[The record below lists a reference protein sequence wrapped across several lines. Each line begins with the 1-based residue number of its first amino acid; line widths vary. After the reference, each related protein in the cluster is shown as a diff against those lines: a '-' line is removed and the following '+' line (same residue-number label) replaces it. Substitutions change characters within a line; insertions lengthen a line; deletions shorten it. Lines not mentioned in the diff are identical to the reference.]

1 MEQRLRALEEL
12 ARGEAGGGP
21 GLDGLLDLLLGL
33 HHELSSAPLR
43 RERSVAQFLSWAS
56 PFVTKVKELRL
67 QRDDFEILK
76 VIGRGAFG
84 EVAVVR
90 QRDSGQIFAM
100 KMLHKWEMLKRAETA
115 CFREERDVLVKG
127 DSRWVT
133 ALHYAFQDEEYL
145 YLVMDYYAGGDLL
158 TLLSRFEDR
167 LPPELAQFYLA
178 EMVLAIHSLH
188 QLGYVHR
195 DVKPDNVLLDMNG
208 HIRLA
213 DFGSCLRLNNSGM
226 VDSSVA
232 VGTPDYISPEIL
244 QAMEEGKG
252 HYGPQCDWW
261 SLGVCAYELLFGE
274 TPFYAESLVETYGK
288 IMNHEDHL
296 QFPSDVPDV
305 PASARDLIRQLLC
318 HQEERL
324 GRGGLD
330 DFRNHP
336 FFEGVDWERL
346 ATSTAPYIPELR
358 GPMDT
363 SNFDVDDDTLNHPGT
378 LLPPSHGT
386 FSGHHLPFVG
396 FTYTSGSPGPE
407 SSSEQVA
414 ALEQRLHCLEQEKR
428 ELSRKLQEAL
438 QIPSDHRELEQLR
451 KEVQTL
457 QDRLSDHSPG
467 QDSDLQQERDRL
479 LQELAEARAQ
489 LQTQEQELR
498 RAQGRQEELLQ
509 GRQEAQ
515 DREAA
520 TASQA
525 QALSSQ
531 LEEAR
536 DARRELQAQVA
547 TLTREVTRLQREQER
562 SLEKEPSQVKTVHS
576 TSETNGMGSPEG
588 GPQEAQLRK
597 EVAALR
603 VQLEQAHS
611 HGPSGKEEALCR
623 LQEENQRLSQE
634 QERLVEELEREL
646 QSKQQLEGERRETES
661 NWEAQLADI
670 LSWVNDE
677 KVSRGYLQAL
687 ATKLAE
693 ELESLR
699 NVGTQTLPTRPLVSP
714 GDTLGGGGASLTPQ
728 VGTLSS
734 RKISDLP
741 KLTADQWQSW
751 GFEPGQD
758 HQWKA
763 RRLQKMEAS
772 ARLELQSALEA
783 EIRAKQSLQER
794 LTQAQEAQL
803 QAESRLQEAEKQ
815 NQSLKQELAAL
826 REELRA
832 RGPGD
837 TKPSNSLIPFLS
849 FRSSEKDSAKD
860 PGISGEA
867 PRPGVEPELR
877 PEGRRSLRLG
887 AVFPRA
893 PATTAA
899 ADGPPAKPGSHT
911 LRPRSFP
918 SPTKCL
924 RCTSLMLGLGRQGLG
939 CDACGY
945 FCHSTCAPQAPP
957 CPVPPELLHVALGV
971 HPETGTGT
979 AYEGF
984 LSVPRPS
991 GVRRGWQRVFAALSD
1006 SRLLLFDAPDP
1017 RLSPASGALLQA
1029 LDLRDPQF
1037 SATPVLASDVI
1048 HAQSRDL
1055 PRIFRVTASQL
1066 TVPPATCTVL
1076 LLAESEGE
1084 RERWLQVLGE
1094 LQRLLLDT
1102 RPRPR
1107 PVYTLKEA
1115 YDNGLPLLPH
1125 ALCAAIIASQQ
1136 LCEKDQER
1144 LALGTEE
1151 GLFVIHLHSNDIFQV
1166 GECRR
1171 VQRLAMSPTAGL
1183 LVVLCGRG
1191 PSVRL
1196 FALAELESAE
1206 AAGAKIPESRGCQVL
1221 AAGRIL
1227 QARTPVLCVAVKRQ
1241 VLCYQLGPGPGPW
1254 QRRIRELQAPAPV
1267 QSLGLLGDRLC
1278 VGAAGAFMLYP
1289 LLNEAAPLAL
1299 GADLVSE
1306 ELPPS
1311 RGGLGEA
1318 LGAVELS
1325 LSEFLLL
1332 FTTAGVYVDSAGRKS
1347 RIHELLWPAV
1357 PTGWVSHPAGYA
1369 APYLTVFSENSI
1381 DVFDVRK
1388 AEWVQTVPLKKVRPL
1403 NPEGSLFLYGT
1414 EKVRLTYLRNRL
1426 AEKDEFDIP
1435 DLTDNSRRQL
1445 FRTKSKRR
1453 FSFRVSEEQRQQQR
1467 REMLKDPFVRSKLIS
1482 SPTNFN
1488 HLVHVGPTD
1497 GRPRARDL
1505 PRAPE
1510 EKGRGARSSGPQRP
1524 HSFSEASRR
1533 PASVGSDDLAG
1544 DADPLKRKPW
1554 TSLSSESVSC
1564 PQGSLSPAASL
1575 LQVSQWGLFP
1585 PAFKDRQFCSVL
1597 RPSLGP
1603 ETREQAEPI
1612 PALAPKRCALLP
1624 VSPHCGLAWV
1634 GIFTLIVSAVW
1645 PRARC
1650 PASLSLSRL

>member
-1 MEQRLRALEEL
+1 S
-12 ARGEAGGGP
+12 G
-21 GLDGLLDLLLGL
+21 
-33 HHELSSAPLR
+33 PLR

-56 PFVTKVKELRL
+56 PFVSKVKELRL

-90 QRDSGQIFAM
+90 QRDTGQIFAM

-133 ALHYAFQDEEYL
+133 TLHYAFQDEEYL

-188 QLGYVHR
+188 QLGYIHR
-195 DVKPDNVLLDMNG
+195 DVKPDNVLLDVNG

-213 DFGSCLRLNNSGM
+213 DFGSCLRLNTNGM

-296 QFPSDVPDV
+296 QFPPDTPDV
-305 PASARDLIRQLLC
+305 PASAQDLIRQLLC
-318 HQEERL
+318 RQEERL

-346 ATSTAPYIPELR
+346 ASSMAPYIPELR

-378 LLPPSHGT
+378 LPPPSHGA
-386 FSGHHLPFVG
+386 FCGHHLPFVG
-396 FTYTSGSPGPE
+396 FTYTSGSHSPE
-407 SSSEQVA
+407 SSSEAWA
-414 ALEQRLHCLEQEKR
+414 ALERKLRCLEQEKV
-428 ELSRKLQEAL
+428 ELSRKHQEAL
-438 QIPSDHRELEQLR
+438 HAPTDHRELEQLR

-457 QDRLSDHSPG
+457 QERLSEMLRDKASLSQLDGPTPGSPS
-467 QDSDLQQERDRL
+467 QDSDLRQELDRL
-479 LQELAEARAQ
+479 HQELVEGRAG
-489 LQTQEQELR
+489 LQAQEQELC
-498 RAQGRQEELLQ
+498 RAQGQQEELLQ
-509 GRQEAQ
+509 RLQEAQ
-515 DREAA
+515 EREAA
-520 TASQA
+520 TAIQT

-536 DARRELQAQVA
+536 AAQRELEAQVSS
-547 TLTREVTRLQREQER
+547 LSRQVMQLQGQWEQRLEESSRA
-562 SLEKEPSQVKTVHS
+562 KTIH
-576 TSETNGMGSPEG
+576 TASETNGMGPPEG

-603 VQLEQAHS
+603 EQLEQAHS
-611 HGPSGKEEALCR
+611 HRPSGKEEALCQ
-623 LQEENQRLSQE
+623 LQEENRRLSRE
-634 QERLVEELEREL
+634 QERLEAELAQEQE
-646 QSKQQLEGERRETES
+646 SKQRLEGERRETES

-687 ATKLAE
+687 ATKMAE

-699 NVGTQTLPTRPLVSP
+699 NVGTQTLPARPL
-714 GDTLGGGGASLTPQ
+714 
-728 VGTLSS
+728 
-734 RKISDLP
+734 
-741 KLTADQWQSW
+741 
-751 GFEPGQD
+751 D

-783 EIRAKQSLQER
+783 EIRAKQGLQER
-794 LTQAQEAQL
+794 LTQVQEAQL
-803 QAESRLQEAEKQ
+803 QAERRLQETEKQ
-815 NQSLKQELAAL
+815 SQALQQELAML

-837 TKPSNSLIPFLS
+837 TKPLNSLIPFLS
-849 FRSSEKDSAKD
+849 FRSSEKDSVKD

-867 PRPGVEPELR
+867 TRHGGEPELR
-877 PEGRRSLRLG
+877 PEGRRSLRMG

-893 PATTAA
+893 PTANTA
-899 ADGPPAKPGSHT
+899 STAGLPAKPGSHT

-945 FCHSTCAPQAPP
+945 FCHTTCAPQAPP
-957 CPVPPELLHVALGV
+957 CPVPPDLLHTALGV

-1017 RLSPASGALLQA
+1017 RLSPPSGALLQV

-1055 PRIFRVTASQL
+1055 PRIFRVTTSQL
-1066 TVPPATCTVL
+1066 AVPPTMCTVL

-1094 LQRLLLDT
+1094 LQRLLLDA

-1125 ALCAAIIASQQ
+1125 TLCAAI
-1136 LCEKDQER
+1136 LDQDR

-1171 VQRLAMSPTAGL
+1171 VQQLALSPSAGL

-1196 FALAELESAE
+1196 FALAELENIE
-1206 AAGAKIPESRGCQVL
+1206 VAGAKIPESRGCQAL
-1221 AAGRIL
+1221 AAGSIL

-1254 QRRIRELQAPAPV
+1254 QRRIRELQAPATV
-1267 QSLGLLGDRLC
+1267 QSLELLGDRLC
-1278 VGAAGAFMLYP
+1278 VGAAGGFALYP

-1299 GADLVSE
+1299 GAGLVPE

-1332 FTTAGVYVDSAGRKS
+1332 FTTAGIYVDGAGRKS
-1347 RIHELLWPAV
+1347 RGHELLWPAA
-1357 PTGWVSHPAGYA
+1357 PMGWGYA

-1381 DVFDVRK
+1381 DVFDVRR

-1414 EKVRLTYLRNRL
+1414 EKVRLTYLRNQL

-1453 FSFRVSEEQRQQQR
+1453 FFFRVSEEQQKQQR

-1482 SPTNFN
+1482 PPTNFN
-1488 HLVHVGPTD
+1488 HLVHVGPAN
-1497 GRPRARDL
+1497 GRPGARDTS
-1505 PRAPE
+1505 RALE
-1510 EKGRGARSSGPQRP
+1510 EKGRVSRGSGPQRP
-1524 HSFSEASRR
+1524 HSFSEALRR
-1533 PASVGSDDLAG
+1533 PASMGSEGLGG
-1544 DADPLKRKPW
+1544 DADPMKKKPW

-1564 PQGSLSPAASL
+1564 PQGSLSRATSL
-1575 LQVSQWGLFP
+1575 MQVSE
-1585 PAFKDRQFCSVL
+1585 
-1597 RPSLGP
+1597 RPRSLPLSP
-1603 ETREQAEPI
+1603 ELES
-1612 PALAPKRCALLP
+1612 
-1624 VSPHCGLAWV
+1624 SP
-1634 GIFTLIVSAVW
+1634 
-1645 PRARC
+1645 
-1650 PASLSLSRL
+1650 

>member
-1 MEQRLRALEEL
+1 SAMERRLRALERL

-43 RERSVAQFLSWAS
+43 RERNVAQFLSWAS
-56 PFVTKVKELRL
+56 PFVAKVKELRL

-133 ALHYAFQDEEYL
+133 ALHYAFQDEEFL

-305 PASARDLIRQLLC
+305 PATAQDLIRRLLC
-318 HQEERL
+318 RQEERL

-363 SNFDVDDDTLNHPGT
+363 SNFDVDDDTLNEPVSSGFHCTRKTALT
-378 LLPPSHGT
+378 LAGQ
-386 FSGHHLPFVG
+386 GK
-396 FTYTSGSPGPE
+396 PE
-407 SSSEQVA
+407 VLQSSCWVEDE
-414 ALEQRLHCLEQEKR
+414 ALAF
-428 ELSRKLQEAL
+428 RKL
-438 QIPSDHRELEQLR
+438 
-451 KEVQTL
+451 T
-457 QDRLSDHSPG
+457 G
-467 QDSDLQQERDRL
+467 
-479 LQELAEARAQ
+479 
-489 LQTQEQELR
+489 
-498 RAQGRQEELLQ
+498 
-509 GRQEAQ
+509 
-515 DREAA
+515 
-520 TASQA
+520 
-525 QALSSQ
+525 
-531 LEEAR
+531 
-536 DARRELQAQVA
+536 
-547 TLTREVTRLQREQER
+547 REQ
-562 SLEKEPSQVKTVHS
+562 
-576 TSETNGMGSPEG
+576 
-588 GPQEAQLRK
+588 
-597 EVAALR
+597 
-603 VQLEQAHS
+603 
-611 HGPSGKEEALCR
+611 
-623 LQEENQRLSQE
+623 
-634 QERLVEELEREL
+634 

-661 NWEAQLADI
+661 NWEAQIADI

-687 ATKLAE
+687 ATKMAE
-693 ELESLR
+693 ELESIR
-699 NVGTQTLPTRPLVSP
+699 NVGTQTLP
-714 GDTLGGGGASLTPQ
+714 
-728 VGTLSS
+728 
-734 RKISDLP
+734 
-741 KLTADQWQSW
+741 
-751 GFEPGQD
+751 
-758 HQWKA
+758 WKA

-783 EIRAKQSLQER
+783 EIRAKQSLQEQ
-794 LTQAQEAQL
+794 LTHMQEAQL
-803 QAESRLQEAEKQ
+803 QAESRLQEAQKQ
-815 NQSLKQELAAL
+815 SQGLQQELAAL
-826 REELRA
+826 REELAA
-832 RGPGD
+832 RGPGGRC
-837 TKPSNSLIPFLS
+837 SLACLS
-849 FRSSEKDSAKD
+849 LSKHLTVA
-860 PGISGEA
+860 SGV
-867 PRPGVEPELR
+867 GH
-877 PEGRRSLRLG
+877 
-887 AVFPRA
+887 RA
-893 PATTAA
+893 PGGRGQAWVMRVL
-899 ADGPPAKPGSHT
+899 PPQPGSHA

-924 RCTSLMLGLGRQGLG
+924 LCTSLMLGLGRQGLG

-945 FCHSTCAPQAPP
+945 FCHSACVPQAPP
-957 CPVPPELLHVALGV
+957 CPVPPDHLRTALGV

-1006 SRLLLFDAPDP
+1006 SRLLLFDAMWS
-1017 RLSPASGALLQA
+1017 LTSPM
-1029 LDLRDPQF
+1029 DLPRDPQF

-1048 HAQSRDL
+1048 HAQTRDL
-1055 PRIFRVTASQL
+1055 PRIFRVSARAGGLGHRRQLLALHLATHVGVTASQL
-1066 TVPPATCTVL
+1066 MVPPAVCTVL
-1076 LLAESEGE
+1076 LLAESEAE

-1094 LQRLLLDT
+1094 LQRLLLDS

-1125 ALCAAIIASQQ
+1125 ALCAAII
-1136 LCEKDQER
+1136 DQER

-1171 VQRLAMSPTAGL
+1171 VQRLAVSPMAGL

-1196 FALAELESAE
+1196 FALAKLESAE
-1206 AAGAKIPESRGCQVL
+1206 VVGAKIPESRGCQAL

-1278 VGAAGAFMLYP
+1278 VGAAGAFALYP
-1289 LLNEAAPLAL
+1289 LLNEAAPLPL
-1299 GADLVSE
+1299 GASLVPE

-1347 RIHELLWPAV
+1347 RVHELLWPAV
-1357 PTGWVSHPAGYA
+1357 PTGWGYA

-1388 AEWVQTVPLKKVRPL
+1388 TEWVQTVPLKKVRPL
-1403 NPEGSLFLYGT
+1403 NPEGSLFLFGT

-1445 FRTKSKRR
+1445 FRTKSKRH
-1453 FSFRVSEEQRQQQR
+1453 FSFRVSEEQRQQRR

-1482 SPTNFN
+1482 PPTNFN

-1497 GRPRARDL
+1497 GKPGARTQPPVSSPRPITSLPGGAQPISGPSGALEPLAARCLPRGLRPRHPRLAR
-1505 PRAPE
+1505 PRSQPCRAVPPT
-1510 EKGRGARSSGPQRP
+1510 G
-1524 HSFSEASRR
+1524 SRR
-1533 PASVGSDDLAG
+1533 
-1544 DADPLKRKPW
+1544 
-1554 TSLSSESVSC
+1554 E
-1564 PQGSLSPAASL
+1564 
-1575 LQVSQWGLFP
+1575 
-1585 PAFKDRQFCSVL
+1585 
-1597 RPSLGP
+1597 GP
-1603 ETREQAEPI
+1603 R
-1612 PALAPKRCALLP
+1612 
-1624 VSPHCGLAWV
+1624 
-1634 GIFTLIVSAVW
+1634 
-1645 PRARC
+1645 
-1650 PASLSLSRL
+1650 

>member
-1 MEQRLRALEEL
+1 MERRLRALERL

-43 RERSVAQFLSWAS
+43 RERNVAQFLSWVS
-56 PFVTKVKELRL
+56 PFVAKVKELRL

-195 DVKPDNVLLDMNG
+195 DVKPDNILLDMNG

-296 QFPSDVPDV
+296 QFPDVPDV
-305 PASARDLIRQLLC
+305 PASAQDLIRQLLC
-318 HQEERL
+318 RQEERL
-324 GRGGLD
+324 GRRGLD

-378 LLPPSHGT
+378 LPPPSHGT
-386 FSGHHLPFVG
+386 FLGHHLPFVG

-407 SSSEQVA
+407 SSSEQLA
-414 ALEQRLHCLEQEKR
+414 PLERKLRCLEQEKL

-438 QIPSDHRELEQLR
+438 QTPSDHRELEQLR
-451 KEVQTL
+451 KEMQTL
-457 QDRLSDHSPG
+457 QDRLSETLGDSKADGCPAGSLG
-467 QDSDLQQERDRL
+467 QDSDLRQERDQL
-479 LQELAEARAQ
+479 LQELAEARAGQ
-489 LQTQEQELR
+489 QAQARELR
-498 RAQGRQEELLQ
+498 EAKGRQEELL
-509 GRQEAQ
+509 RKLQEAQ
-515 DREAA
+515 EREAA
-520 TASQA
+520 MANQT
-525 QALSSQ
+525 QALNSQ
-531 LEEAR
+531 LEEAH
-536 DARRELQAQVA
+536 DAQSRLQAQVA
-547 TLTREVTRLQREQER
+547 ALKREVTQLQRQRER
-562 SLEKEPSQVKTVHS
+562 SPEKASPQVKVTFH
-576 TSETNGMGSPEG
+576 TASETNGTGSPEG
-588 GPQEAQLRK
+588 GRPQETQLK
-597 EVAALR
+597 QEVAALR
-603 VQLEQAHS
+603 PQLEQAHGQGLS
-611 HGPSGKEEALCR
+611 SKEEVLCR
-623 LQEENQRLSQE
+623 LQEENRRLSQE
-634 QERLVEELEREL
+634 QERLMEELEREQ
-646 QSKQQLEGERRETES
+646 QSKQRLEGERRETES
-661 NWEAQLADI
+661 NWEAQIADI

-687 ATKLAE
+687 ATKMAE

-699 NVGTQTLPTRPLVSP
+699 NVGTQTLPSRPL
-714 GDTLGGGGASLTPQ
+714 
-728 VGTLSS
+728 
-734 RKISDLP
+734 
-741 KLTADQWQSW
+741 
-751 GFEPGQD
+751 D

-783 EIRAKQSLQER
+783 EIRAKQGLQER

-803 QAESRLQEAEKQ
+803 RAESRLQEAEKRHQ
-815 NQSLKQELAAL
+815 ALQQELATL

-832 RGPGD
+832 RGPPD

-849 FRSSEKDSAKD
+849 FRGSEVRTGAGLAREDPREGHRQRPGFRPRAIPQKDSAKD
-860 PGISGEA
+860 AGTSGEA
-867 PRPGVEPELR
+867 LELR

-887 AVFPRA
+887 AVFPRTPA
-893 PATTAA
+893 ATTPPAES
-899 ADGPPAKPGSHT
+899 PPAK
-911 LRPRSFP
+911 
-918 SPTKCL
+918 
-924 RCTSLMLGLGRQGLG
+924 
-939 CDACGY
+939 
-945 FCHSTCAPQAPP
+945 APP
-957 CPVPPELLHVALGV
+957 CPVPPTLLHTALGV

-1017 RLSPASGALLQA
+1017 KLSPASGALLQA

-1037 SATPVLASDVI
+1037 SAAPVLAPDVI
-1048 HAQSRDL
+1048 HAQSKDL

-1084 RERWLQVLGE
+1084 RERWLQVLSE
-1094 LQRLLLDT
+1094 LQRLLLDA
-1102 RPRPR
+1102 RPWPR

-1125 ALCAAIIASQQ
+1125 TLCAAIV
-1136 LCEKDQER
+1136 DQER

-1171 VQRLAMSPTAGL
+1171 VQRLAVSPAAGL
-1183 LVVLCGRG
+1183 LVALCGRG

-1196 FALAELESAE
+1196 FALAELENVE
-1206 AAGAKIPESRGCQVL
+1206 AASTKIPESRGCQAL

-1278 VGAAGAFMLYP
+1278 VGAAGTFALYP

-1299 GADLVSE
+1299 GAGLVPE

-1347 RIHELLWPAV
+1347 RMQELLWPAV
-1357 PTGWVSHPAGYA
+1357 PTGWGYA
-1369 APYLTVFSENSI
+1369 APYLTVFSENAI
-1381 DVFDVRK
+1381 DVFDVRR

-1403 NPEGSLFLYGT
+1403 NPEGSLFLFGT
-1414 EKVRLTYLRNRL
+1414 EKVRLTYLRNPL

-1435 DLTDNSRRQL
+1435 NLTDNSRRQL

-1453 FSFRVSEEQRQQQR
+1453 FFFRVSEEQLQQQR
-1467 REMLKDPFVRSKLIS
+1467 REMLRDPFVRSKLIS
-1482 SPTNFN
+1482 TPTNFN
-1488 HLVHVGPTD
+1488 HLVHVGPAD
-1497 GRPRARDL
+1497 GRPSARDL
-1505 PRAPE
+1505 PPVAAE
-1510 EKGRGARSSGPQRP
+1510 VKGRGARGSGPQRP

-1533 PASVGSDDLAG
+1533 PVSMGSDGLAK
-1544 DADPLKRKPW
+1544 DADPSKDSLTAST
-1554 TSLSSESVSC
+1554 TSASLPHVSTPFGRFKSDPGFSSPRSSCSWSSEEEALDISVQRVCVLPPGISEPC
-1564 PQGSLSPAASL
+1564 SLPDTGLRTTPEPPPSP
-1575 LQVSQWGLFP
+1575 
-1585 PAFKDRQFCSVL
+1585 
-1597 RPSLGP
+1597 
-1603 ETREQAEPI
+1603 
-1612 PALAPKRCALLP
+1612 
-1624 VSPHCGLAWV
+1624 
-1634 GIFTLIVSAVW
+1634 
-1645 PRARC
+1645 
-1650 PASLSLSRL
+1650 

>member
-1 MEQRLRALEEL
+1 MERRLRALERL
-12 ARGEAGGGP
+12 ALGEAGGGS
-21 GLDGLLDLLLGL
+21 GST
-33 HHELSSAPLR
+33 LSSGPLR

-56 PFVTKVKELRL
+56 PFVAKVKELRL

-90 QRDSGQIFAM
+90 QRDTGQVFAM

-133 ALHYAFQDEEYL
+133 TLHYAFQDEEYL

-195 DVKPDNVLLDMNG
+195 DVKPDNVLLDVNG

-213 DFGSCLRLNNSGM
+213 DFGSCLRLNTKGM

-261 SLGVCAYELLFGE
+261 SLGVCAYELLFGV

-296 QFPSDVPDV
+296 QFPLDVPDV
-305 PASARDLIRQLLC
+305 PASAQDLIRQLLC
-318 HQEERL
+318 RQEERL

-346 ATSTAPYIPELR
+346 VSSTAPYIPELR

-378 LLPPSHGT
+378 LPPPSHGA

-396 FTYTSGSPGPE
+396 FTYTSGSHSPE
-407 SSSEQVA
+407 SSSEAWA
-414 ALEQRLHCLEQEKR
+414 AMERKLRCLEQEKV
-428 ELSRKLQEAL
+428 ELSRRCQEA
-438 QIPSDHRELEQLR
+438 PHAPADHRELEQLR

-457 QDRLSDHSPG
+457 RERLSEMLRDKAPSSQMDGPPAGSPG
-467 QDSDLQQERDRL
+467 QASDLQQELDQL
-479 LQELAEARAQ
+479 HQELAEGRAG
-489 LQTQEQELR
+489 LQAQEQELC
-498 RAQGRQEELLQ
+498 RAQRRQEELLQ
-509 GRQEAQ
+509 RLQEAQ
-515 DREAA
+515 EREAA
-520 TASQA
+520 TASQS

-536 DARRELQAQVA
+536 AAQRELEAQVSS
-547 TLTREVTRLQREQER
+547 LSRQVMQLQRQWEQH
-562 SLEKEPSQVKTVHS
+562 LEESSQVKTVH
-576 TSETNGMGSPEG
+576 TASETNGMGPPEG

-603 VQLEQAHS
+603 EQLEQAHS
-611 HGPSGKEEALCR
+611 HGPSGKEEALCQ
-623 LQEENQRLSQE
+623 LQEENRRLSQE
-634 QERLVEELEREL
+634 QERLEAELAQEQE
-646 QSKQQLEGERRETES
+646 SKQRLEGERQETES

-687 ATKLAE
+687 ATKMAE

-699 NVGTQTLPTRPLVSP
+699 NVGTQTLPARPL
-714 GDTLGGGGASLTPQ
+714 
-728 VGTLSS
+728 
-734 RKISDLP
+734 
-741 KLTADQWQSW
+741 
-751 GFEPGQD
+751 D

-783 EIRAKQSLQER
+783 EIRAKQGLQER
-794 LTQAQEAQL
+794 LTQVQEAQL
-803 QAESRLQEAEKQ
+803 QAERRLQEAEKQ
-815 NQSLKQELAAL
+815 RQALQQELAML

-832 RGPGD
+832 RGPAD

-867 PRPGVEPELR
+867 PRHGGEPELR
-877 PEGRRSLRLG
+877 PEGRRSLRMG

-893 PATTAA
+893 PAANTAPME
-899 ADGPPAKPGSHT
+899 GLPAKPGSHT
-911 LRPRSFP
+911 LRSRSFP

-924 RCTSLMLGLGRQGLG
+924 HCTSLMLGLGRQGLG

-945 FCHSTCAPQAPP
+945 FCHATCAPQAPP
-957 CPVPPELLHVALGV
+957 CPVPPDLLRTALGV

-1017 RLSPASGALLQA
+1017 RLSPTSGALLQA
-1029 LDLRDPQF
+1029 LDLRDPHF

-1055 PRIFRVTASQL
+1055 PRIFRVTTSQL
-1066 TVPPATCTVL
+1066 AVPPTTCTVL

-1084 RERWLQVLGE
+1084 RKRWLQVLGE
-1094 LQRLLLDT
+1094 LQRLLLDAH
-1102 RPRPR
+1102 PRPR

-1125 ALCAAIIASQQ
+1125 TLCAAI
-1136 LCEKDQER
+1136 LDQDR
-1144 LALGTEE
+1144 LALGTDE

-1171 VQRLAMSPTAGL
+1171 VQQLALSPSAGL

-1191 PSVRL
+1191 PNVRL
-1196 FALAELESAE
+1196 FALAELENVE
-1206 AAGAKIPESRGCQVL
+1206 VAGAKIPESRGCQVL
-1221 AAGRIL
+1221 AAGSIL
-1227 QARTPVLCVAVKRQ
+1227 QARTPVLCVAIKRQ

-1254 QRRIRELQAPAPV
+1254 QHRIRELQAPAPV

-1278 VGAAGAFMLYP
+1278 VGTTSGFALYP
-1289 LLNEAAPLAL
+1289 LLNEAAPLVL
-1299 GADLVSE
+1299 GAGLVPE
-1306 ELPPS
+1306 ELPLS

-1332 FTTAGVYVDSAGRKS
+1332 FTTAGIYVDSAGRKS
-1347 RIHELLWPAV
+1347 RGHELLWPAA
-1357 PTGWVSHPAGYA
+1357 PTGWGYA

-1381 DVFDVRK
+1381 DVFDVRR

-1414 EKVRLTYLRNRL
+1414 EKVRLTYLRNQL

-1453 FSFRVSEEQRQQQR
+1453 FFFRVSEEQQKQQR

-1482 SPTNFN
+1482 PPTNFN
-1488 HLVHVGPTD
+1488 HLVHVGPAN
-1497 GRPRARDL
+1497 GRPGARDT

-1510 EKGRGARSSGPQRP
+1510 EKSRGARGSGPQRP
-1524 HSFSEASRR
+1524 HSFSEALRR
-1533 PASVGSDDLAG
+1533 PASMGSEGLAG
-1544 DADPLKRKPW
+1544 DADPVKRKPW

-1575 LQVSQWGLFP
+1575 MQVSE
-1585 PAFKDRQFCSVL
+1585 
-1597 RPSLGP
+1597 RPRSLPLSP
-1603 ETREQAEPI
+1603 ESKT
-1612 PALAPKRCALLP
+1612 
-1624 VSPHCGLAWV
+1624 SP
-1634 GIFTLIVSAVW
+1634 
-1645 PRARC
+1645 
-1650 PASLSLSRL
+1650 

>member
-1 MEQRLRALEEL
+1 
-12 ARGEAGGGP
+12 GEAGGGP

-43 RERSVAQFLSWAS
+43 RERHVAQFLSWAS
-56 PFVTKVKELRL
+56 PFVMKVKELRL

-90 QRDSGQIFAM
+90 QRDSGQVFAM

-213 DFGSCLRLNNSGM
+213 DFGSCLRLTSSGM
-226 VDSSVA
+226 VDSTVA

-288 IMNHEDHL
+288 IMSHEDHL
-296 QFPSDVPDV
+296 QFPPDVPDV
-305 PASARDLIRQLLC
+305 PASAQDLIRQLLC
-318 HQEERL
+318 RQEERL

-330 DFRNHP
+330 DFRKHP

-358 GPMDT
+358 GPVDT

-378 LLPPSHGT
+378 LPPPSHGT

-396 FTYTSGSPGPE
+396 FTFTSTSPRPEGSME
-407 SSSEQVA
+407 RLAAWEQK
-414 ALEQRLHCLEQEKR
+414 LTCLEQEKA
-428 ELSRKLQEAL
+428 ELTRKLSEVQL
-438 QIPSDHRELEQLR
+438 TPSDHQELEQLR
-451 KEVQTL
+451 KDVRTL
-457 QDRLSDHSPG
+457 QERLSETLRDGKAPLSQTDGPPAGSPG
-467 QDSDLQQERDRL
+467 QASDLQRERDQL
-479 LQELAEARAQ
+479 CQELAEAQ
-489 LQTQEQELR
+489 TGLQVLAQELGQ
-498 RAQGRQEELLQ
+498 AHGRQEELLQ
-509 GRQEAQ
+509 RLQEAQ
-515 DREAA
+515 EREAA
-520 TASQA
+520 TASQT

-531 LEEAR
+531 LEAAQAAR
-536 DARRELQAQVA
+536 SALEVQLT
-547 TLTREVTRLQREQER
+547 TLSQEVTRLQSQCQQ
-562 SLEKEPSQVKTVHS
+562 SLEKASSQVKVIHTP
-576 TSETNGMGSPEG
+576 SETNGTGPPGG
-588 GPQEAQLRK
+588 GPREAELRK

-603 VQLEQAHS
+603 VQLEQACS
-611 HGPSGKEEALCR
+611 QGLNGKQEALSR
-623 LQEENQRLSQE
+623 LQEENQWLSRE
-634 QERLVEELEREL
+634 QERLAAELQREQ
-646 QSKQQLEGERRETES
+646 QSKQRLEGERRETEN
-661 NWEAQLADI
+661 NWEAQIADI

-687 ATKLAE
+687 ATKMAE

-699 NVGTQTLPTRPLVSP
+699 NVGTQTLPARPL
-714 GDTLGGGGASLTPQ
+714 
-728 VGTLSS
+728 
-734 RKISDLP
+734 
-741 KLTADQWQSW
+741 
-751 GFEPGQD
+751 D

-763 RRLQKMEAS
+763 RRLQKTEAS

-783 EIRAKQSLQER
+783 EIRAKQGLQEQ
-794 LTQAQEAQL
+794 LTQVQEAQL
-803 QAESRLQEAEKQ
+803 RAERRLQEAEKQ
-815 NQSLKQELAAL
+815 NQDLQQELVML
-826 REELRA
+826 REELQA

-837 TKPSNSLIPFLS
+837 TKPSSSLLPFLS
-849 FRSSEKDSAKD
+849 FWSSEKDSAKD
-860 PGISGEA
+860 SGISGEA
-867 PRPGVEPELR
+867 PRPGLEPELR
-877 PEGRRSLRLG
+877 PEGRRSLHMG
-887 AVFPRA
+887 AVFPRVPPATAA
-893 PATTAA
+893 PA
-899 ADGPPAKPGSHT
+899 DSPPAKPGSHL
-911 LRPRSFP
+911 LRPRTFP

-945 FCHSTCAPQAPP
+945 FCHSTCAPQAPL
-957 CPVPPELLHVALGV
+957 CPVPPDLLRTALGV

-979 AYEGF
+979 AYEGY

-1037 SATPVLASDVI
+1037 SATPVLPSDVI

-1066 TVPPATCTVL
+1066 AVPPTTCTVL

-1094 LQRLLLDT
+1094 LQRLLQDM

-1125 ALCAAIIASQQ
+1125 TLCAAIV
-1136 LCEKDQER
+1136 DQER

-1171 VQRLAMSPTAGL
+1171 VQQLAVSPTAGL

-1196 FALAELESAE
+1196 FPLAELESAE
-1206 AAGAKIPESRGCQVL
+1206 ATGAKIPESRGCQAL
-1221 AAGRIL
+1221 AAGNIL

-1254 QRRIRELQAPAPV
+1254 QHRIRELQALAPV

-1278 VGAAGAFMLYP
+1278 VGTAGAFTLYP

-1299 GADLVSE
+1299 GAGLVPE

-1347 RIHELLWPAV
+1347 RGHELLWPAA
-1357 PTGWVSHPAGYA
+1357 PTGWGYA
-1369 APYLTVFSENSI
+1369 APYLTVFSENSL

-1388 AEWVQTVPLKKVRPL
+1388 AEWVQTVPFKKVRPL

-1445 FRTKSKRR
+1445 VRTKSKRR
-1453 FSFRVSEEQRQQQR
+1453 FFFRVSEEQRQQQR
-1467 REMLKDPFVRSKLIS
+1467 RELLKDPFVRSKLIS

-1497 GRPRARDL
+1497 GRPSARDL

-1510 EKGRGARSSGPQRP
+1510 EKSRGARKSGPQRP

-1533 PASVGSDDLAG
+1533 PASMGSDALAG
-1544 DADPLKRKPW
+1544 TVDPMKRKPR

-1575 LQVSQWGLFP
+1575 MQVSERPRSLP
-1585 PAFKDRQFCSVL
+1585 PAPDSEST
-1597 RPSLGP
+1597 P
-1603 ETREQAEPI
+1603 
-1612 PALAPKRCALLP
+1612 
-1624 VSPHCGLAWV
+1624 
-1634 GIFTLIVSAVW
+1634 
-1645 PRARC
+1645 
-1650 PASLSLSRL
+1650 

>member
-1 MEQRLRALEEL
+1 MERRLRALERL

-33 HHELSSAPLR
+33 HHELSSTPLR
-43 RERSVAQFLSWAS
+43 RERNVAQFLSWAS

-90 QRDSGQIFAM
+90 QRDSGKIFAM

-133 ALHYAFQDEEYL
+133 TLHYAFQDEEYL

-195 DVKPDNVLLDMNG
+195 DVKPDNILLDMNG

-213 DFGSCLRLNNSGM
+213 DFGSCLRLNNNGM

-296 QFPSDVPDV
+296 QFPPDMPDV
-305 PASARDLIRQLLC
+305 PASAQDLIRHLLC
-318 HQEERL
+318 RQEERL

-346 ATSTAPYIPELR
+346 ATSTAPYVPELQ

-378 LLPPSHGT
+378 LPPPSHGT

-396 FTYTSGSPGPE
+396 FTYTSGSPSPE
-407 SSSEQVA
+407 SISKPLA
-414 ALEQRLHCLEQEKR
+414 ALEQKLHCLEQGKV
-428 ELSRKLQEAL
+428 ELSQKHQEAPHTPLDHWEL
-438 QIPSDHRELEQLR
+438 QQLR

-457 QDRLSDHSPG
+457 RERLSETLRDSNAPLSQTDGPPASSPT
-467 QDSDLQQERDRL
+467 QDSDPQLERDQL
-479 LQELAEARAQ
+479 HQDLAEARAG
-489 LQTQEQELR
+489 LQVQEQELC

-509 GRQEAQ
+509 RLQEAQ
-515 DREAA
+515 KREAA
-520 TASQA
+520 LASQT
-525 QALSSQ
+525 QTLSSQ
-531 LEEAR
+531 LEEAQT
-536 DARRELQAQVA
+536 AQRELEAQVA
-547 TLTREVTRLQREQER
+547 TLSQEITQLQGQQEQ
-562 SLEKEPSQVKTVHS
+562 SLEECSQVKTVH
-576 TSETNGMGSPEG
+576 TASETNGMGLLKS

-597 EVAALR
+597 EVATLR
-603 VQLEQAHS
+603 EQLEQVHS
-611 HGPSGKEEALCR
+611 QGLSGKEEALCR
-623 LQEENQRLSQE
+623 LQEENQRLSLE
-634 QERLVEELEREL
+634 QERLAEELAQEQ
-646 QSKQQLEGERRETES
+646 QSKQRLEGERRETES
-661 NWEAQLADI
+661 NWEVQIADM
-670 LSWVNDE
+670 LRWVNDE

-687 ATKLAE
+687 ATKMAE

-699 NVGTQTLPTRPLVSP
+699 NVGTQTLPARPL
-714 GDTLGGGGASLTPQ
+714 
-728 VGTLSS
+728 
-734 RKISDLP
+734 
-741 KLTADQWQSW
+741 
-751 GFEPGQD
+751 D

-783 EIRAKQSLQER
+783 EIRAKQGLQER
-794 LTQAQEAQL
+794 LTQVQEAQL
-803 QAESRLQEAEKQ
+803 QAERRLQEAEKQ
-815 NQSLKQELAAL
+815 SQTLQQELAAL

-837 TKPSNSLIPFLS
+837 PKPSNSLIPFLS
-849 FRSSEKDSAKD
+849 FWSSEKDPAKEA
-860 PGISGEA
+860 GISGEA

-877 PEGRRSLRLG
+877 PEGRRSLRSG
-887 AVFPRA
+887 AVFPRVPA
-893 PATTAA
+893 ATTAPA
-899 ADGPPAKPGSHT
+899 EGPPAKLGSHM

-939 CDACGY
+939 CDVCGY
-945 FCHSTCAPQAPP
+945 FCHSTCALKAPP
-957 CPVPPELLHVALGV
+957 CPVPPDLLHTALGV

-1037 SATPVLASDVI
+1037 LATPVLASDVI
-1048 HAQSRDL
+1048 HAQTKDL
-1055 PRIFRVTASQL
+1055 PRIFRPGPSPQVTASQL
-1066 TVPPATCTVL
+1066 TVPPTTCTVL

-1084 RERWLQVLGE
+1084 RERWLHMLGE

-1115 YDNGLPLLPH
+1115 YDNGLPLLSH
-1125 ALCAAIIASQQ
+1125 TLCAAI
-1136 LCEKDQER
+1136 LDQER

-1183 LVVLCGRG
+1183 LIVLCGRG

-1196 FALAELESAE
+1196 FALPELESSE

-1221 AAGRIL
+1221 VAGSIL

-1254 QRRIRELQAPAPV
+1254 QHRIRELQAPAPV

-1278 VGAAGAFMLYP
+1278 VGAAGGFTLYP
-1289 LLNEAAPLAL
+1289 LLNEAAPLVL
-1299 GADLVSE
+1299 GSSLVPE

-1332 FTTAGVYVDSAGRKS
+1332 FTTAGVYVDGTGRKS
-1347 RIHELLWPAV
+1347 RGHELLWPAA
-1357 PTGWVSHPAGYA
+1357 PTGWGYA
-1369 APYLTVFSENSI
+1369 APYLTVFSESAI
-1381 DVFDVRK
+1381 DVFELRR

-1403 NPEGSLFLYGT
+1403 NPEGSLFLYGA
-1414 EKVRLTYLRNRL
+1414 EKVRLTYLRNQL

-1445 FRTKSKRR
+1445 FRTKSKRH
-1453 FSFRVSEEQRQQQR
+1453 FLFQVSEEQQKQQR
-1467 REMLKDPFVRSKLIS
+1467 REMLKDPVVRSKLIS
-1482 SPTNFN
+1482 PPTNFN
-1488 HLVHVGPTD
+1488 HLVHVGPTN
-1497 GRPRARDL
+1497 GRPSSRDP

-1510 EKGRGARSSGPQRP
+1510 VKGRGARTSGPHRP
-1524 HSFSEASRR
+1524 HSFSEAFRR
-1533 PASVGSDDLAG
+1533 PASVGSDGLAG
-1544 DADPLKRKPW
+1544 DADPMKRKPW

-1564 PQGSLSPAASL
+1564 PQGSLNPAASL
-1575 LQVSQWGLFP
+1575 IQVSERPRSLP
-1585 PAFKDRQFCSVL
+1585 PA
-1597 RPSLGP
+1597 P
-1603 ETREQAEPI
+1603 ESESTP
-1612 PALAPKRCALLP
+1612 
-1624 VSPHCGLAWV
+1624 
-1634 GIFTLIVSAVW
+1634 
-1645 PRARC
+1645 
-1650 PASLSLSRL
+1650 

>member
-1 MEQRLRALEEL
+1 MEQRLRALEQL
-12 ARGEAGGGP
+12 VRGEAGGSP

-43 RERSVAQFLSWAS
+43 RERNVAQFLSWAS

-305 PASARDLIRQLLC
+305 PASAQDLIRQLLC
-318 HQEERL
+318 RQEERL

-358 GPMDT
+358 GPVDT
-363 SNFDVDDDTLNHPGT
+363 SNFDVDDDTLNHPET
-378 LLPPSHGT
+378 LPPSSHGA

-396 FTYTSGSPGPE
+396 FTYTSGSPGGE
-407 SSSEQVA
+407 KSTDLVA
-414 ALEQRLHCLEQEKR
+414 APEWKHHCVEREKVEVRQKCQET
-428 ELSRKLQEAL
+428 
-438 QIPSDHRELEQLR
+438 LR
-451 KEVQTL
+451 DSKASFSQTDGL
-457 QDRLSDHSPG
+457 PTRSPG
-467 QDSDLQQERDRL
+467 PDIQLQQEKDRL
-479 LQELAEARAQ
+479 QQELTDTQAVLRVQAAELCQAH
-489 LQTQEQELR
+489 E
-498 RAQGRQEELLQ
+498 RQEEFLQ
-509 GRQEAQ
+509 RLWEAQ
-515 DREAA
+515 ERETAA
-520 TASQA
+520 ASQIK
-525 QALSSQ
+525 ALSSQ
-531 LEEAR
+531 LEEAWVMQ
-536 DARRELQAQVA
+536 RELEGQVA
-547 TLTREVTRLQREQER
+547 TLSEEVTRLQGQYKQNH
-562 SLEKEPSQVKTVHS
+562 EKESSQAKTVRAAP
-576 TSETNGMGSPEG
+576 ETNGMGSPEG
-588 GPQEAQLRK
+588 QSQEAQLRK
-597 EVAALR
+597 EVVALR
-603 VQLEQAHS
+603 EQLEHACSQGIS
-611 HGPSGKEEALCR
+611 VGKEEALCR
-623 LQEENQRLSQE
+623 LQEENQRLSRE
-634 QERLVEELEREL
+634 QERLAEELELEL
-646 QSKQQLEGERRETES
+646 QSKKRLEGERRETES
-661 NWEAQLADI
+661 NWEAQIADI

-687 ATKLAE
+687 ATKMAE

-699 NVGTQTLPTRPLVSP
+699 NVGTQTLPPRPL
-714 GDTLGGGGASLTPQ
+714 
-728 VGTLSS
+728 
-734 RKISDLP
+734 
-741 KLTADQWQSW
+741 
-751 GFEPGQD
+751 D

-783 EIRAKQSLQER
+783 EIRAKQGLQER
-794 LTQAQEAQL
+794 LTQVQEAQL
-803 QAESRLQEAEKQ
+803 QAERRLQEAEKQ
-815 NQSLKQELAAL
+815 SQALRQEVAEL
-826 REELRA
+826 REELQGH
-832 RGPGD
+832 GPGD
-837 TKPSNSLIPFLS
+837 AKPSTSLIPLLS
-849 FRSSEKDSAKD
+849 FWSMEKDSAKD
-860 PGISGEA
+860 PGNSGEA
-867 PRPGVEPELR
+867 PRSGAEAELK
-877 PEGRRSLRLG
+877 PEGRRSLRMG
-887 AVFPRA
+887 TVFPRV
-893 PATTAA
+893 PATTTTPAE
-899 ADGPPAKPGSHT
+899 GPPAKPGSHT

-939 CDACGY
+939 CDTCGY
-945 FCHSTCAPQAPP
+945 FCHSACAPQAPP
-957 CPVPPELLHVALGV
+957 CPVPPEQLRTALGV

-991 GVRRGWQRVFAALSD
+991 GVRRGWQRVYAALSD

-1017 RLSPASGALLQA
+1017 RGSLASGVLLQA

-1048 HAQSRDL
+1048 HAQSKDL

-1066 TVPPATCTVL
+1066 TVPPTTCTVL

-1094 LQRLLLDT
+1094 LPRLLLDA

-1125 ALCAAIIASQQ
+1125 ALCAAII
-1136 LCEKDQER
+1136 DQER

-1166 GECRR
+1166 GDCRR
-1171 VQRLAMSPTAGL
+1171 VQRLTVSSAAGL
-1183 LVVLCGRG
+1183 LVILCGRG

-1196 FALAELESAE
+1196 FPLAELENAE
-1206 AAGAKIPESRGCQVL
+1206 VAGAKIPESRGCQALV
-1221 AAGRIL
+1221 AGRIL

-1278 VGAAGAFMLYP
+1278 VGAAGTFTLYP
-1289 LLNEAAPLAL
+1289 LLNEAVPLAL
-1299 GADLVSE
+1299 GTGLVAE
-1306 ELPPS
+1306 ELPAS

-1325 LSEFLLL
+1325 LSELLLL
-1332 FTTAGVYVDSAGRKS
+1332 FATAGVYVDSAGRKS
-1347 RIHELLWPAV
+1347 RSHELLWPAA
-1357 PTGWVSHPAGYA
+1357 PTGWGYT

-1381 DVFDVRK
+1381 DVFDVRR
-1388 AEWVQTVPLKKVRPL
+1388 AEWVQTVPFKKVRPL

-1414 EKVRLTYLRNRL
+1414 EKVRLTYLRNPL

-1453 FSFRVSEEQRQQQR
+1453 FFFRVSDELRQQQR

-1482 SPTNFN
+1482 PPTNFN

-1497 GRPRARDL
+1497 GRPRTRDRAR
-1505 PRAPE
+1505 AQE
-1510 EKGRGARSSGPQRP
+1510 QKSRGARSSGPQRP
-1524 HSFSEASRR
+1524 HSFSEALRR
-1533 PASVGSDDLAG
+1533 PASTGSDGLPG
-1544 DADPLKRKPW
+1544 ETDPLMKRKPW

-1564 PQGSLSPAASL
+1564 PQGSLSPAAPL
-1575 LQVSQWGLFP
+1575 IQVSERPRSLP
-1585 PAFKDRQFCSVL
+1585 PD
-1597 RPSLGP
+1597 P
-1603 ETREQAEPI
+1603 ESESTP
-1612 PALAPKRCALLP
+1612 
-1624 VSPHCGLAWV
+1624 
-1634 GIFTLIVSAVW
+1634 
-1645 PRARC
+1645 
-1650 PASLSLSRL
+1650 

>member
-1 MEQRLRALEEL
+1 MEWRLRALERL
-12 ARGEAGGGP
+12 ALDEAGGGP

-43 RERSVAQFLSWAS
+43 RERHVAQFLSWAS
-56 PFVTKVKELRL
+56 PFVSKVKDLQL
-67 QRDDFEILK
+67 QREDFEILK

-90 QRDSGQIFAM
+90 QKDSGQIFAM

-133 ALHYAFQDEEYL
+133 TLHYAFQDEEYL

-178 EMVLAIHSLH
+178 EMVLAIDSLH

-195 DVKPDNVLLDMNG
+195 DVKPDNILLDMNG

-288 IMNHEDHL
+288 IMNHEEHL
-296 QFPSDVPDV
+296 QFPLDVPDV
-305 PASARDLIRQLLC
+305 PTSAQDLIRQLLC
-318 HQEERL
+318 RQEDRL

-336 FFEGVDWERL
+336 FFEGVDWEQL

-363 SNFDVDDDTLNHPGT
+363 SNFDVDDDTLNHPRT
-378 LLPPSHGT
+378 LPPPSHGT

-396 FTYTSGSPGPE
+396 FTYTSASRGPMGP
-407 SSSEQVA
+407 SEQLA
-414 ALEQRLHCLEQEKR
+414 ALQQRIMCAEEEKA
-428 ELSRKLQEAL
+428 ELSRKLQEVQA
-438 QIPSDHRELEQLR
+438 PSDPQELEHLR
-451 KEVQTL
+451 KEVLTL
-457 QDRLSDHSPG
+457 QEKLSEVLRDKAPLCQTDGAPAGSAA
-467 QDSDLQQERDRL
+467 QASALQQERDQL
-479 LQELAEARAQ
+479 CQELAEAQAGFQ
-489 LQTQEQELR
+489 MLEEELCQAR
-498 RAQGRQEELLQ
+498 GRQEELVRKLQ
-509 GRQEAQ
+509 EAQEREVAMGSQVQALSTQLEDARDARSELEAQVVTLNREVTQLQVQWKQNLEEESARVKTAHTANGTGPPGRKRQEAQ
-515 DREAA
+515 
-520 TASQA
+520 
-525 QALSSQ
+525 
-531 LEEAR
+531 
-536 DARRELQAQVA
+536 LQ
-547 TLTREVTRLQREQER
+547 
-562 SLEKEPSQVKTVHS
+562 
-576 TSETNGMGSPEG
+576 
-588 GPQEAQLRK
+588 K
-597 EVAALR
+597 EVAALQ
-603 VQLEQAHS
+603 VQLDQACG
-611 HGPSGKEEALCR
+611 HGLSGKEEILSR
-623 LQEENQRLSQE
+623 LKEENHRLSLE
-634 QERLVEELEREL
+634 QERLAAELEREQ
-646 QSKQQLEGERRETES
+646 QSKQRLEGKQRETES
-661 NWEAQLADI
+661 NWEAQISDI

-687 ATKLAE
+687 ATKMAE

-699 NVGTQTLPTRPLVSP
+699 NVGTQTLPARPL
-714 GDTLGGGGASLTPQ
+714 
-728 VGTLSS
+728 
-734 RKISDLP
+734 
-741 KLTADQWQSW
+741 
-751 GFEPGQD
+751 D

-783 EIRAKQSLQER
+783 EIRAKQGLQER
-794 LTQAQEAQL
+794 LVQVQGAQL
-803 QAESRLQEAEKQ
+803 RLESRLQEAERQ
-815 NQSLKQELAAL
+815 NQNLRQEVAAL
-826 REELRA
+826 REELQA

-837 TKPSNSLIPFLS
+837 AKPSNSLLPFLS
-849 FRSSEKDSAKD
+849 FWSSEKDSTKD
-860 PGISGEA
+860 PGISGEV
-867 PRPGVEPELR
+867 PRPGPEPELR
-877 PEGRRSLRLG
+877 PEGRRSLRMG
-887 AVFPRA
+887 SVFPRVPFVA
-893 PATTAA
+893 PPLAES
-899 ADGPPAKPGSHT
+899 PPTKPGSHI
-911 LRPRSFP
+911 LRPRTFP

-924 RCTSLMLGLGRQGLG
+924 RCTSLMLGLSRQGLS
-939 CDACGY
+939 CEACGY
-945 FCHSTCAPQAPP
+945 FCHSACAPQAPL
-957 CPVPPELLHVALGV
+957 CPVPPDLLRTALGV

-1029 LDLRDPQF
+1029 LDLRDPHF

-1048 HAQSRDL
+1048 HAQTRDL

-1066 TVPPATCTVL
+1066 AVPPTMCNVL
-1076 LLAESEGE
+1076 LLAESPSE

-1094 LQRLLLDT
+1094 LQRLLQDM
-1102 RPRPR
+1102 RPRPL

-1125 ALCAAIIASQQ
+1125 ALCAAII
-1136 LCEKDQER
+1136 DQER

-1171 VQRLAMSPTAGL
+1171 VQQLAVSPTSGL
-1183 LVVLCGRG
+1183 LVALCGRG

-1196 FALAELESAE
+1196 FALAELENAE
-1206 AAGAKIPESRGCQVL
+1206 ATGAKIPESRGCQAL

-1267 QSLGLLGDRLC
+1267 QSMGLLGDRLC
-1278 VGAAGAFMLYP
+1278 VGAAGAFTLYP

-1299 GADLVSE
+1299 GAGLVPE
-1306 ELPPS
+1306 ELPPG

-1332 FTTAGVYVDSAGRKS
+1332 FTAAGVYVDGAGRKS
-1347 RIHELLWPAV
+1347 RGPELLWPAA
-1357 PTGWVSHPAGYA
+1357 PTGWGYT

-1381 DVFDVRK
+1381 DVFDVRR

-1403 NPEGSLFLYGT
+1403 NPEGSLFIYGT

-1435 DLTDNSRRQL
+1435 DLTDNSWRQL

-1453 FSFRVSEEQRQQQR
+1453 FFFRVSEEQRQQQR

-1482 SPTNFN
+1482 PPTNFN

-1497 GRPRARDL
+1497 GKPSAKDL
-1505 PRAPE
+1505 PTAPE
-1510 EKGRGARSSGPQRP
+1510 VKGRGSRSSSSQRP

-1533 PASVGSDDLAG
+1533 PASMGSDILSG
-1544 DADPLKRKPW
+1544 DMDPMKRKPR
-1554 TSLSSESVSC
+1554 TSLSSESVSS

-1575 LQVSQWGLFP
+1575 LQVSERPRSFP
-1585 PAFKDRQFCSVL
+1585 PAPDS
-1597 RPSLGP
+1597 
-1603 ETREQAEPI
+1603 E
-1612 PALAPKRCALLP
+1612 RCL
-1624 VSPHCGLAWV
+1624 
-1634 GIFTLIVSAVW
+1634 
-1645 PRARC
+1645 
-1650 PASLSLSRL
+1650 

>member
-1 MEQRLRALEEL
+1 MERRLRALEQL

-43 RERSVAQFLSWAS
+43 RERNVAQFLSWAG

-133 ALHYAFQDEEYL
+133 TLHYAFQDEEYL

-213 DFGSCLRLNNSGM
+213 DFGSCLRLNSNGM

-296 QFPSDVPDV
+296 QLPADAPDV
-305 PASARDLIRQLLC
+305 PASAQDLIRQLLC
-318 HQEERL
+318 RQEERL

-358 GPMDT
+358 GPVDT
-363 SNFDVDDDTLNHPGT
+363 SNFDVDDDALNHPGT
-378 LLPPSHGT
+378 LPPPSHGA

-407 SSSEQVA
+407 SSSEQLP
-414 ALEQRLHCLEQEKR
+414 ALERKLRCLEQEKT

-438 QIPSDHRELEQLR
+438 QVSSDHRELERLQ

-457 QDRLSDHSPG
+457 RHRLSETPRGSKASLSQTDGGSPG
-467 QDSDLQQERDRL
+467 RDSDLRQERDRL
-479 LQELAEARAQ
+479 LRELAEAQAGLQAQAGELCRAQ
-489 LQTQEQELR
+489 E
-498 RAQGRQEELLQ
+498 RQEELLQ
-509 GRQEAQ
+509 RLREAQ
-515 DREAA
+515 EREAA
-520 TASQA
+520 TASQT
-525 QALSSQ
+525 QALSSR
-531 LEEAR
+531 LEEAQ
-536 DARRELQAQVA
+536 DTSRRLQAQVA
-547 TLTREVTRLQREQER
+547 TLCREVTQLQRQRER
-562 SLEKEPSQVKTVHS
+562 SIEKESLRVKTIHAA
-576 TSETNGMGSPEG
+576 SETNGTGLPEG

-603 VQLEQAHS
+603 VQLEQARG
-611 HGPSGKEEALCR
+611 HGLSGKEEALCR
-623 LQEENQRLSQE
+623 LQEENQRLSLE
-634 QERLVEELEREL
+634 QERLAEELEREQ

-661 NWEAQLADI
+661 NWEAQIADI

-687 ATKLAE
+687 ATKMAE

-699 NVGTQTLPTRPLVSP
+699 NVGTQTPPTRPL
-714 GDTLGGGGASLTPQ
+714 
-728 VGTLSS
+728 
-734 RKISDLP
+734 
-741 KLTADQWQSW
+741 
-751 GFEPGQD
+751 D

-783 EIRAKQSLQER
+783 EIRAKQSLQEQ
-794 LTQAQEAQL
+794 LTQVQEAQR
-803 QAESRLQEAEKQ
+803 QADSRLQEAEQ
-815 NQSLKQELAAL
+815 QSRGLRQELAAL
-826 REELRA
+826 REELQA
-832 RGPGD
+832 RGPAD

-849 FRSSEKDSAKD
+849 LRSSEKDSTKD

-867 PRPGVEPELR
+867 LRPGMEPELK

-887 AVFPRA
+887 
-893 PATTAA
+893 
-899 ADGPPAKPGSHT
+899 PGSHS

-945 FCHSTCAPQAPP
+945 FCHSACAPQAPP
-957 CPVPPELLHVALGV
+957 CPVPPDLLRTALGV

-1066 TVPPATCTVL
+1066 TVPPAMCTVL
-1076 LLAESEGE
+1076 LLAESEAE

-1125 ALCAAIIASQQ
+1125 ALCAAII
-1136 LCEKDQER
+1136 DQER

-1171 VQRLAMSPTAGL
+1171 VQRLAVSPTAGL

-1196 FALAELESAE
+1196 FALAKLESAE
-1206 AAGAKIPESRGCQVL
+1206 VAGAKIPESRGCQAL
-1221 AAGRIL
+1221 AAGCIL

-1278 VGAAGAFMLYP
+1278 VGAAGTFALYP

-1299 GADLVSE
+1299 GASLVPE

-1332 FTTAGVYVDSAGRKS
+1332 FATAGVYVDSAGRKS
-1347 RIHELLWPAV
+1347 RVHELLWPAV
-1357 PTGWVSHPAGYA
+1357 PTGWGCFRDTEEETSPRRCLTCQGLHSTVSCPAGYA

-1403 NPEGSLFLYGT
+1403 NPEGSLFLFGT

-1445 FRTKSKRR
+1445 FRTKSKRH
-1453 FSFRVSEEQRQQQR
+1453 FFFRVSEEQRQQRR
-1467 REMLKDPFVRSKLIS
+1467 RELLKDPFVRSKLIS
-1482 SPTNFN
+1482 PPSNFN

-1497 GRPRARDL
+1497 GKPGARDL
-1505 PRAPE
+1505 PPQAPGG
-1510 EKGRGARSSGPQRP
+1510 KGRGTRGSGPQRP

-1533 PASVGSDDLAG
+1533 PASVGSDGLTG
-1544 DADPLKRKPW
+1544 DADAMKRKPW

-1564 PQGSLSPAASL
+1564 SQGSLSPADSL
-1575 LQVSQWGLFP
+1575 IQVSERPRSLP
-1585 PAFKDRQFCSVL
+1585 PA
-1597 RPSLGP
+1597 P
-1603 ETREQAEPI
+1603 ESEG
-1612 PALAPKRCALLP
+1612 
-1624 VSPHCGLAWV
+1624 SP
-1634 GIFTLIVSAVW
+1634 
-1645 PRARC
+1645 
-1650 PASLSLSRL
+1650 

>member
-1 MEQRLRALEEL
+1 MERRMRALERL

-43 RERSVAQFLSWAS
+43 RERNVAQFLSWAS

-90 QRDSGQIFAM
+90 QKDSGQIFAM

-305 PASARDLIRQLLC
+305 PASAQDLIRQLLC
-318 HQEERL
+318 RQEERL

-336 FFEGVDWERL
+336 FFEGVDWEQL

-378 LLPPSHGT
+378 LPPPSHGT
-386 FSGHHLPFVG
+386 FAGHHLPFVG

-407 SSSEQVA
+407 SSSEQEA
-414 ALEQRLHCLEQEKR
+414 ALERKLHYLEQEKM
-428 ELSRKLQEAL
+428 ELSWKLQEAL
-438 QIPSDHRELEQLR
+438 QAPADHRELEQLR

-457 QDRLSDHSPG
+457 QDRLSDTLRDSKAPLCQTDGPPAGSPD
-467 QDSDLQQERDRL
+467 QDSDLRQERDQL
-479 LQELAEARAQ
+479 LQELAAAQAGLRAQ
-489 LQTQEQELR
+489 EKELC
-498 RAQGRQEELLQ
+498 RAQGQQGELLH
-509 GRQEAQ
+509 RLQEAQ
-515 DREAA
+515 ERETAM
-520 TASQA
+520 ASQT

-531 LEEAR
+531 LDEAR
-536 DARRELQAQVA
+536 AAQRELQAQVA
-547 TLTREVTRLQREQER
+547 TLSQEVTRLQRLQEQG
-562 SLEKEPSQVKTVHS
+562 LEKESSQVQTIH
-576 TSETNGMGSPEG
+576 TASETNGTGLPEG

-603 VQLEQAHS
+603 IQLEQALG
-611 HGPSGKEEALCR
+611 HGPSGKEEALCQLR
-623 LQEENQRLSQE
+623 EENRWLSRE
-634 QERLVEELEREL
+634 QERLAEELEREQ
-646 QSKQQLEGERRETES
+646 QSRQRLEGERRETEG
-661 NWEAQLADI
+661 NWEAQIADI

-687 ATKLAE
+687 ATKMAE

-699 NVGTQTLPTRPLVSP
+699 NVSTQTLPARPL
-714 GDTLGGGGASLTPQ
+714 
-728 VGTLSS
+728 
-734 RKISDLP
+734 
-741 KLTADQWQSW
+741 
-751 GFEPGQD
+751 E

-783 EIRAKQSLQER
+783 EIRAKQGLQER

-815 NQSLKQELAAL
+815 NQGLQQELAAL
-826 REELRA
+826 REELRT
-832 RGPGD
+832 RGTGD

-849 FRSSEKDSAKD
+849 FRSSEDSAKD
-860 PGISGEA
+860 PGTSGEA
-867 PRPGVEPELR
+867 PRPGAEPELR

-893 PATTAA
+893 PASSSASA
-899 ADGPPAKPGSHT
+899 EGPPTKPGSHV

-945 FCHSTCAPQAPP
+945 FCHSTCAPQSPP
-957 CPVPPELLHVALGV
+957 CPVPPDLLCTALGV

-1048 HAQSRDL
+1048 HAQSKDL
-1055 PRIFRVTASQL
+1055 PRILRVTASQL

-1076 LLAESEGE
+1076 LLAESEVE
-1084 RERWLQVLGE
+1084 RERWLQALAE
-1094 LQRLLLDT
+1094 LQRLLLDA
-1102 RPRPR
+1102 RPRPL

-1115 YDNGLPLLPH
+1115 YDNALPLLPH
-1125 ALCAAIIASQQ
+1125 TLCAAII
-1136 LCEKDQER
+1136 DQDR

-1171 VQRLAMSPTAGL
+1171 VQRLAVSSTAGL

-1196 FALAELESAE
+1196 FPLAELESAE
-1206 AAGAKIPESRGCQVL
+1206 VAGAKIPESRGCQAL

-1227 QARTPVLCVAVKRQ
+1227 QARTPVLCIAVKRQ

-1254 QRRIRELQAPAPV
+1254 QHRIRELQAPAPV
-1267 QSLGLLGDRLC
+1267 QSLELLGDRLC
-1278 VGAAGAFMLYP
+1278 VGAAGAFSLYP

-1299 GADLVSE
+1299 GGGLMPE
-1306 ELPPS
+1306 ELSPS

-1332 FTTAGVYVDSAGRKS
+1332 FTIAGVYVDSAGRKS
-1347 RIHELLWPAV
+1347 RVHELLWPAL
-1357 PTGWVSHPAGYA
+1357 PTGWGYA

-1388 AEWVQTVPLKKVRPL
+1388 AVWVQTVPLKKVRPL
-1403 NPEGSLFLYGT
+1403 NPEGSMFLYGT

-1426 AEKDEFDIP
+1426 AEKDEFHIP

-1453 FSFRVSEEQRQQQR
+1453 FLFRVSDEQRQQQR
-1467 REMLKDPFVRSKLIS
+1467 REMLKDPFVRSKFIS
-1482 SPTNFN
+1482 PPTNFN
-1488 HLVHVGPTD
+1488 HLVHVGPKD
-1497 GRPRARDL
+1497 GKPGAKD
-1505 PRAPE
+1505 PPPVPE
-1510 EKGRGARSSGPQRP
+1510 VKGRTGRSSVPQRP

-1533 PASVGSDDLAG
+1533 PASMASDGNADLM
-1544 DADPLKRKPW
+1544 KRKPW

-1564 PQGSLSPAASL
+1564 PQGSPSPAASL
-1575 LQVSQWGLFP
+1575 IQVSE
-1585 PAFKDRQFCSVL
+1585 
-1597 RPSLGP
+1597 RPRSLP
-1603 ETREQAEPI
+1603 
-1612 PALAPKRCALLP
+1612 LAPE
-1624 VSPHCGLAWV
+1624 
-1634 GIFTLIVSAVW
+1634 
-1645 PRARC
+1645 
-1650 PASLSLSRL
+1650 

>member
-1 MEQRLRALEEL
+1 MEQRRRALEEL

-43 RERSVAQFLSWAS
+43 RERNVAQFLSWAS

-296 QFPSDVPDV
+296 QFPPDVPDV

-324 GRGGLD
+324 GRRGLD

-378 LLPPSHGT
+378 LPPPSHGT

-396 FTYTSGSPGPE
+396 FTYTSSSPSPE

-414 ALEQRLHCLEQEKR
+414 ALEQRLRCLEQEKT

-438 QIPSDHRELEQLR
+438 QMPSDHRELEQLR

-457 QDRLSDHSPG
+457 QDRLSEMLRESKAPVSQTEGSPG
-467 QDSDLQQERDRL
+467 QHSDLQQERDRL
-479 LQELAEARAQ
+479 LQELAEAQTR
-489 LQTQEQELR
+489 LQMQEQELG

-509 GRQEAQ
+509 RLQEAQ
-515 DREAA
+515 EREAS
-520 TASQA
+520 TASQT
-525 QALSSQ
+525 QALNSQ

-547 TLTREVTRLQREQER
+547 TLSREVRRLQRDQER
-562 SLEKEPSQVKTVHS
+562 SLEKEPSQVKTVHT
-576 TSETNGMGSPEG
+576 TSETNGTGSPKSR
-588 GPQEAQLRK
+588 PQEAQLRK

-603 VQLEQAHS
+603 VQLEQARS

-623 LQEENQRLSQE
+623 LQEENRRLSQE

-646 QSKQQLEGERRETES
+646 QSKQRLEGERQESES

-687 ATKLAE
+687 ATKMAE

-699 NVGTQTLPTRPLVSP
+699 NVGTQTLPTRPL
-714 GDTLGGGGASLTPQ
+714 
-728 VGTLSS
+728 
-734 RKISDLP
+734 
-741 KLTADQWQSW
+741 
-751 GFEPGQD
+751 D

-849 FRSSEKDSAKD
+849 FRSSEKDPAKD

-867 PRPGVEPELR
+867 PRPGSEPELR

-893 PATTAA
+893 PAATTAA
-899 ADGPPAKPGSHT
+899 TEGPPAKPGSHT

-924 RCTSLMLGLGRQGLG
+924 RCASLMVGLGRQGLG

-957 CPVPPELLHVALGV
+957 CPVPPDLLHVALGV

-1048 HAQSRDL
+1048 HAQSKDL

-1102 RPRPR
+1102 RPQPR

-1125 ALCAAIIASQQ
+1125 ALCAAII
-1136 LCEKDQER
+1136 DQER

-1171 VQRLAMSPTAGL
+1171 VQRLAVSPTAGL

-1196 FALAELESAE
+1196 FALAELESTE
-1206 AAGAKIPESRGCQVL
+1206 VAGAKIPESRGCQVL

-1254 QRRIRELQAPAPV
+1254 QHRIRELQAPAPV

-1278 VGAAGAFMLYP
+1278 VGAAGAFALYP

-1299 GADLVSE
+1299 GADLVPE

-1325 LSEFLLL
+1325 LNEFLLL
-1332 FTTAGVYVDSAGRKS
+1332 FTTAGVYVDGAGRKS

-1357 PTGWVSHPAGYA
+1357 PTGWGYA

-1453 FSFRVSEEQRQQQR
+1453 FFFRVSEEQRQQQR

-1488 HLVHVGPTD
+1488 HLVHMGPMD
-1497 GRPRARDL
+1497 GKPSARNP

-1510 EKGRGARSSGPQRP
+1510 EKGRGSRSSGPQRP

-1533 PASVGSDDLAG
+1533 PASMGSDGLAG
-1544 DADPLKRKPW
+1544 DADPKVKRKPW

-1575 LQVSQWGLFP
+1575 TQVSERPRSLP
-1585 PAFKDRQFCSVL
+1585 PA
-1597 RPSLGP
+1597 P
-1603 ETREQAEPI
+1603 EPES
-1612 PALAPKRCALLP
+1612 
-1624 VSPHCGLAWV
+1624 SP
-1634 GIFTLIVSAVW
+1634 
-1645 PRARC
+1645 
-1650 PASLSLSRL
+1650 

>member
-1 MEQRLRALEEL
+1 MERRLRALERL

-33 HHELSSAPLR
+33 HQELSSAPLR
-43 RERSVAQFLSWAS
+43 RERNVAQFLSWVS
-56 PFVTKVKELRL
+56 PFIAKVKELQL

-244 QAMEEGKG
+244 QAMEEGRG

-296 QFPSDVPDV
+296 QFPPDVPDV
-305 PASARDLIRQLLC
+305 PASAQDLIRQLLC
-318 HQEERL
+318 RQEERL
-324 GRGGLD
+324 GHGGLD

-336 FFEGVDWERL
+336 FFEGIDWERL

-358 GPMDT
+358 GPVDT

-378 LLPPSHGT
+378 LPPPSHGT
-386 FSGHHLPFVG
+386 FLGHHLPFVG
-396 FTYTSGSPGPE
+396 FTYTSGSLGPE
-407 SSSEQVA
+407 STSEQLA
-414 ALEQRLHCLEQEKR
+414 ALERKLRCLEQEKV

-438 QIPSDHRELEQLR
+438 PTPSDPRELEQLR

-457 QDRLSDHSPG
+457 QDRLSETLRDSKVDGRPAGSPG
-467 QDSDLQQERDRL
+467 QDSDVQQERDQL
-479 LQELAEARAQ
+479 LQALPSPPPPGPQELVEVRAG
-489 LQTQEQELR
+489 LRAQEQELC
-498 RAQGRQEELLQ
+498 RAQGWQEELL
-509 GRQEAQ
+509 RKLQEAQ
-515 DREAA
+515 EREVAM
-520 TASQA
+520 ASET

-531 LEEAR
+531 LEEAW
-536 DARRELQAQVA
+536 DAQRELQAQVA
-547 TLTREVTRLQREQER
+547 ALSQEVMQLQRRQER
-562 SLEKEPSQVKTVHS
+562 SLEKEPPQIKTIH
-576 TSETNGMGSPEG
+576 TASETNGTGLPEG
-588 GPQEAQLRK
+588 SRPQEAQLRQ

-603 VQLEQAHS
+603 VQLEQARG
-611 HGPSGKEEALCR
+611 HGPRGKEEALCR
-623 LQEENQRLSQE
+623 LQEENQQLSRE
-634 QERLVEELEREL
+634 QQRLVEELEREQ
-646 QSKQQLEGERRETES
+646 QSKQRLEGAQRETES
-661 NWEAQLADI
+661 NWEAQIADI

-687 ATKLAE
+687 ATKMAE

-699 NVGTQTLPTRPLVSP
+699 NVGTQTLPARPL
-714 GDTLGGGGASLTPQ
+714 
-728 VGTLSS
+728 
-734 RKISDLP
+734 
-741 KLTADQWQSW
+741 
-751 GFEPGQD
+751 D

-783 EIRAKQSLQER
+783 EIRAKQGLQER
-794 LTQAQEAQL
+794 LTQVQEAQL
-803 QAESRLQEAEKQ
+803 RAESRLQEVERH
-815 NQSLKQELAAL
+815 NQGLQQELATL

-849 FRSSEKDSAKD
+849 FRSSEKDSTKD
-860 PGISGEA
+860 PGVSGEA
-867 PRPGVEPELR
+867 LKPGLEPELR

-887 AVFPRA
+887 GVFPRTPA
-893 PATTAA
+893 ATTPPAE
-899 ADGPPAKPGSHT
+899 GPPAKPGSHT

-957 CPVPPELLHVALGV
+957 CPVPPDLLHTALGV

-1037 SATPVLASDVI
+1037 SATPVLALDVI

-1094 LQRLLLDT
+1094 LQQLLLDA

-1115 YDNGLPLLPH
+1115 YDNGLPLLSH
-1125 ALCAAIIASQQ
+1125 ALCAAII
-1136 LCEKDQER
+1136 DQKR

-1171 VQRLAMSPTAGL
+1171 VQRLAVSPTAGL

-1196 FALAELESAE
+1196 FALAELENME
-1206 AAGAKIPESRGCQVL
+1206 ASGAKIPESRGCQAL

-1278 VGAAGAFMLYP
+1278 VGAAGAFTLYP

-1299 GADLVSE
+1299 GAGLVPE

-1347 RIHELLWPAV
+1347 RIQELLWPAV
-1357 PTGWVSHPAGYA
+1357 PTGWGYA
-1369 APYLTVFSENSI
+1369 APYLTVLSENAI

-1403 NPEGSLFLYGT
+1403 NPEGSLFLFGT
-1414 EKVRLTYLRNRL
+1414 EKVRLTYLRNLL
-1426 AEKDEFDIP
+1426 ADKDEFDIP
-1435 DLTDNSRRQL
+1435 NLTDNSRRQL

-1453 FSFRVSEEQRQQQR
+1453 FFFRVSEEQLQQQR

-1482 SPTNFN
+1482 TPTNFN
-1488 HLVHVGPTD
+1488 HLVHVGPAD
-1497 GRPRARDL
+1497 GRPSARDL
-1505 PRAPE
+1505 PPAPE
-1510 EKGRGARSSGPQRP
+1510 EKGQGARSSGLQRP
-1524 HSFSEASRR
+1524 HSFSEAPRR
-1533 PASVGSDDLAG
+1533 PASMVSDGLAG
-1544 DADPLKRKPW
+1544 DADHTPGAVKRKPW

-1564 PQGSLSPAASL
+1564 PQGSLSPVASL
-1575 LQVSQWGLFP
+1575 IQVSE
-1585 PAFKDRQFCSVL
+1585 
-1597 RPSLGP
+1597 RPRSLP
-1603 ETREQAEPI
+1603 
-1612 PALAPKRCALLP
+1612 LAPESES
-1624 VSPHCGLAWV
+1624 SP
-1634 GIFTLIVSAVW
+1634 
-1645 PRARC
+1645 
-1650 PASLSLSRL
+1650 

>member
-1 MEQRLRALEEL
+1 MERRLRALEQL

-43 RERSVAQFLSWAS
+43 RERNVAQFLSWAG

-133 ALHYAFQDEEYL
+133 TLHYAFQDEEYL

-188 QLGYVHR
+188 QLGFVHR

-213 DFGSCLRLNNSGM
+213 DFGSCLRLNNNGM

-296 QFPSDVPDV
+296 QFPADAPDV
-305 PASARDLIRQLLC
+305 PASAQDLIRQLLC
-318 HQEERL
+318 RQEERL

-358 GPMDT
+358 GPVDT

-378 LLPPSHGT
+378 LPPPSHGA

-407 SSSEQVA
+407 SSSEQLP
-414 ALEQRLHCLEQEKR
+414 ALEWKLRCLEQEKT

-438 QIPSDHRELEQLR
+438 QVSSDHRELERLQ

-457 QDRLSDHSPG
+457 RHRLSETPRGSKASLSQTDGGSPG
-467 QDSDLQQERDRL
+467 QDSDLRQERDRL
-479 LQELAEARAQ
+479 LRELAEAQAGLQAQAGELCRAQ
-489 LQTQEQELR
+489 EW
-498 RAQGRQEELLQ
+498 QEELLQ
-509 GRQEAQ
+509 RLREAQ
-515 DREAA
+515 EREAA
-520 TASQA
+520 TASQT
-525 QALSSQ
+525 QALSSR
-531 LEEAR
+531 LEEAQ
-536 DARRELQAQVA
+536 DTSRRLQAQVA
-547 TLTREVTRLQREQER
+547 TLCREVTQLQRQRER
-562 SLEKEPSQVKTVHS
+562 SIEKESLRVKTIHVA
-576 TSETNGMGSPEG
+576 SETNGTGLPEG

-603 VQLEQAHS
+603 VQLEQARG
-611 HGPSGKEEALCR
+611 HGLSGKEEALCR
-623 LQEENQRLSQE
+623 LQEENQRLSLE
-634 QERLVEELEREL
+634 QERLVGELEREQ

-661 NWEAQLADI
+661 NWEAQIADI

-687 ATKLAE
+687 ATKMAE

-699 NVGTQTLPTRPLVSP
+699 NVGTQTPPTRPL
-714 GDTLGGGGASLTPQ
+714 
-728 VGTLSS
+728 
-734 RKISDLP
+734 
-741 KLTADQWQSW
+741 
-751 GFEPGQD
+751 D

-783 EIRAKQSLQER
+783 EIRAKQSLQEQ
-794 LTQAQEAQL
+794 LTQVQEAQR
-803 QAESRLQEAEKQ
+803 QADSRLQEAEQ
-815 NQSLKQELAAL
+815 QSRGLRQELAAL
-826 REELRA
+826 REELQA
-832 RGPGD
+832 RGPAD

-849 FRSSEKDSAKD
+849 LRSSEKDSTKD

-867 PRPGVEPELR
+867 LRPGMEPELK

-893 PATTAA
+893 PAAVTTPTEV
-899 ADGPPAKPGSHT
+899 PPAKPGSHS

-945 FCHSTCAPQAPP
+945 FCHSACAPQAPP
-957 CPVPPELLHVALGV
+957 CPVPPDLLRTALGV

-1066 TVPPATCTVL
+1066 TVPPAMCTVL
-1076 LLAESEGE
+1076 LLAESEAE

-1125 ALCAAIIASQQ
+1125 ALCAAII
-1136 LCEKDQER
+1136 DQER

-1171 VQRLAMSPTAGL
+1171 VQRLAVSPTAGL

-1196 FALAELESAE
+1196 FALAKLESAE
-1206 AAGAKIPESRGCQVL
+1206 VAGAKIPESRGCQVL
-1221 AAGRIL
+1221 AAGCIL

-1278 VGAAGAFMLYP
+1278 VGAAGTFALYP

-1299 GADLVSE
+1299 GASLVPE

-1332 FTTAGVYVDSAGRKS
+1332 FATAGVYVDSAGRKS
-1347 RIHELLWPAV
+1347 RVHELLWPAV
-1357 PTGWVSHPAGYA
+1357 PTGWGCFRDTEEETSPRRCLTCQGLHSTVSCPAGYA

-1403 NPEGSLFLYGT
+1403 NPEGSLFLFGT

-1445 FRTKSKRR
+1445 FRTKSKRH
-1453 FSFRVSEEQRQQQR
+1453 FFFRVSEEQRQQRR
-1467 REMLKDPFVRSKLIS
+1467 RELLKDPFVRSKLIS
-1482 SPTNFN
+1482 PPSNFN

-1497 GRPRARDL
+1497 GKPGARDL
-1505 PRAPE
+1505 PPQAPGG
-1510 EKGRGARSSGPQRP
+1510 KGRGTRGSGPQRP

-1533 PASVGSDDLAG
+1533 PASVGSDGLAG
-1544 DADPLKRKPW
+1544 DADAMKRKPW

-1564 PQGSLSPAASL
+1564 SQGSLSPADSL
-1575 LQVSQWGLFP
+1575 IQVSERPRSLP
-1585 PAFKDRQFCSVL
+1585 PA
-1597 RPSLGP
+1597 P
-1603 ETREQAEPI
+1603 ESEG
-1612 PALAPKRCALLP
+1612 
-1624 VSPHCGLAWV
+1624 SP
-1634 GIFTLIVSAVW
+1634 
-1645 PRARC
+1645 
-1650 PASLSLSRL
+1650 

>member
-1 MEQRLRALEEL
+1 
-12 ARGEAGGGP
+12 
-21 GLDGLLDLLLGL
+21 
-33 HHELSSAPLR
+33 
-43 RERSVAQFLSWAS
+43 
-56 PFVTKVKELRL
+56 
-67 QRDDFEILK
+67 
-76 VIGRGAFG
+76 
-84 EVAVVR
+84 
-90 QRDSGQIFAM
+90 M

-296 QFPSDVPDV
+296 QFPPDVPDV

-324 GRGGLD
+324 GRRGLD

-378 LLPPSHGT
+378 LPPPSHGT

-396 FTYTSGSPGPE
+396 FTYTSSSPSPE

-414 ALEQRLHCLEQEKR
+414 ALEQRLRCLEQEKT

-438 QIPSDHRELEQLR
+438 QMPSDHRELEQLR

-457 QDRLSDHSPG
+457 QDRLSEMLRESKAPVSQTEGSPG
-467 QDSDLQQERDRL
+467 QHSDLQQERDRL
-479 LQELAEARAQ
+479 LQELAEAQTR
-489 LQTQEQELR
+489 LQMQEQELG

-509 GRQEAQ
+509 RLQEAQ
-515 DREAA
+515 EREAS
-520 TASQA
+520 TASQT
-525 QALSSQ
+525 QALNSQ

-547 TLTREVTRLQREQER
+547 TLSREVRRLQRDQER
-562 SLEKEPSQVKTVHS
+562 SLEKEPSQVKTVHT
-576 TSETNGMGSPEG
+576 TSETNGTGSPKSR
-588 GPQEAQLRK
+588 PQEAQLRK

-603 VQLEQAHS
+603 VQLEQARS

-623 LQEENQRLSQE
+623 LQEENRRLSQE

-646 QSKQQLEGERRETES
+646 QSKQRLEGERQESES

-687 ATKLAE
+687 ATKMAE

-699 NVGTQTLPTRPLVSP
+699 NVGTQTLPTRPL
-714 GDTLGGGGASLTPQ
+714 
-728 VGTLSS
+728 
-734 RKISDLP
+734 
-741 KLTADQWQSW
+741 
-751 GFEPGQD
+751 D

-849 FRSSEKDSAKD
+849 FRSSEKDPAKD

-867 PRPGVEPELR
+867 PRPGSEPELR

-893 PATTAA
+893 PAATTAA
-899 ADGPPAKPGSHT
+899 TEGPPAKPGSHT

-924 RCTSLMLGLGRQGLG
+924 RCASLMVGLGRQGLG

-957 CPVPPELLHVALGV
+957 CPVPPDLLHVALGV

-1048 HAQSRDL
+1048 HAQSKDL

-1102 RPRPR
+1102 RPQPR

-1125 ALCAAIIASQQ
+1125 ALCAAII
-1136 LCEKDQER
+1136 DQER

-1171 VQRLAMSPTAGL
+1171 VQRLAVSPTAGL

-1196 FALAELESAE
+1196 FALAELESTE
-1206 AAGAKIPESRGCQVL
+1206 VAGAKIPESRGCQVL

-1254 QRRIRELQAPAPV
+1254 QHRIRELQAPAPV

-1278 VGAAGAFMLYP
+1278 VGAAGAFALYP

-1299 GADLVSE
+1299 GADLVPE

-1325 LSEFLLL
+1325 LNEFLLL
-1332 FTTAGVYVDSAGRKS
+1332 FTTAGVYVDGAGRKS

-1357 PTGWVSHPAGYA
+1357 PTGWGYA

-1453 FSFRVSEEQRQQQR
+1453 FFFRVSEEQRQQQR

-1488 HLVHVGPTD
+1488 HLVHMGPMD
-1497 GRPRARDL
+1497 GKPSARNP

-1510 EKGRGARSSGPQRP
+1510 EKGRGSRSSGPQRP

-1533 PASVGSDDLAG
+1533 PASMGSDGLAG
-1544 DADPLKRKPW
+1544 DADPMKRKPW

-1575 LQVSQWGLFP
+1575 TQVSERPRSLP
-1585 PAFKDRQFCSVL
+1585 PA
-1597 RPSLGP
+1597 P
-1603 ETREQAEPI
+1603 EPES
-1612 PALAPKRCALLP
+1612 
-1624 VSPHCGLAWV
+1624 SP
-1634 GIFTLIVSAVW
+1634 
-1645 PRARC
+1645 
-1650 PASLSLSRL
+1650 

>member
-1 MEQRLRALEEL
+1 MERRLRALEQL

-43 RERSVAQFLSWAS
+43 RERNVAQFLSWAG

-133 ALHYAFQDEEYL
+133 TLHYAFQDEEYL

-188 QLGYVHR
+188 QLGFVHR

-213 DFGSCLRLNNSGM
+213 DFGSCLRLNNNGM

-296 QFPSDVPDV
+296 QFPADAPDV
-305 PASARDLIRQLLC
+305 PASAQDLIRQLLC
-318 HQEERL
+318 RQEERL

-358 GPMDT
+358 GPVDT

-378 LLPPSHGT
+378 LPPPSHGA

-407 SSSEQVA
+407 SSSEQLP
-414 ALEQRLHCLEQEKR
+414 ALEWKLRCLEQEKT

-438 QIPSDHRELEQLR
+438 QVSSDHRELERLQ

-457 QDRLSDHSPG
+457 RHRLSETPRGSKASLSQTDGGSPG
-467 QDSDLQQERDRL
+467 QDSDLRQERDRL
-479 LQELAEARAQ
+479 LRELAEAQAGLQAQAGELCRAQ
-489 LQTQEQELR
+489 EW
-498 RAQGRQEELLQ
+498 QEELLQ
-509 GRQEAQ
+509 RLREAQ
-515 DREAA
+515 EREAA
-520 TASQA
+520 TASQT
-525 QALSSQ
+525 QALSSR
-531 LEEAR
+531 LEEAQ
-536 DARRELQAQVA
+536 DTSRRLQAQVA
-547 TLTREVTRLQREQER
+547 TLCREVTQLQRQRER
-562 SLEKEPSQVKTVHS
+562 SIEKESLRVKTIHVA
-576 TSETNGMGSPEG
+576 SETNGTGLPEG

-603 VQLEQAHS
+603 VQLEQARG
-611 HGPSGKEEALCR
+611 HGLSGKEEALCR
-623 LQEENQRLSQE
+623 LQEENQRLSLE
-634 QERLVEELEREL
+634 QERLVGELEREQ

-661 NWEAQLADI
+661 NWEAQIADI

-687 ATKLAE
+687 ATKMAE

-699 NVGTQTLPTRPLVSP
+699 NVGTQTPPTRPL
-714 GDTLGGGGASLTPQ
+714 
-728 VGTLSS
+728 
-734 RKISDLP
+734 
-741 KLTADQWQSW
+741 
-751 GFEPGQD
+751 D

-783 EIRAKQSLQER
+783 EIRAKQSLQEQ
-794 LTQAQEAQL
+794 LTQVQEAQR
-803 QAESRLQEAEKQ
+803 QADSRLQEAEQ
-815 NQSLKQELAAL
+815 QSRGLRQELAAL
-826 REELRA
+826 REELQA
-832 RGPGD
+832 RGPAD

-849 FRSSEKDSAKD
+849 LRSSEKDSTKD

-867 PRPGVEPELR
+867 LRPGMEPELK

-893 PATTAA
+893 PAAVTTPTEV
-899 ADGPPAKPGSHT
+899 PPAKPGSHS

-945 FCHSTCAPQAPP
+945 FCHSACAPQAPP
-957 CPVPPELLHVALGV
+957 CPVPPDLLRTALGV

-1066 TVPPATCTVL
+1066 TVPPAMCTVL
-1076 LLAESEGE
+1076 LLAESEAE

-1125 ALCAAIIASQQ
+1125 ALCAAII
-1136 LCEKDQER
+1136 DQER

-1171 VQRLAMSPTAGL
+1171 VQRLAVSPTAGL

-1196 FALAELESAE
+1196 FALAKLESAE
-1206 AAGAKIPESRGCQVL
+1206 VAGAKIPESRGCQVL
-1221 AAGRIL
+1221 AAGCIL

-1278 VGAAGAFMLYP
+1278 VGAAGTFALYP

-1299 GADLVSE
+1299 GASLVPE

-1332 FTTAGVYVDSAGRKS
+1332 FATAGVYVDSAGRKS
-1347 RIHELLWPAV
+1347 RVHELLWPAV
-1357 PTGWVSHPAGYA
+1357 PTGWGCFRDTEEETSPRRCLTCQGLHSTVSCPAGYA

-1403 NPEGSLFLYGT
+1403 NPEGSLFLFGT

-1445 FRTKSKRR
+1445 FRTKSKRH
-1453 FSFRVSEEQRQQQR
+1453 FFFRVSEEQRQQRR
-1467 REMLKDPFVRSKLIS
+1467 RELLKDPFVRSKLIS
-1482 SPTNFN
+1482 PPSNFN

-1497 GRPRARDL
+1497 GKPGARDL
-1505 PRAPE
+1505 PPQAPGG
-1510 EKGRGARSSGPQRP
+1510 KGRGTRGSGPQRP

-1533 PASVGSDDLAG
+1533 PASVGSDGLAG
-1544 DADPLKRKPW
+1544 DADAMKRKPW

-1564 PQGSLSPAASL
+1564 SQGSLSPADSL
-1575 LQVSQWGLFP
+1575 IQ
-1585 PAFKDRQFCSVL
+1585 R
-1597 RPSLGP
+1597 
-1603 ETREQAEPI
+1603 
-1612 PALAPKRCALLP
+1612 
-1624 VSPHCGLAWV
+1624 
-1634 GIFTLIVSAVW
+1634 
-1645 PRARC
+1645 
-1650 PASLSLSRL
+1650 

>member
-1 MEQRLRALEEL
+1 MERRLRALERL
-12 ARGEAGGGP
+12 ARGEAAGGP

-43 RERSVAQFLSWAS
+43 RERNVAQFLSWAS
-56 PFVTKVKELRL
+56 PLVAKVKELRL

-133 ALHYAFQDEEYL
+133 ALHYAFQDDEYL

-305 PASARDLIRQLLC
+305 PATARDLIRQLLC
-318 HQEERL
+318 RQEERL

-336 FFEGVDWERL
+336 FFEGVDWEQL

-378 LLPPSHGT
+378 LPPPSHGA

-407 SSSEQVA
+407 SSSERLA
-414 ALEQRLHCLEQEKR
+414 GLERQLGRLQEEKMQ
-428 ELSRKLQEAL
+428 LSRELQEAL
-438 QIPSDHRELEQLR
+438 QVSSDPQELERLR

-457 QDRLSDHSPG
+457 QDRLSEMPRDSEDRTDGGSPG
-467 QDSDLQQERDRL
+467 QDGDLRRERDRL
-479 LQELAEARAQ
+479 ARELAEAQAGLRAQ
-489 LQTQEQELR
+489 AQALR
-498 RAQGRQEELLQ
+498 RAQERQEELLQ
-509 GRQEAQ
+509 RLHEAQ
-515 DREAA
+515 EREAA
-520 TASQA
+520 TASQT

-531 LEEAR
+531 LEEAQDSSR
-536 DARRELQAQVA
+536 KLQAQVA
-547 TLTREVTRLQREQER
+547 TLCREVTQLQRQRER
-562 SLEKEPSQVKTVHS
+562 SLEKESFRAKTIHT
-576 TSETNGMGSPEG
+576 TSETNGTGLPESR
-588 GPQEAQLRK
+588 PQEAQLRK

-603 VQLEQAHS
+603 VQLEQARG
-611 HGPSGKEEALCR
+611 HGLSGKEEALCR
-623 LQEENQRLSQE
+623 LEEENRRLSLE
-634 QERLVEELEREL
+634 QERLVEELEREQ

-661 NWEAQLADI
+661 NWEAQIADI

-687 ATKLAE
+687 ATKMAE

-699 NVGTQTLPTRPLVSP
+699 NVGTQTLPARPL
-714 GDTLGGGGASLTPQ
+714 
-728 VGTLSS
+728 
-734 RKISDLP
+734 
-741 KLTADQWQSW
+741 
-751 GFEPGQD
+751 D

-794 LTQAQEAQL
+794 LTQVQEAQL

-815 NQSLKQELAAL
+815 NQGLQQELAVL
-826 REELRA
+826 REELVA

-837 TKPSNSLIPFLS
+837 TKPANSLIPFLS
-849 FRSSEKDSAKD
+849 LRSSEKDSTKD
-860 PGISGEA
+860 PDLSAEA
-867 PRPGVEPELR
+867 LKPGVEPELR

-887 AVFPRA
+887 AVFPKA
-893 PATTAA
+893 PAAPTAPA
-899 ADGPPAKPGSHT
+899 EGPPAKPGSHA

-945 FCHSTCAPQAPP
+945 FCHSACAPQAPP
-957 CPVPPELLHVALGV
+957 CPVPPDHLRTALGV

-1066 TVPPATCTVL
+1066 TVPPAVCTVL
-1076 LLAESEGE
+1076 LLAESEAE

-1125 ALCAAIIASQQ
+1125 ALCAAII
-1136 LCEKDQER
+1136 DQER

-1166 GECRR
+1166 GDCRR
-1171 VQRLAMSPTAGL
+1171 VQRLTVSPTAGL

-1196 FALAELESAE
+1196 FALAKLESAE
-1206 AAGAKIPESRGCQVL
+1206 AGGAKIPESRGCQAL

-1278 VGAAGAFMLYP
+1278 VGAAGAFALYP
-1289 LLNEAAPLAL
+1289 LLNEAAPVAL
-1299 GADLVSE
+1299 GAGLVSE

-1357 PTGWVSHPAGYA
+1357 PTGWGYA
-1369 APYLTVFSENSI
+1369 APYLTVFSENAI

-1403 NPEGSLFLYGT
+1403 NPEGSLFLFGT

-1445 FRTKSKRR
+1445 FRTKSKRH
-1453 FSFRVSEEQRQQQR
+1453 FFFRVSEEQRQQRR

-1482 SPTNFN
+1482 PPTNFN

-1497 GRPRARDL
+1497 GKPSARVL

-1510 EKGRGARSSGPQRP
+1510 GKGRGTRGSGPQRP

-1533 PASVGSDDLAG
+1533 PASVGSDGLAG
-1544 DADPLKRKPW
+1544 DADTTVKRKPW

-1564 PQGSLSPAASL
+1564 PQGSLSPADSL
-1575 LQVSQWGLFP
+1575 IQVSERPRSLP
-1585 PAFKDRQFCSVL
+1585 PA
-1597 RPSLGP
+1597 P
-1603 ETREQAEPI
+1603 ESEG
-1612 PALAPKRCALLP
+1612 
-1624 VSPHCGLAWV
+1624 SP
-1634 GIFTLIVSAVW
+1634 
-1645 PRARC
+1645 
-1650 PASLSLSRL
+1650 

>member
-1 MEQRLRALEEL
+1 MERRLRALERL

-43 RERSVAQFLSWAS
+43 RERNVAQFLSWAS
-56 PFVTKVKELRL
+56 PFVAKVKELRL

-133 ALHYAFQDEEYL
+133 ALHYAFQDDEYL

-305 PASARDLIRQLLC
+305 PATARDLIRQLLC
-318 HQEERL
+318 RQEGRL

-358 GPMDT
+358 GPVDT

-378 LLPPSHGT
+378 LPPPSHGA

-407 SSSEQVA
+407 SSSEQLA
-414 ALEQRLHCLEQEKR
+414 GLEQQLRCLEQEKM

-438 QIPSDHRELEQLR
+438 QVSSDHRELERLR

-457 QDRLSDHSPG
+457 QGRLSETPRDSKAQMDSGGSLG
-467 QDSDLQQERDRL
+467 QDCNLRQERDRL
-479 LQELAEARAQ
+479 VRELAEAQAGLRGQA
-489 LQTQEQELR
+489 QELR
-498 RAQGRQEELLQ
+498 RARERQEDLLQ
-509 GRQEAQ
+509 RLQDAQE
-515 DREAA
+515 REAA
-520 TASQA
+520 TASQT

-531 LEEAR
+531 LEEAQ
-536 DARRELQAQVA
+536 DNSRRTIHTA
-547 TLTREVTRLQREQER
+547 
-562 SLEKEPSQVKTVHS
+562 
-576 TSETNGMGSPEG
+576 SETNGTGLPEG

-603 VQLEQAHS
+603 VQLEQAR
-611 HGPSGKEEALCR
+611 GRGLSGKEEALCR
-623 LQEENQRLSQE
+623 LQEENRRLSLE
-634 QERLVEELEREL
+634 QERLVEELEREQ

-661 NWEAQLADI
+661 NWEAQIADI

-687 ATKLAE
+687 ATKMAE

-699 NVGTQTLPTRPLVSP
+699 NVGTQTLPPRPL
-714 GDTLGGGGASLTPQ
+714 
-728 VGTLSS
+728 
-734 RKISDLP
+734 
-741 KLTADQWQSW
+741 
-751 GFEPGQD
+751 D

-794 LTQAQEAQL
+794 LTQMQEAQL

-815 NQSLKQELAAL
+815 NQGLQQELAAL
-826 REELRA
+826 REGLAA
-832 RGPGD
+832 RGPAD
-837 TKPSNSLIPFLS
+837 SKPSNSLIPFLS
-849 FRSSEKDSAKD
+849 LRSSEKDSTKD
-860 PGISGEA
+860 PGLSGEA
-867 PRPGVEPELR
+867 LRPGVEPELR

-887 AVFPRA
+887 AVLPKA
-893 PATTAA
+893 PAAPTAPA
-899 ADGPPAKPGSHT
+899 EGPPAKPGSHV

-945 FCHSTCAPQAPP
+945 FCHSACAPQAPP
-957 CPVPPELLHVALGV
+957 CPVPPDLLRAALGV

-1066 TVPPATCTVL
+1066 TVPPAVCTVL
-1076 LLAESEGE
+1076 LLAESEAE

-1125 ALCAAIIASQQ
+1125 ALCAAII
-1136 LCEKDQER
+1136 DQDR
-1144 LALGTEE
+1144 LALGTED

-1171 VQRLAMSPTAGL
+1171 VQRLAVSPVAGL

-1196 FALAELESAE
+1196 FALAKLESTE
-1206 AAGAKIPESRGCQVL
+1206 VVGAKIPESRGCQVL

-1278 VGAAGAFMLYP
+1278 VGAAGAFALYP

-1299 GADLVSE
+1299 GAGLVPE

-1357 PTGWVSHPAGYA
+1357 PTGWGYA

-1403 NPEGSLFLYGT
+1403 NPEGSLFLFGT

-1445 FRTKSKRR
+1445 LRTKSKRH
-1453 FSFRVSEEQRQQQR
+1453 FFFRVSEEQRQQRR

-1482 SPTNFN
+1482 PPTNFN

-1497 GRPRARDL
+1497 GKPSARDL

-1510 EKGRGARSSGPQRP
+1510 GKGRGTRGFGPQRP

-1533 PASVGSDDLAG
+1533 PASVGSDGLAG
-1544 DADPLKRKPW
+1544 DADAVKRKPW

-1564 PQGSLSPAASL
+1564 PQGSLSPADSL
-1575 LQVSQWGLFP
+1575 IQRHSEKGNTAEAEGEGETGFPRSTEPKTWDHDLSQGRRLTTEP
-1585 PAFKDRQFCSVL
+1585 PR
-1597 RPSLGP
+1597 RPSF
-1603 ETREQAEPI
+1603 
-1612 PALAPKRCALLP
+1612 
-1624 VSPHCGLAWV
+1624 PHIL
-1634 GIFTLIVSAVW
+1634 TS
-1645 PRARC
+1645 RD
-1650 PASLSLSRL
+1650 SLSAGTA

>member
-1 MEQRLRALEEL
+1 MERRLRALEQL

-43 RERSVAQFLSWAS
+43 RERSVAQFLSWAG

-133 ALHYAFQDEEYL
+133 TLHYAFQDEEYL

-213 DFGSCLRLNNSGM
+213 DFGSCLRLNNRGM

-296 QFPSDVPDV
+296 QFPSDAPDV
-305 PASARDLIRQLLC
+305 PASAQDLIRQLLC
-318 HQEERL
+318 RQEERL

-346 ATSTAPYIPELR
+346 STSTAPYIPELR
-358 GPMDT
+358 GPVDT

-378 LLPPSHGT
+378 LPPPSHGA

-407 SSSEQVA
+407 SSSEQLAV
-414 ALEQRLHCLEQEKR
+414 LEQKLRCLEQEKM
-428 ELSRKLQEAL
+428 ELSRKLQDAL
-438 QIPSDHRELEQLR
+438 PVSSDHQELERLQ
-451 KEVQTL
+451 KEVQAL
-457 QDRLSDHSPG
+457 RHRLAETPRDSDTPLSQTDGGSPG
-467 QDSDLQQERDRL
+467 RDLVDLRQERDRL
-479 LQELAEARAQ
+479 LQELAEARVGLQAQ
-489 LQTQEQELR
+489 ARELR
-498 RAQGRQEELLQ
+498 RAQERQEELLQ
-509 GRQEAQ
+509 RLREAQ
-515 DREAA
+515 EREAA
-520 TASQA
+520 TASQS

-531 LEEAR
+531 LEEAQDTSR
-536 DARRELQAQVA
+536 KLQAQVA
-547 TLTREVTRLQREQER
+547 TLCREMTQLKRQQER
-562 SLEKEPSQVKTVHS
+562 SLEKESFQVKAIHAA
-576 TSETNGMGSPEG
+576 SETNGTELPDGR
-588 GPQEAQLRK
+588 PQEAQLRK

-603 VQLEQAHS
+603 VQLEQACG
-611 HGPSGKEEALCR
+611 HGLSGKEEALCR
-623 LQEENQRLSQE
+623 LQEENRRLSLE
-634 QERLVEELEREL
+634 QERLVEELEREQ

-661 NWEAQLADI
+661 NWEAQIADI

-687 ATKLAE
+687 ATKMAE

-699 NVGTQTLPTRPLVSP
+699 NVGTQTLPTRPL
-714 GDTLGGGGASLTPQ
+714 
-728 VGTLSS
+728 
-734 RKISDLP
+734 
-741 KLTADQWQSW
+741 
-751 GFEPGQD
+751 D

-794 LTQAQEAQL
+794 LTQMQEARL

-815 NQSLKQELAAL
+815 NQGLRQELALL
-826 REELRA
+826 REELQA

-849 FRSSEKDSAKD
+849 LWSSEDSTKD

-867 PRPGVEPELR
+867 LRPGTEPELR

-887 AVFPRA
+887 AMFPRVPA
-893 PATTAA
+893 ATTAPA
-899 ADGPPAKPGSHT
+899 EGPPAKPGSHS

-939 CDACGY
+939 CDVCGY
-945 FCHSTCAPQAPP
+945 FCHSACAPQAPP
-957 CPVPPELLHVALGV
+957 CPVPPDLLCTALGV

-1066 TVPPATCTVL
+1066 AVPPAMCTVL
-1076 LLAESEGE
+1076 LLAESEAE

-1125 ALCAAIIASQQ
+1125 ALCAAII
-1136 LCEKDQER
+1136 DQER

-1171 VQRLAMSPTAGL
+1171 VQRLAVSPAAGL
-1183 LVVLCGRG
+1183 LLVLCGRG

-1196 FALAELESAE
+1196 FALAKLESAE
-1206 AAGAKIPESRGCQVL
+1206 AVGAKIPESRGCQTL
-1221 AAGRIL
+1221 AAGCIL
-1227 QARTPVLCVAVKRQ
+1227 QARTPVLCMAVKRQ
-1241 VLCYQLGPGPGPW
+1241 VLCYQLGLGPGPW

-1278 VGAAGAFMLYP
+1278 VGAAGTFALYP
-1289 LLNEAAPLAL
+1289 LLNEAAPVAL
-1299 GADLVSE
+1299 GASLVPE

-1332 FTTAGVYVDSAGRKS
+1332 FTAAGVYVDSTGRKS
-1347 RIHELLWPAV
+1347 RVHELLWPAV
-1357 PTGWVSHPAGYA
+1357 PTGWGYA

-1403 NPEGSLFLYGT
+1403 NAEGTLFLFGT

-1445 FRTKSKRR
+1445 FRTKSKRH
-1453 FSFRVSEEQRQQQR
+1453 FFFRVSEEQRQQRR

-1482 SPTNFN
+1482 PPSNFN

-1497 GRPRARDL
+1497 GKPSARDL
-1505 PRAPE
+1505 PRAPGG
-1510 EKGRGARSSGPQRP
+1510 KGRGTRGSGPQRP
-1524 HSFSEASRR
+1524 HSFSEALRR
-1533 PASVGSDDLAG
+1533 PASVGSDGHTA
-1544 DADPLKRKPW
+1544 DADSMKRKPW

-1564 PQGSLSPAASL
+1564 PQGSLSPADSL
-1575 LQVSQWGLFP
+1575 IQVSERPRSLP
-1585 PAFKDRQFCSVL
+1585 PA
-1597 RPSLGP
+1597 P
-1603 ETREQAEPI
+1603 ESE
-1612 PALAPKRCALLP
+1612 
-1624 VSPHCGLAWV
+1624 G
-1634 GIFTLIVSAVW
+1634 
-1645 PRARC
+1645 C
-1650 PASLSLSRL
+1650 P

>member
-1 MEQRLRALEEL
+1 MEQRLRALEQL
-12 ARGEAGGGP
+12 VRGEAGGSP
-21 GLDGLLDLLLGL
+21 GLDGLLDLLLGV

-43 RERSVAQFLSWAS
+43 RERNVAQFLSWAS

-195 DVKPDNVLLDMNG
+195 DVKPDNILLDVNG

-213 DFGSCLRLNNSGM
+213 DFGSCLRLNNNGM

-305 PASARDLIRQLLC
+305 PASAQDLIRQLLC
-318 HQEERL
+318 RQEERL

-330 DFRNHP
+330 DFRKHP

-363 SNFDVDDDTLNHPGT
+363 SNFDVDDDTLNRPET
-378 LLPPSHGT
+378 LPPSSHGA

-396 FTYTSGSPGPE
+396 FTYTSGSPIDE
-407 SSSEQVA
+407 KSSELMTA
-414 ALEQRLHCLEQEKR
+414 PERKPHCVSM
-428 ELSRKLQEAL
+428 ELSQKRQEPLHGPFQPQELVRLQ
-438 QIPSDHRELEQLR
+438 
-451 KEVQTL
+451 KEVQVL
-457 QDRLSDHSPG
+457 QEKLAEALRDSKASLSQTDGLHARSPAPNI
-467 QDSDLQQERDRL
+467 QLQQEKDRL
-479 LQELAEARAQ
+479 QQELTEARAALRVQ
-489 LQTQEQELR
+489 DSELCQ
-498 RAQGRQEELLQ
+498 AQNRQEEFLQ
-509 GRQEAQ
+509 RLWEAQ
-515 DREAA
+515 EREAA
-520 TASQA
+520 AASQI
-525 QALSSQ
+525 QALNSQ
-531 LEEAR
+531 LEEAWVV
-536 DARRELQAQVA
+536 RRELEGQVA
-547 TLTREVTRLQREQER
+547 TLSQEVTRLQEQCKQE
-562 SLEKEPSQVKTVHS
+562 SSQAKTVHAAP
-576 TSETNGMGSPEG
+576 ETNGIGSPEG
-588 GPQEAQLRK
+588 QSQEAQLRT

-603 VQLEQAHS
+603 EQLERACSQGIS
-611 HGPSGKEEALCR
+611 VGKEEVLCR
-623 LQEENQRLSQE
+623 LQEENQRLSRE
-634 QERLVEELEREL
+634 QARLAEELQLEL
-646 QSKQQLEGERRETES
+646 QSKQRLEGERRETES
-661 NWEAQLADI
+661 NWEAQIADI

-687 ATKLAE
+687 ATKMAE

-699 NVGTQTLPTRPLVSP
+699 NVGTQTLPTRPL
-714 GDTLGGGGASLTPQ
+714 
-728 VGTLSS
+728 
-734 RKISDLP
+734 
-741 KLTADQWQSW
+741 
-751 GFEPGQD
+751 D

-783 EIRAKQSLQER
+783 EIRAKQGLQER
-794 LTQAQEAQL
+794 LTQVQEAQR
-803 QAESRLQEAEKQ
+803 QAERRLQEAEKQ
-815 NQSLKQELAAL
+815 SQALQQEVTEL
-826 REELRA
+826 REELQA

-837 TKPSNSLIPFLS
+837 AKPSASLIPLLAFWNT
-849 FRSSEKDSAKD
+849 EKDSAKD
-860 PGISGEA
+860 PGSSGEG
-867 PRPGVEPELR
+867 PRSGAEAELR
-877 PEGRRSLRLG
+877 PEGRRSLRMG
-887 AVFPRA
+887 SVFPRVPA
-893 PATTAA
+893 ATTTPAE
-899 ADGPPAKPGSHT
+899 GPPAKPGSHT
-911 LRPRSFP
+911 LRLRSFP

-939 CDACGY
+939 CDTCGY
-945 FCHSTCAPQAPP
+945 FCHSACVAQAPP
-957 CPVPPELLHVALGV
+957 CPVPPELLRTALGV

-991 GVRRGWQRVFAALSD
+991 GVRRGWQRVYAALSD

-1017 RLSPASGALLQA
+1017 RGSLASGVLLQA

-1048 HAQSRDL
+1048 HAQSKDL

-1066 TVPPATCTVL
+1066 TVPPTTCTVL
-1076 LLAESEGE
+1076 LLAEDEGE
-1084 RERWLQVLGE
+1084 RERWLQVLCE
-1094 LQRLLLDT
+1094 LQRLLLDA

-1125 ALCAAIIASQQ
+1125 ALCAAVI
-1136 LCEKDQER
+1136 DQER

-1166 GECRR
+1166 GDCRR
-1171 VQRLAMSPTAGL
+1171 VQRLTVSCAAGL

-1196 FALAELESAE
+1196 FSLAELENAE
-1206 AAGAKIPESRGCQVL
+1206 VTGAKIPESRGCQALV
-1221 AAGRIL
+1221 AGRIL

-1254 QRRIRELQAPAPV
+1254 QRRIRELQVPAPV

-1278 VGAAGAFMLYP
+1278 VGAAGTFTLYP

-1299 GADLVSE
+1299 GTGLVAE
-1306 ELPPS
+1306 ELPAS

-1325 LSEFLLL
+1325 LSELLLL
-1332 FTTAGVYVDSAGRKS
+1332 FATAAVYVDSAGRKS
-1347 RIHELLWPAV
+1347 RSHELLWPAA
-1357 PTGWVSHPAGYA
+1357 PIGWGYT

-1381 DVFDVRK
+1381 DVFDVRR

-1414 EKVRLTYLRNRL
+1414 EKVRLTYLRNPL

-1453 FSFRVSEEQRQQQR
+1453 FFFRVSDEQRQQQR

-1482 SPTNFN
+1482 PPTNFN
-1488 HLVHVGPTD
+1488 HLVHVGPTE
-1497 GRPRARDL
+1497 GRPGARDGTQ
-1505 PRAPE
+1505 AQGQ
-1510 EKGRGARSSGPQRP
+1510 KSRGARSSGSQRP
-1524 HSFSEASRR
+1524 HSFSEAFRR
-1533 PASVGSDDLAG
+1533 PVSTDSDGLPG
-1544 DADPLKRKPW
+1544 DTDPLKRKPW

-1575 LQVSQWGLFP
+1575 TQVSERPRSLP
-1585 PAFKDRQFCSVL
+1585 PD
-1597 RPSLGP
+1597 P
-1603 ETREQAEPI
+1603 ESES
-1612 PALAPKRCALLP
+1612 
-1624 VSPHCGLAWV
+1624 SP
-1634 GIFTLIVSAVW
+1634 
-1645 PRARC
+1645 
-1650 PASLSLSRL
+1650 

>member
-1 MEQRLRALEEL
+1 MERRLRALEQL

-43 RERSVAQFLSWAS
+43 RERNVAQFLSWAG

-133 ALHYAFQDEEYL
+133 TLHYAFQDEEYL

-213 DFGSCLRLNNSGM
+213 DFGSCLRLNNNGM

-296 QFPSDVPDV
+296 QFPADAPDV
-305 PASARDLIRQLLC
+305 PASAQDLIRQLLC
-318 HQEERL
+318 RQEERL

-358 GPMDT
+358 GPVDT

-378 LLPPSHGT
+378 LPPPSHGA

-407 SSSEQVA
+407 SSSEQLP
-414 ALEQRLHCLEQEKR
+414 ALERKLRCLEQEKT

-438 QIPSDHRELEQLR
+438 QVSSDHRELERLQ

-457 QDRLSDHSPG
+457 RHRLSETPRGSKASLSQTDGGSPG
-467 QDSDLQQERDRL
+467 QDSDLRQERDRL
-479 LQELAEARAQ
+479 LRELAEAQAGLRAQ
-489 LQTQEQELR
+489 AGELC
-498 RAQGRQEELLQ
+498 RAQERQEELLQ
-509 GRQEAQ
+509 RLREAQ
-515 DREAA
+515 EREAA
-520 TASQA
+520 MASQT
-525 QALSSQ
+525 QALSSR
-531 LEEAR
+531 LEEAQ
-536 DARRELQAQVA
+536 DTGRRLQAQVA
-547 TLTREVTRLQREQER
+547 TLCREVTQLQRQRER
-562 SLEKEPSQVKTVHS
+562 STEKESLRVKTIHAA
-576 TSETNGMGSPEG
+576 SETNGTGLPEG

-603 VQLEQAHS
+603 VQLEQARG
-611 HGPSGKEEALCR
+611 HGLSGKEEALCR
-623 LQEENQRLSQE
+623 LQEENQRLSLE
-634 QERLVEELEREL
+634 QERLVGELEREQ

-661 NWEAQLADI
+661 NWEAQIADI

-687 ATKLAE
+687 ATKMAE

-699 NVGTQTLPTRPLVSP
+699 NVGTQTPPTRPL
-714 GDTLGGGGASLTPQ
+714 
-728 VGTLSS
+728 
-734 RKISDLP
+734 
-741 KLTADQWQSW
+741 
-751 GFEPGQD
+751 D

-763 RRLQKMEAS
+763 RRLQKMDAS

-783 EIRAKQSLQER
+783 EIRAKQSLQEQ
-794 LTQAQEAQL
+794 LTQVQEAQR
-803 QAESRLQEAEKQ
+803 QADSRLQEAEQ
-815 NQSLKQELAAL
+815 QSRGLRQELAAL
-826 REELRA
+826 REELQA
-832 RGPGD
+832 RGPAD

-849 FRSSEKDSAKD
+849 LRSSEDSTKD

-867 PRPGVEPELR
+867 LRPGMEPELK

-893 PATTAA
+893 PAAVTTPTEV
-899 ADGPPAKPGSHT
+899 PPAKPGSHS

-945 FCHSTCAPQAPP
+945 FCHSACAPQAPP
-957 CPVPPELLHVALGV
+957 CPVPPDLLRTALGV

-1066 TVPPATCTVL
+1066 TVPPAMCTVL
-1076 LLAESEGE
+1076 LLAESEAE

-1125 ALCAAIIASQQ
+1125 ALCAAII
-1136 LCEKDQER
+1136 DQER

-1171 VQRLAMSPTAGL
+1171 VQRLAVSPTAGL

-1196 FALAELESAE
+1196 FALAKLESAE
-1206 AAGAKIPESRGCQVL
+1206 VAGAKIPESRGCQVL
-1221 AAGRIL
+1221 AAGCIL

-1278 VGAAGAFMLYP
+1278 VGAAGTFALYP

-1299 GADLVSE
+1299 GASLVPE

-1332 FTTAGVYVDSAGRKS
+1332 FATAGVYVDSAGRKS
-1347 RIHELLWPAV
+1347 RVHELLWPAV
-1357 PTGWVSHPAGYA
+1357 PTGWGCFRDTEEETSPRRRLTCQGLHSTVSCPAGYA

-1403 NPEGSLFLYGT
+1403 NPEGSLFLFGT

-1445 FRTKSKRR
+1445 FRTKSKRH
-1453 FSFRVSEEQRQQQR
+1453 FFFRVSEEQRQQRR
-1467 REMLKDPFVRSKLIS
+1467 RELLKDPFVRSKLIS
-1482 SPTNFN
+1482 PPSNFN

-1497 GRPRARDL
+1497 GKPGARDL
-1505 PRAPE
+1505 PPQAPGG
-1510 EKGRGARSSGPQRP
+1510 KGRGTRGSGPQRP

-1533 PASVGSDDLAG
+1533 PASVGSDGLTG
-1544 DADPLKRKPW
+1544 DADAMKRKPW

-1564 PQGSLSPAASL
+1564 SQGSLSPADSL
-1575 LQVSQWGLFP
+1575 IQVSERPRSLP
-1585 PAFKDRQFCSVL
+1585 PA
-1597 RPSLGP
+1597 P
-1603 ETREQAEPI
+1603 ESEG
-1612 PALAPKRCALLP
+1612 
-1624 VSPHCGLAWV
+1624 SP
-1634 GIFTLIVSAVW
+1634 
-1645 PRARC
+1645 
-1650 PASLSLSRL
+1650 

>member
-1 MEQRLRALEEL
+1 MERRLRALEQL

-43 RERSVAQFLSWAS
+43 RERNVAQFLSWAG

-133 ALHYAFQDEEYL
+133 TLHYAFQDEEYL

-213 DFGSCLRLNNSGM
+213 DFGSCLRLNNNGM

-296 QFPSDVPDV
+296 QFPADAPDV
-305 PASARDLIRQLLC
+305 PASAQDLIRQLLC
-318 HQEERL
+318 RQEERL

-358 GPMDT
+358 GPVDT

-378 LLPPSHGT
+378 LPPPSHGA

-407 SSSEQVA
+407 SSSEQLP
-414 ALEQRLHCLEQEKR
+414 ALERKLRCLEQEKT
-428 ELSRKLQEAL
+428 ELSWKLQEAL
-438 QIPSDHRELEQLR
+438 QVSSDHRELERLQ

-457 QDRLSDHSPG
+457 RHRLSETPRGSKASLSQTDGGSPG
-467 QDSDLQQERDRL
+467 RDSDLRRERDRL
-479 LQELAEARAQ
+479 LRELAEAQAGLQAQAGELCRAQ
-489 LQTQEQELR
+489 E
-498 RAQGRQEELLQ
+498 RQEELLQ
-509 GRQEAQ
+509 RLREAQ
-515 DREAA
+515 EREAA
-520 TASQA
+520 TASQT
-525 QALSSQ
+525 QALSSR
-531 LEEAR
+531 LEEAQDTSR
-536 DARRELQAQVA
+536 SLQAQVA
-547 TLTREVTRLQREQER
+547 TLCREVTQLQRQRER
-562 SLEKEPSQVKTVHS
+562 SIEKESLRVKTIHA
-576 TSETNGMGSPEG
+576 TSETNGTGLPEG

-603 VQLEQAHS
+603 VQLEQARG
-611 HGPSGKEEALCR
+611 HGLSGKEEALCR
-623 LQEENQRLSQE
+623 LQEENQRLSLE
-634 QERLVEELEREL
+634 QERLVEELEREQ
-646 QSKQQLEGERRETES
+646 QSKQQLEGERRQTES
-661 NWEAQLADI
+661 NWEAQIADI

-687 ATKLAE
+687 ATKMAE

-699 NVGTQTLPTRPLVSP
+699 NVGTQTPPTRPL
-714 GDTLGGGGASLTPQ
+714 
-728 VGTLSS
+728 
-734 RKISDLP
+734 
-741 KLTADQWQSW
+741 
-751 GFEPGQD
+751 D

-783 EIRAKQSLQER
+783 EIRAKQSLQEQ
-794 LTQAQEAQL
+794 LTQVQEAQR
-803 QAESRLQEAEKQ
+803 QADSRLQEAEQ
-815 NQSLKQELAAL
+815 QSRGLRQELAAL
-826 REELRA
+826 REELQA
-832 RGPGD
+832 RGPAD

-849 FRSSEKDSAKD
+849 LRSSEDSTKD

-867 PRPGVEPELR
+867 LRPGMEPELK

-887 AVFPRA
+887 
-893 PATTAA
+893 
-899 ADGPPAKPGSHT
+899 PGSHS

-945 FCHSTCAPQAPP
+945 FCHSACAPQAPP
-957 CPVPPELLHVALGV
+957 CPVPPDLLRTALGV

-1066 TVPPATCTVL
+1066 TVPPAMCNVL
-1076 LLAESEGE
+1076 LLAESEAE

-1125 ALCAAIIASQQ
+1125 TLCAAII
-1136 LCEKDQER
+1136 DQER

-1171 VQRLAMSPTAGL
+1171 VQRLAVSPTAGL

-1196 FALAELESAE
+1196 FALAKLESAE
-1206 AAGAKIPESRGCQVL
+1206 VAGAKIPESRGCQVL
-1221 AAGRIL
+1221 AAGCIL

-1278 VGAAGAFMLYP
+1278 VGAAGTFALYP

-1299 GADLVSE
+1299 GASLVPE

-1332 FTTAGVYVDSAGRKS
+1332 FATAGVYVDSAGRKS
-1347 RIHELLWPAV
+1347 RVPELLWPAV
-1357 PTGWVSHPAGYA
+1357 PTGWGCFRDTEEETSPRRCLTCQGLHSTVSCPAGYA

-1403 NPEGSLFLYGT
+1403 NPEGSLFLFGT

-1445 FRTKSKRR
+1445 FRTKSKRH
-1453 FSFRVSEEQRQQQR
+1453 FFFRVSEEQRQQRR
-1467 REMLKDPFVRSKLIS
+1467 RELLKDPFVRSKLIS
-1482 SPTNFN
+1482 PPSNFN

-1497 GRPRARDL
+1497 GKPGARDL
-1505 PRAPE
+1505 PPQAPGG
-1510 EKGRGARSSGPQRP
+1510 KGRGTRGSGPQRP

-1533 PASVGSDDLAG
+1533 PASVGSDGLPG
-1544 DADPLKRKPW
+1544 DADAVKRKPW

-1564 PQGSLSPAASL
+1564 SQGSLSPADSL
-1575 LQVSQWGLFP
+1575 IQVSERPRSLP
-1585 PAFKDRQFCSVL
+1585 PA
-1597 RPSLGP
+1597 P
-1603 ETREQAEPI
+1603 ESEG
-1612 PALAPKRCALLP
+1612 
-1624 VSPHCGLAWV
+1624 SP
-1634 GIFTLIVSAVW
+1634 
-1645 PRARC
+1645 
-1650 PASLSLSRL
+1650 

>member
-1 MEQRLRALEEL
+1 SAMERRLRALERL

-43 RERSVAQFLSWAS
+43 RERNVAQFLSWAS
-56 PFVTKVKELRL
+56 PFVAKVKELRL

-133 ALHYAFQDEEYL
+133 ALHYAFQDEEFL

-305 PASARDLIRQLLC
+305 PATAQDLIRRLLC
-318 HQEERL
+318 RQEERL

-363 SNFDVDDDTLNHPGT
+363 SNFDVDDDTLNEPVSSGFHCTRKTALT
-378 LLPPSHGT
+378 LAGQ
-386 FSGHHLPFVG
+386 GK
-396 FTYTSGSPGPE
+396 PE
-407 SSSEQVA
+407 VLQSSCWVEDE
-414 ALEQRLHCLEQEKR
+414 ALAF
-428 ELSRKLQEAL
+428 RKL
-438 QIPSDHRELEQLR
+438 
-451 KEVQTL
+451 T
-457 QDRLSDHSPG
+457 G
-467 QDSDLQQERDRL
+467 
-479 LQELAEARAQ
+479 
-489 LQTQEQELR
+489 
-498 RAQGRQEELLQ
+498 
-509 GRQEAQ
+509 
-515 DREAA
+515 
-520 TASQA
+520 
-525 QALSSQ
+525 
-531 LEEAR
+531 
-536 DARRELQAQVA
+536 
-547 TLTREVTRLQREQER
+547 
-562 SLEKEPSQVKTVHS
+562 
-576 TSETNGMGSPEG
+576 
-588 GPQEAQLRK
+588 
-597 EVAALR
+597 
-603 VQLEQAHS
+603 
-611 HGPSGKEEALCR
+611 
-623 LQEENQRLSQE
+623 
-634 QERLVEELEREL
+634 LVEELEREQ

-661 NWEAQLADI
+661 NWEAQIADI

-687 ATKLAE
+687 ATKMAE
-693 ELESLR
+693 ELESIR
-699 NVGTQTLPTRPLVSP
+699 NVGTQTLP
-714 GDTLGGGGASLTPQ
+714 
-728 VGTLSS
+728 
-734 RKISDLP
+734 
-741 KLTADQWQSW
+741 
-751 GFEPGQD
+751 
-758 HQWKA
+758 WKA

-783 EIRAKQSLQER
+783 EIRAKQSLQEQ
-794 LTQAQEAQL
+794 LTHMQEAQL
-803 QAESRLQEAEKQ
+803 QHLTVA
-815 NQSLKQELAAL
+815 
-826 REELRA
+826 
-832 RGPGD
+832 
-837 TKPSNSLIPFLS
+837 
-849 FRSSEKDSAKD
+849 
-860 PGISGEA
+860 SGV
-867 PRPGVEPELR
+867 GH
-877 PEGRRSLRLG
+877 
-887 AVFPRA
+887 RA
-893 PATTAA
+893 PGGRGQAWVMRVL
-899 ADGPPAKPGSHT
+899 PPQPGSHA

-924 RCTSLMLGLGRQGLG
+924 LCTSLMLGLGRQGLG

-945 FCHSTCAPQAPP
+945 FCHSACVPQAPP
-957 CPVPPELLHVALGV
+957 CPVPPDHLRTALGV

-1017 RLSPASGALLQA
+1017 RLKAMWSLTSPM
-1029 LDLRDPQF
+1029 DLPRDPQF

-1048 HAQSRDL
+1048 HAQTRDL

-1066 TVPPATCTVL
+1066 MVPPAVCTVL
-1076 LLAESEGE
+1076 LLAESEAE

-1094 LQRLLLDT
+1094 LQRLLLDS

-1125 ALCAAIIASQQ
+1125 ALCAAII
-1136 LCEKDQER
+1136 DQER

-1171 VQRLAMSPTAGL
+1171 VQRLAVSPMAGL

-1196 FALAELESAE
+1196 FALAKLESAE
-1206 AAGAKIPESRGCQVL
+1206 VVGAKIPESRGCQAL

-1278 VGAAGAFMLYP
+1278 VGAAGAFALYP
-1289 LLNEAAPLAL
+1289 LLNEAAPLPL
-1299 GADLVSE
+1299 GASLVPE

-1347 RIHELLWPAV
+1347 RVHELLWPAV
-1357 PTGWVSHPAGYA
+1357 PTVSCPAGYA

-1388 AEWVQTVPLKKVRPL
+1388 TEWVQTVPLKKVRPL
-1403 NPEGSLFLYGT
+1403 NPEGSLFLFGT

-1445 FRTKSKRR
+1445 FRTKSKRH
-1453 FSFRVSEEQRQQQR
+1453 FSFRVSEEQRQQRR

-1482 SPTNFN
+1482 PPTNFN

-1497 GRPRARDL
+1497 GKP
-1505 PRAPE
+1505 
-1510 EKGRGARSSGPQRP
+1510 GARTQPPVSSPRPITSLPGGAQPISGPSGALEP
-1524 HSFSEASRR
+1524 LDNPSAS
-1533 PASVGSDDLAG
+1533 PAST
-1544 DADPLKRKPW
+1544 RKPW

-1564 PQGSLSPAASL
+1564 PQGSLSPADSLIQVSWWGCSPSYKRAGSSVLARPSHPSRDPKRKTCPTAGPNRGLEAGWPRWAFGLGL
-1575 LQVSQWGLFP
+1575 LQ
-1585 PAFKDRQFCSVL
+1585 DC
-1597 RPSLGP
+1597 GP
-1603 ETREQAEPI
+1603 
-1612 PALAPKRCALLP
+1612 
-1624 VSPHCGLAWV
+1624 G
-1634 GIFTLIVSAVW
+1634 
-1645 PRARC
+1645 
-1650 PASLSLSRL
+1650 

>member
-1 MEQRLRALEEL
+1 MERRLRALERL

-43 RERSVAQFLSWAS
+43 RERNVAQFLSWAS
-56 PFVTKVKELRL
+56 PFVAKVKELRL

-133 ALHYAFQDEEYL
+133 ALHYAFQDDEYL

-296 QFPSDVPDV
+296 QFPSDTPDV
-305 PASARDLIRQLLC
+305 PAAARDLIRQLLC
-318 HQEERL
+318 RQEDRL

-358 GPMDT
+358 GPVDT

-378 LLPPSHGT
+378 LPPPSHGA

-396 FTYTSGSPGPE
+396 FTYTSGSPDPE
-407 SSSEQVA
+407 SSSGQWA
-414 ALEQRLHCLEQEKR
+414 GLERQLRCLEQEKT

-438 QIPSDHRELEQLR
+438 QFSSDHRELERLR

-457 QDRLSDHSPG
+457 QGRLSETPRDSKAQTDGGSPG
-467 QDSDLQQERDRL
+467 QDGELRQERDGL
-479 LQELAEARAQ
+479 VQELAEAQAGLRAQ
-489 LQTQEQELR
+489 AQELR
-498 RAQGRQEELLQ
+498 RAQERQEELLQ
-509 GRQEAQ
+509 RLREAQ
-515 DREAA
+515 EREAA
-520 TASQA
+520 TASQT
-525 QALSSQ
+525 QTLSSQ
-531 LEEAR
+531 LEEAQESSR
-536 DARRELQAQVA
+536 KLQAQVA
-547 TLTREVTRLQREQER
+547 TLCREVTQLQRQRER
-562 SLEKEPSQVKTVHS
+562 SLEKDSFRVKTIH
-576 TSETNGMGSPEG
+576 TASETNGTGLPEA

-603 VQLEQAHS
+603 AQLEQARGHAL
-611 HGPSGKEEALCR
+611 SGKEEALCR
-623 LQEENQRLSQE
+623 LQEENRRLSLE
-634 QERLVEELEREL
+634 QERLVEELEREQ

-661 NWEAQLADI
+661 NWEAQIADI

-687 ATKLAE
+687 ATKMAE

-699 NVGTQTLPTRPLVSP
+699 NVGTQTLPSRPL
-714 GDTLGGGGASLTPQ
+714 
-728 VGTLSS
+728 
-734 RKISDLP
+734 
-741 KLTADQWQSW
+741 
-751 GFEPGQD
+751 D

-794 LTQAQEAQL
+794 LTQMQEAQL
-803 QAESRLQEAEKQ
+803 QAESRLQEAQKQ
-815 NQSLKQELAAL
+815 NQGLQQELAAL
-826 REELRA
+826 REELAA

-849 FRSSEKDSAKD
+849 LRSSEKESTKD
-860 PGISGEA
+860 AGLSGEA

-887 AVFPRA
+887 AVFPKA
-893 PATTAA
+893 PAAPTAPA
-899 ADGPPAKPGSHT
+899 EGPPAKPGSHA
-911 LRPRSFP
+911 LRPRTFP

-945 FCHSTCAPQAPP
+945 FCHSACAPQAPP
-957 CPVPPELLHVALGV
+957 CPVPPDLLRTALGV

-1017 RLSPASGALLQA
+1017 RLSPASGALMQA
-1029 LDLRDPQF
+1029 LDLSSMDLPRDPQF

-1055 PRIFRVTASQL
+1055 PCIFRVTASQL
-1066 TVPPATCTVL
+1066 TVPPAVCTVL
-1076 LLAESEGE
+1076 LLAESEAE

-1125 ALCAAIIASQQ
+1125 ALCAAII
-1136 LCEKDQER
+1136 DQDR

-1171 VQRLAMSPTAGL
+1171 VQRLAVSPAAGL

-1196 FALAELESAE
+1196 FALAKLESAE
-1206 AAGAKIPESRGCQVL
+1206 VVGAKIPESRGCQAL

-1278 VGAAGAFMLYP
+1278 VGAAGAFALYP

-1299 GADLVSE
+1299 GAGLVPE

-1357 PTGWVSHPAGYA
+1357 PTGWGYA

-1403 NPEGSLFLYGT
+1403 NPEGSLFLFGT

-1445 FRTKSKRR
+1445 FRTKSKRH
-1453 FSFRVSEEQRQQQR
+1453 FFFRVSEEQRQQRR

-1482 SPTNFN
+1482 PPTNFN

-1497 GRPRARDL
+1497 GKSSARDL

-1510 EKGRGARSSGPQRP
+1510 GKGRGTRSSGPQRP

-1533 PASVGSDDLAG
+1533 PASVGSDGLSG
-1544 DADPLKRKPW
+1544 DADAMKRKPW

-1564 PQGSLSPAASL
+1564 PQGSLSPADSL
-1575 LQVSQWGLFP
+1575 IQVSERPRSLP
-1585 PAFKDRQFCSVL
+1585 PA
-1597 RPSLGP
+1597 P
-1603 ETREQAEPI
+1603 ESEG
-1612 PALAPKRCALLP
+1612 
-1624 VSPHCGLAWV
+1624 SP
-1634 GIFTLIVSAVW
+1634 
-1645 PRARC
+1645 
-1650 PASLSLSRL
+1650 

>member
-1 MEQRLRALEEL
+1 MERRLRALERL

-43 RERSVAQFLSWAS
+43 RERNVAQFLSWVS
-56 PFVTKVKELRL
+56 PFVAKVKELRL

-195 DVKPDNVLLDMNG
+195 DVKPDNILLDMNG

-296 QFPSDVPDV
+296 QFPDVPDV
-305 PASARDLIRQLLC
+305 PASAQDLIRQLLC
-318 HQEERL
+318 RQEERM
-324 GRGGLD
+324 GRRGLD

-378 LLPPSHGT
+378 LPPPSHGT
-386 FSGHHLPFVG
+386 FLGHHLPFVG

-407 SSSEQVA
+407 SSSEQLA
-414 ALEQRLHCLEQEKR
+414 PLERKLRCLEQEKL

-438 QIPSDHRELEQLR
+438 QTPSDHRELEQLR
-451 KEVQTL
+451 KEMQTL
-457 QDRLSDHSPG
+457 QDRLSETLGDSKADGCPAGSLG
-467 QDSDLQQERDRL
+467 QDSDLRQERDQL
-479 LQELAEARAQ
+479 LQELAEARAGQ
-489 LQTQEQELR
+489 QAQARELR
-498 RAQGRQEELLQ
+498 EAKGRQEELL
-509 GRQEAQ
+509 RKLQEAQ
-515 DREAA
+515 EREAA
-520 TASQA
+520 MANQT
-525 QALSSQ
+525 QALNSQ
-531 LEEAR
+531 LEEAH
-536 DARRELQAQVA
+536 DAQSRLQAQVA
-547 TLTREVTRLQREQER
+547 ALKREVTQLQRQRER
-562 SLEKEPSQVKTVHS
+562 SPEKASPQVKVTFH
-576 TSETNGMGSPEG
+576 TASETNGTGSPEG
-588 GPQEAQLRK
+588 GRPQETQLK
-597 EVAALR
+597 QEVAALR
-603 VQLEQAHS
+603 PQLEQAHGQ
-611 HGPSGKEEALCR
+611 GPSSKEEVLCR
-623 LQEENQRLSQE
+623 LQEENRRLSQE
-634 QERLVEELEREL
+634 QERLMEELEREQ
-646 QSKQQLEGERRETES
+646 QSKQRLEGERRETES
-661 NWEAQLADI
+661 NWEAQIADI

-687 ATKLAE
+687 ATKMAE

-699 NVGTQTLPTRPLVSP
+699 NVGTQTLPSRPL
-714 GDTLGGGGASLTPQ
+714 
-728 VGTLSS
+728 
-734 RKISDLP
+734 
-741 KLTADQWQSW
+741 
-751 GFEPGQD
+751 D

-783 EIRAKQSLQER
+783 EIRAKQGLQER

-803 QAESRLQEAEKQ
+803 RAESRLQEAEKR
-815 NQSLKQELAAL
+815 NQALQQELATL

-832 RGPGD
+832 RGPPD

-849 FRSSEKDSAKD
+849 FRGSEKDSAKD
-860 PGISGEA
+860 AGTSGEA
-867 PRPGVEPELR
+867 LELR

-887 AVFPRA
+887 AVFPRTPA
-893 PATTAA
+893 ATTPPAES
-899 ADGPPAKPGSHT
+899 PPAK
-911 LRPRSFP
+911 
-918 SPTKCL
+918 
-924 RCTSLMLGLGRQGLG
+924 
-939 CDACGY
+939 
-945 FCHSTCAPQAPP
+945 APP
-957 CPVPPELLHVALGV
+957 CPVPPTLLHTALGV

-1017 RLSPASGALLQA
+1017 KLSPASGALLQA

-1037 SATPVLASDVI
+1037 SAAPVLAPDVI
-1048 HAQSRDL
+1048 HAQSKDL

-1084 RERWLQVLGE
+1084 RERWLQVLSE
-1094 LQRLLLDT
+1094 LQRLLLDA

-1125 ALCAAIIASQQ
+1125 TLCAAIV
-1136 LCEKDQER
+1136 DQER

-1171 VQRLAMSPTAGL
+1171 VQRLAVSPAAGL
-1183 LVVLCGRG
+1183 LVALCGRG

-1196 FALAELESAE
+1196 FALAELENVE
-1206 AAGAKIPESRGCQVL
+1206 AASTKIPESRGCQAL

-1278 VGAAGAFMLYP
+1278 VGAAGTFALYP

-1299 GADLVSE
+1299 GAGLVPE

-1347 RIHELLWPAV
+1347 RMQELLWPAV
-1357 PTGWVSHPAGYA
+1357 PTGWGYA
-1369 APYLTVFSENSI
+1369 APYLTVFSENAI
-1381 DVFDVRK
+1381 DVFDVRR

-1403 NPEGSLFLYGT
+1403 NPEGSLFLFGT
-1414 EKVRLTYLRNRL
+1414 EKVRLTYLRNPL

-1435 DLTDNSRRQL
+1435 NLTDNSRRQL

-1453 FSFRVSEEQRQQQR
+1453 FFFRVSEEQLQQQR
-1467 REMLKDPFVRSKLIS
+1467 REMLRDPFVRSKLIS
-1482 SPTNFN
+1482 TPTNFN
-1488 HLVHVGPTD
+1488 HLVHVGPAD
-1497 GRPRARDL
+1497 GRPSARDL
-1505 PRAPE
+1505 PPVAAE
-1510 EKGRGARSSGPQRP
+1510 VKGRGARGSGPQRP

-1533 PASVGSDDLAG
+1533 PVSMGSDGLAK
-1544 DADPLKRKPW
+1544 DADPSKDSLTAST
-1554 TSLSSESVSC
+1554 TSASLPHVSTPFGRFKSDPGFSSPRSSCSWSSEEEALDISVQRVCVLPPGISEPC
-1564 PQGSLSPAASL
+1564 SLPDTGLRTTPEPPPSP
-1575 LQVSQWGLFP
+1575 
-1585 PAFKDRQFCSVL
+1585 
-1597 RPSLGP
+1597 
-1603 ETREQAEPI
+1603 
-1612 PALAPKRCALLP
+1612 
-1624 VSPHCGLAWV
+1624 
-1634 GIFTLIVSAVW
+1634 
-1645 PRARC
+1645 
-1650 PASLSLSRL
+1650 

>member
-1 MEQRLRALEEL
+1 MERRLRALEQL

-43 RERSVAQFLSWAS
+43 RERNVAQFLSWAG

-133 ALHYAFQDEEYL
+133 TLHYAFQDEEYL

-213 DFGSCLRLNNSGM
+213 DFGSCLRLNNNGM

-296 QFPSDVPDV
+296 QFPADAPDV
-305 PASARDLIRQLLC
+305 PASAQDLIRQLLC
-318 HQEERL
+318 RQEERL

-358 GPMDT
+358 GPVDT

-378 LLPPSHGT
+378 LPPPSHGA

-407 SSSEQVA
+407 SSSEQLP
-414 ALEQRLHCLEQEKR
+414 ALERKLRCLEQEKT

-438 QIPSDHRELEQLR
+438 QVSSDHRELERLQ

-457 QDRLSDHSPG
+457 RHRLSETPRGSKASLSQTDGGSPG
-467 QDSDLQQERDRL
+467 RDSDLRQERDRL
-479 LQELAEARAQ
+479 LRELAEAQAGLQAQAGELCRAQ
-489 LQTQEQELR
+489 E
-498 RAQGRQEELLQ
+498 RQEELLQ
-509 GRQEAQ
+509 RLREAQ
-515 DREAA
+515 EREAA
-520 TASQA
+520 TASQT
-525 QALSSQ
+525 QALSSR
-531 LEEAR
+531 LEEAQ
-536 DARRELQAQVA
+536 DTSRRTIHAA
-547 TLTREVTRLQREQER
+547 
-562 SLEKEPSQVKTVHS
+562 
-576 TSETNGMGSPEG
+576 SETNGTGLPEG

-597 EVAALR
+597 EAAALR
-603 VQLEQAHS
+603 VQLEQARG
-611 HGPSGKEEALCR
+611 HGLSGKEEALCR
-623 LQEENQRLSQE
+623 LQEENQRLSLE
-634 QERLVEELEREL
+634 QERLVAELEREQ

-661 NWEAQLADI
+661 NWEAQIADI

-687 ATKLAE
+687 ATKMAE

-699 NVGTQTLPTRPLVSP
+699 NVGTQTPPTRPL
-714 GDTLGGGGASLTPQ
+714 
-728 VGTLSS
+728 
-734 RKISDLP
+734 
-741 KLTADQWQSW
+741 
-751 GFEPGQD
+751 D

-783 EIRAKQSLQER
+783 EIRAKQSLQEQ
-794 LTQAQEAQL
+794 LTQVQEARR
-803 QAESRLQEAEKQ
+803 QADSRLQEAEQ
-815 NQSLKQELAAL
+815 QSRGLRQELAAL
-826 REELRA
+826 REELQA
-832 RGPGD
+832 RGPAD

-849 FRSSEKDSAKD
+849 LRSSEKDSTKD

-867 PRPGVEPELR
+867 LRPGMEPELK

-893 PATTAA
+893 PAAVTTPTEV
-899 ADGPPAKPGSHT
+899 PPAKPGSHS

-945 FCHSTCAPQAPP
+945 FCHSACAPQAPP
-957 CPVPPELLHVALGV
+957 CPVPPDLLRTALGV

-1066 TVPPATCTVL
+1066 TVPPAMCTVL
-1076 LLAESEGE
+1076 LLAESEAE

-1125 ALCAAIIASQQ
+1125 ALCAAII
-1136 LCEKDQER
+1136 DQER

-1171 VQRLAMSPTAGL
+1171 VQRLAVSPTAGL

-1196 FALAELESAE
+1196 FALAKLESAE
-1206 AAGAKIPESRGCQVL
+1206 VAGAKIPESRGCQVL
-1221 AAGRIL
+1221 AAGCIL

-1278 VGAAGAFMLYP
+1278 VGAAGTFALYP

-1299 GADLVSE
+1299 GASLVPE

-1332 FTTAGVYVDSAGRKS
+1332 FATAGVYVDSAGRKS
-1347 RIHELLWPAV
+1347 RVHELLWPAV
-1357 PTGWVSHPAGYA
+1357 PTGWGCFRDTEEETSPRRCLTCQGLHSTVSCPAGYA

-1403 NPEGSLFLYGT
+1403 NPEGSLFLFGT

-1445 FRTKSKRR
+1445 FRTKSKRH
-1453 FSFRVSEEQRQQQR
+1453 FFFRVSEEQRQQRR
-1467 REMLKDPFVRSKLIS
+1467 RELLKDPFVRSKLIS
-1482 SPTNFN
+1482 PPSNFN

-1497 GRPRARDL
+1497 GKPGARDL
-1505 PRAPE
+1505 PPQAPGG
-1510 EKGRGARSSGPQRP
+1510 KGRGTRGSGPQRP

-1533 PASVGSDDLAG
+1533 PASVGSDGLTG
-1544 DADPLKRKPW
+1544 DADAMKRKPW

-1564 PQGSLSPAASL
+1564 SQGSLSPADSL
-1575 LQVSQWGLFP
+1575 IQVSERPRSLP
-1585 PAFKDRQFCSVL
+1585 PA
-1597 RPSLGP
+1597 P
-1603 ETREQAEPI
+1603 ESEG
-1612 PALAPKRCALLP
+1612 
-1624 VSPHCGLAWV
+1624 SP
-1634 GIFTLIVSAVW
+1634 
-1645 PRARC
+1645 
-1650 PASLSLSRL
+1650 

>member
-1 MEQRLRALEEL
+1 MERRLRALERL

-43 RERSVAQFLSWAS
+43 RERNVAQFLSWAS
-56 PFVTKVKELRL
+56 PFVAKVRELRL

-133 ALHYAFQDEEYL
+133 ALHYAFQDDEYL

-195 DVKPDNVLLDMNG
+195 DVKPDNVLLDTNG

-296 QFPSDVPDV
+296 QFPSDTPDV
-305 PASARDLIRQLLC
+305 PAAARDLIRQLLC
-318 HQEERL
+318 RQEDRL

-358 GPMDT
+358 GPGDT

-378 LLPPSHGT
+378 LPPPSHGA

-407 SSSEQVA
+407 SSSEQWA
-414 ALEQRLHCLEQEKR
+414 GLEQQLHCLEQEKM

-438 QIPSDHRELEQLR
+438 QFSSDHRELERLR

-457 QDRLSDHSPG
+457 QGRLSETPRDSKAQTDGGSPG
-467 QDSDLQQERDRL
+467 QDGELRQERDRL
-479 LQELAEARAQ
+479 VRELAEAQAGLRAQ
-489 LQTQEQELR
+489 AQELR
-498 RAQGRQEELLQ
+498 RAQERQEELLQ
-509 GRQEAQ
+509 RLREAQ

-520 TASQA
+520 TASQT
-525 QALSSQ
+525 QTLSSQ
-531 LEEAR
+531 LEEAQESSR
-536 DARRELQAQVA
+536 KLQAQVA
-547 TLTREVTRLQREQER
+547 TLCREAAQLQGQRER
-562 SLEKEPSQVKTVHS
+562 SLEKDSSRVKTIH
-576 TSETNGMGSPEG
+576 TASETNGTGLPEAG
-588 GPQEAQLRK
+588 HQEAQLRK

-603 VQLEQAHS
+603 VQLEQARGHAL
-611 HGPSGKEEALCR
+611 SGKEEALCR
-623 LQEENQRLSQE
+623 LQEENRRLSLE
-634 QERLVEELEREL
+634 QERLVEELEREQ

-661 NWEAQLADI
+661 NWEAQIADI

-687 ATKLAE
+687 ATKMAE

-699 NVGTQTLPTRPLVSP
+699 NVGTQTLPARPL
-714 GDTLGGGGASLTPQ
+714 
-728 VGTLSS
+728 
-734 RKISDLP
+734 
-741 KLTADQWQSW
+741 
-751 GFEPGQD
+751 D

-794 LTQAQEAQL
+794 LTQVQEAQL
-803 QAESRLQEAEKQ
+803 QAESRLQEAQKQ
-815 NQSLKQELAAL
+815 NQGLQQELAAL
-826 REELRA
+826 REELAA
-832 RGPGD
+832 RGLGD
-837 TKPSNSLIPFLS
+837 MKPSNSLIPFLS
-849 FRSSEKDSAKD
+849 LRSSEKESTKD
-860 PGISGEA
+860 TGLSGEA
-867 PRPGVEPELR
+867 LRPGAEPELR

-887 AVFPRA
+887 AVFPKA
-893 PATTAA
+893 PAAPTAPA
-899 ADGPPAKPGSHT
+899 EGPPAKPGSHA
-911 LRPRSFP
+911 LRPRTFP

-945 FCHSTCAPQAPP
+945 FCHSACAPQAPP
-957 CPVPPELLHVALGV
+957 CPVPPDLLRAALGV

-1017 RLSPASGALLQA
+1017 RLSPASGALMQA
-1029 LDLRDPQF
+1029 LDLSSVDLPRDPQF

-1055 PRIFRVTASQL
+1055 PCIFRVTASQL
-1066 TVPPATCTVL
+1066 TVPPAVCTVL
-1076 LLAESEGE
+1076 LLAESEAE

-1125 ALCAAIIASQQ
+1125 ALCAAII
-1136 LCEKDQER
+1136 DQDR
-1144 LALGTEE
+1144 LALGTED

-1171 VQRLAMSPTAGL
+1171 VQRLAVSPAAGL

-1196 FALAELESAE
+1196 FALAKLESAE
-1206 AAGAKIPESRGCQVL
+1206 VVGAKIPESRGCQAL

-1278 VGAAGAFMLYP
+1278 VGAAGAFALYP

-1299 GADLVSE
+1299 GAGLVPE

-1357 PTGWVSHPAGYA
+1357 PTGWGYA
-1369 APYLTVFSENSI
+1369 APYLTVFSENSM

-1403 NPEGSLFLYGT
+1403 NPEGSLFLFGA

-1445 FRTKSKRR
+1445 FRTKSKRH
-1453 FSFRVSEEQRQQQR
+1453 FFFRVSEEQRQQRR

-1482 SPTNFN
+1482 PPTNFN

-1497 GRPRARDL
+1497 GKPSARDL

-1510 EKGRGARSSGPQRP
+1510 GKGRGTRSSGPQRP

-1533 PASVGSDDLAG
+1533 PASVGSDGLAG
-1544 DADPLKRKPW
+1544 DADATVKRKPW

-1564 PQGSLSPAASL
+1564 PQGSLSPADSL
-1575 LQVSQWGLFP
+1575 IQ
-1585 PAFKDRQFCSVL
+1585 
-1597 RPSLGP
+1597 
-1603 ETREQAEPI
+1603 
-1612 PALAPKRCALLP
+1612 ALAPDIPPAVNAL
-1624 VSPHCGLAWV
+1624 S
-1634 GIFTLIVSAVW
+1634 
-1645 PRARC
+1645 
-1650 PASLSLSRL
+1650 

>member
-1 MEQRLRALEEL
+1 MERRLRALERL

-33 HHELSSAPLR
+33 HQELSSAPLR
-43 RERSVAQFLSWAS
+43 RERNVAQFLSWAS
-56 PFVTKVKELRL
+56 PFVMKVKELRL

-115 CFREERDVLVKG
+115 CFREERDILVKG

-133 ALHYAFQDEEYL
+133 QLHYAFQDEEYL

-195 DVKPDNVLLDMNG
+195 DVKPDNVLLDVNG

-213 DFGSCLRLNNSGM
+213 DFGSCLHLNNSGM

-232 VGTPDYISPEIL
+232 VGTPDYISPEVL

-296 QFPSDVPDV
+296 QFPPDVPDV

-324 GRGGLD
+324 GCGGLD

-346 ATSTAPYIPELR
+346 AVSTAPYIPEIR
-358 GPMDT
+358 GPLDT

-378 LLPPSHGT
+378 LPPPSHGA

-396 FTYTSGSPGPE
+396 FTYTSSSPGPE
-407 SSSEQVA
+407 SSSELLA
-414 ALEQRLHCLEQEKR
+414 ALEQKLSCLEQEKA

-438 QIPSDHRELEQLR
+438 QTPSDHRELEQLQE
-451 KEVQTL
+451 EVQTL
-457 QDRLSDHSPG
+457 RERLSETPRDSKASLCQTDGAPS
-467 QDSDLQQERDRL
+467 QDSVLRQERDQLR
-479 LQELAEARAQ
+479 QELTEAQARLRAQ
-489 LQTQEQELR
+489 EQVLR
-498 RAQGRQEELLQ
+498 GAQGEQEELL
-509 GRQEAQ
+509 RRLQEAQ
-515 DREAA
+515 EREAA
-520 TASQA
+520 MASQT
-525 QALSSQ
+525 QALDSQ
-531 LEEAR
+531 LEEAQG
-536 DARRELQAQVA
+536 AQSELEAQVA
-547 TLTREVTRLQREQER
+547 ALSREVTWLQRQQEQG
-562 SLEKEPSQVKTVHS
+562 LEKAPSRGKPIHAA
-576 TSETNGMGSPEG
+576 SETNGMGPPG
-588 GPQEAQLRK
+588 DGPQEAQPRK
-597 EVAALR
+597 EVASLR
-603 VQLEQAHS
+603 PNGNED
-611 HGPSGKEEALCR
+611 ALCR
-623 LQEENQRLSQE
+623 LQEENRRLSQE
-634 QERLVEELEREL
+634 QKRLAEELER
-646 QSKQQLEGERRETES
+646 QQQTKQRLEGKRQETES
-661 NWEAQLADI
+661 NWEAQIADI

-687 ATKLAE
+687 ATKMAE

-699 NVGTQTLPTRPLVSP
+699 NAGTQTLQARPL
-714 GDTLGGGGASLTPQ
+714 
-728 VGTLSS
+728 
-734 RKISDLP
+734 
-741 KLTADQWQSW
+741 
-751 GFEPGQD
+751 D

-783 EIRAKQSLQER
+783 EIRAKQGLQER
-794 LTQAQEAQL
+794 LTQVQEAQL
-803 QAESRLQEAEKQ
+803 QTERRLQEAEQQ
-815 NQSLKQELAAL
+815 NQSLQQELAAL
-826 REELRA
+826 QEELRA
-832 RGPGD
+832 RGSGD
-837 TKPSNSLIPFLS
+837 AKPSNSLIPFLS
-849 FRSSEKDSAKD
+849 FWSSEDSTRDA
-860 PGISGEA
+860 GISGEA
-867 PRPGVEPELR
+867 LRPGVEPELR
-877 PEGRRSLRLG
+877 PEGRRSLRMG
-887 AVFPRA
+887 AGFPRA
-893 PATTAA
+893 PAVPTSPTE
-899 ADGPPAKPGSHT
+899 GPPAKPGSHT

-918 SPTKCL
+918 SLTKCL
-924 RCTSLMLGLGRQGLG
+924 RCTSLMLGLSRQGLG

-945 FCHSTCAPQAPP
+945 FCHSACAPQAPP
-957 CPVPPELLHVALGV
+957 CPVPPDLRRTALGV

-1017 RLSPASGALLQA
+1017 RLSPAPGALLQA

-1037 SATPVLASDVI
+1037 SATPVRASDVI

-1066 TVPPATCTVL
+1066 TVPPTTGTVL
-1076 LLAESEGE
+1076 LLAENEGE

-1094 LQRLLLDT
+1094 LQQLLLEA

-1107 PVYTLKEA
+1107 PVYSLKEA

-1125 ALCAAIIASQQ
+1125 TLCAAI
-1136 LCEKDQER
+1136 LDQER

-1151 GLFVIHLHSNDIFQV
+1151 GLFVIHLHSNDVFQV

-1171 VQRLAMSPTAGL
+1171 VQRLAVSPTAGL
-1183 LVVLCGRG
+1183 LIVLCGRG

-1196 FALAELESAE
+1196 FALAELESTDV
-1206 AAGAKIPESRGCQVL
+1206 AGAKIPESRGCQAL

-1278 VGAAGAFMLYP
+1278 VGAAGAFALYP
-1289 LLNEAAPLAL
+1289 LLNEAAPLVL
-1299 GADLVSE
+1299 GAGLVPE

-1318 LGAVELS
+1318 LGAIELS

-1332 FTTAGVYVDSAGRKS
+1332 FATAGVYVDSAGRKS
-1347 RIHELLWPAV
+1347 RGHELLWPAA
-1357 PTGWVSHPAGYA
+1357 PMGWGYA
-1369 APYLTVFSENSI
+1369 APYLTVFSENAI
-1381 DVFDVRK
+1381 NVFDVRR
-1388 AEWVQTVPLKKVRPL
+1388 AEWVQTVALKKVRAL
-1403 NPEGSLFLYGT
+1403 NLEGSLFLYGT
-1414 EKVRLTYLRNRL
+1414 EKVRLTYLRNQL

-1445 FRTKSKRR
+1445 FRSKSKRR
-1453 FSFRVSEEQRQQQR
+1453 FFFRVSEQQRQQRR
-1467 REMLKDPFVRSKLIS
+1467 REMLKDPFVRSRFIS
-1482 SPTNFN
+1482 SPSNFN
-1488 HLVHVGPTD
+1488 HLVHVGPTE
-1497 GRPRARDL
+1497 GRPGAKDL
-1505 PRAPE
+1505 PPARE
-1510 EKGRGARSSGPQRP
+1510 EKGRGVRSSGPQRP

-1533 PASVGSDDLAG
+1533 PASVGSDGLDG
-1544 DADPLKRKPW
+1544 DTDPTKRKPR

-1564 PQGSLSPAASL
+1564 PQGSLSPAASQ
-1575 LQVSQWGLFP
+1575 LQVSERPRSLP
-1585 PAFKDRQFCSVL
+1585 PA
-1597 RPSLGP
+1597 P
-1603 ETREQAEPI
+1603 ESES
-1612 PALAPKRCALLP
+1612 
-1624 VSPHCGLAWV
+1624 SP
-1634 GIFTLIVSAVW
+1634 
-1645 PRARC
+1645 
-1650 PASLSLSRL
+1650 

>member
-1 MEQRLRALEEL
+1 MEARLRALERL
-12 ARGEAGGGP
+12 APGEAGGGP
-21 GLDGLLDLLLGL
+21 GLDGLLDLLLAL
-33 HHELSSAPLR
+33 HHELSSGPLR

-56 PFVTKVKELRL
+56 PFVSKVKELRL

-90 QRDSGQIFAM
+90 QRDTGQIFAM

-133 ALHYAFQDEEYL
+133 TLHYAFQDEEYL

-188 QLGYVHR
+188 QLGYIHR
-195 DVKPDNVLLDMNG
+195 DVKPDNVLLDVNG

-213 DFGSCLRLNNSGM
+213 DFGSCLRLNTNGM

-296 QFPSDVPDV
+296 QFPPDMPDV
-305 PASARDLIRQLLC
+305 PASAQDLIRQLLC
-318 HQEERL
+318 RQEERL

-346 ATSTAPYIPELR
+346 ASSIAPYIPELR

-378 LLPPSHGT
+378 LPPPSHGA

-396 FTYTSGSPGPE
+396 FTYTSGSHSPE
-407 SSSEQVA
+407 SSSEAWA
-414 ALEQRLHCLEQEKR
+414 ALERKLRCLEQEKV
-428 ELSRKLQEAL
+428 ELSRKHQEAL
-438 QIPSDHRELEQLR
+438 HAATDHRELEQLR

-457 QDRLSDHSPG
+457 QERLSELLRDKASLSQLDGPTPGSPG
-467 QDSDLQQERDRL
+467 QDSDLRQELDQL
-479 LQELAEARAQ
+479 HQELAEGRAG
-489 LQTQEQELR
+489 LQAQEQELCK
-498 RAQGRQEELLQ
+498 AQGQQDKLLQ
-509 GRQEAQ
+509 RLQEAQ
-515 DREAA
+515 EREAA
-520 TASQA
+520 TAIQT

-536 DARRELQAQVA
+536 AAQRELEAQVSS
-547 TLTREVTRLQREQER
+547 LTRQVMQLQGQWEQRLEE
-562 SLEKEPSQVKTVHS
+562 SSQAKTIH
-576 TSETNGMGSPEG
+576 TASETNGMGPPEG

-603 VQLEQAHS
+603 EQLEQAHS
-611 HGPSGKEEALCR
+611 HRPSGKEEALCQ
-623 LQEENQRLSQE
+623 LQEENRRGTDGGHDRWTRQWGLEAELAQE
-634 QERLVEELEREL
+634 QE
-646 QSKQQLEGERRETES
+646 SKQRLEGERRETES

-687 ATKLAE
+687 ATKMAE

-699 NVGTQTLPTRPLVSP
+699 NVGTQTLPAQPL
-714 GDTLGGGGASLTPQ
+714 
-728 VGTLSS
+728 
-734 RKISDLP
+734 
-741 KLTADQWQSW
+741 
-751 GFEPGQD
+751 D

-783 EIRAKQSLQER
+783 EIRAKQGLQER
-794 LTQAQEAQL
+794 LTQVQEAQL
-803 QAESRLQEAEKQ
+803 QAERRLQEAEKQ
-815 NQSLKQELAAL
+815 SQALQQELTML

-867 PRPGVEPELR
+867 TRHGGEPELR
-877 PEGRRSLRLG
+877 PEGRRSLRMG

-893 PATTAA
+893 PTANTA
-899 ADGPPAKPGSHT
+899 STEALPAKPGSHT

-945 FCHSTCAPQAPP
+945 FCHTTCAPQAPP
-957 CPVPPELLHVALGV
+957 CPVPPDLLRTALGV

-1017 RLSPASGALLQA
+1017 RLSPPSGALLQV

-1055 PRIFRVTASQL
+1055 PRIFRVTTSQL
-1066 TVPPATCTVL
+1066 AVPPTTCTVL

-1094 LQRLLLDT
+1094 LQRLLLDA

-1125 ALCAAIIASQQ
+1125 TLCAAI
-1136 LCEKDQER
+1136 LDQDR

-1171 VQRLAMSPTAGL
+1171 VQQLALSPSAGL

-1196 FALAELESAE
+1196 FALAELENIE
-1206 AAGAKIPESRGCQVL
+1206 VAGAKIPESRGCQAL
-1221 AAGRIL
+1221 AAGSIL

-1254 QRRIRELQAPAPV
+1254 QRRIRELQAPATV
-1267 QSLGLLGDRLC
+1267 QSLELLGDRLC
-1278 VGAAGAFMLYP
+1278 VGAAGGFALYP

-1299 GADLVSE
+1299 GAGLVPE

-1332 FTTAGVYVDSAGRKS
+1332 FTTAGIYVDGAGRKS
-1347 RIHELLWPAV
+1347 RGHELLWPAA
-1357 PTGWVSHPAGYA
+1357 PMGWGYA

-1381 DVFDVRK
+1381 DVFDVRR

-1414 EKVRLTYLRNRL
+1414 EKVRLTYLRNQL

-1453 FSFRVSEEQRQQQR
+1453 FFFRVSEEQQKQQR

-1482 SPTNFN
+1482 PPTNFN
-1488 HLVHVGPTD
+1488 HLVHVGPAN
-1497 GRPRARDL
+1497 GRPGARDTS
-1505 PRAPE
+1505 RALE
-1510 EKGRGARSSGPQRP
+1510 EKGRVSRGSSGPQRP
-1524 HSFSEASRR
+1524 HSFSEALRR
-1533 PASVGSDDLAG
+1533 PASMGSEGLGG
-1544 DADPLKRKPW
+1544 DADPMKRKPW

-1564 PQGSLSPAASL
+1564 PQGSLSPATSL
-1575 LQVSQWGLFP
+1575 MQVSE
-1585 PAFKDRQFCSVL
+1585 
-1597 RPSLGP
+1597 RPRSLPLSP
-1603 ETREQAEPI
+1603 ELES
-1612 PALAPKRCALLP
+1612 
-1624 VSPHCGLAWV
+1624 SP
-1634 GIFTLIVSAVW
+1634 
-1645 PRARC
+1645 
-1650 PASLSLSRL
+1650 

>member
-1 MEQRLRALEEL
+1 MERRLRALERL
-12 ARGEAGGGP
+12 AQGEAGGGP

-33 HHELSSAPLR
+33 HHELSSTPLR
-43 RERSVAQFLSWAS
+43 RERNVAQFLSWAS

-90 QRDSGQIFAM
+90 QRDSGKIFAM

-133 ALHYAFQDEEYL
+133 TLHYAFQDEEYL

-195 DVKPDNVLLDMNG
+195 DVKPDNILLDMNG

-213 DFGSCLRLNNSGM
+213 DFGSCLRLNNNGM

-296 QFPSDVPDV
+296 QFPPDMPDV
-305 PASARDLIRQLLC
+305 PASAQDLIRHLLC
-318 HQEERL
+318 RQEERL

-336 FFEGVDWERL
+336 FFEGIDWERL
-346 ATSTAPYIPELR
+346 ATSTAPYVPELQ

-378 LLPPSHGT
+378 LPPPSHGA

-396 FTYTSGSPGPE
+396 FTYTSGSPSPE
-407 SSSEQVA
+407 SISEPLA
-414 ALEQRLHCLEQEKR
+414 ALEQKLHCLEQEKV
-428 ELSRKLQEAL
+428 ELSQKHQEAPHTPLDHWEL
-438 QIPSDHRELEQLR
+438 QQLQ

-457 QDRLSDHSPG
+457 RERLSETLRDSNAPLSQTDGCHASSPA
-467 QDSDLQQERDRL
+467 QDSDPQQERDQL
-479 LQELAEARAQ
+479 HQELAEARAG
-489 LQTQEQELR
+489 LQAQEQELC
-498 RAQGRQEELLQ
+498 RAQGQQKELLQ
-509 GRQEAQ
+509 RLQEAQ
-515 DREAA
+515 KREAA
-520 TASQA
+520 LASQT
-525 QALSSQ
+525 QTLSSQ
-531 LEEAR
+531 LEEAQT
-536 DARRELQAQVA
+536 AQRELEAQVA
-547 TLTREVTRLQREQER
+547 TLSEEMTQLQGQREK
-562 SLEKEPSQVKTVHS
+562 SLEECSAVKTVH
-576 TSETNGMGSPEG
+576 TASETNGMGLPKS
-588 GPQEAQLRK
+588 GPPEAQLRK
-597 EVAALR
+597 EVATLR
-603 VQLEQAHS
+603 EQLEQVHS
-611 HGPSGKEEALCR
+611 QGLSGKEEALCR
-623 LQEENQRLSQE
+623 LQEENQRLSLE
-634 QERLVEELEREL
+634 QERLAEKLAQEQ
-646 QSKQQLEGERRETES
+646 QSKQRLEGERRETES
-661 NWEAQLADI
+661 NWEAQIADI
-670 LSWVNDE
+670 LRWVNDE

-687 ATKLAE
+687 ATKMAE

-699 NVGTQTLPTRPLVSP
+699 NVGTQTLPARPL
-714 GDTLGGGGASLTPQ
+714 
-728 VGTLSS
+728 
-734 RKISDLP
+734 
-741 KLTADQWQSW
+741 
-751 GFEPGQD
+751 D

-783 EIRAKQSLQER
+783 EIRAKQGLQER
-794 LTQAQEAQL
+794 LTQMQEAQL
-803 QAESRLQEAEKQ
+803 QAERRLQEAEKQ
-815 NQSLKQELAAL
+815 SQTLRQELAAL

-837 TKPSNSLIPFLS
+837 LKPSNSLIPFLS
-849 FRSSEKDSAKD
+849 FWSSEKDPAKEA
-860 PGISGEA
+860 GTSGEA
-867 PRPGVEPELR
+867 ARPGVEPELR
-877 PEGRRSLRLG
+877 PEGRRSLRSG
-887 AVFPRA
+887 AVFPRVPA
-893 PATTAA
+893 ATTAPA
-899 ADGPPAKPGSHT
+899 EGPPAKPGSHM

-924 RCTSLMLGLGRQGLG
+924 CCTSLMLGLGRQGLG
-939 CDACGY
+939 CDVCGY
-945 FCHSTCAPQAPP
+945 FCHSTCAAKAPP
-957 CPVPPELLHVALGV
+957 CPVPPDLLHTALGV

-1037 SATPVLASDVI
+1037 MATPVLASDVI
-1048 HAQSRDL
+1048 HAQTKDL

-1066 TVPPATCTVL
+1066 TVPPTTCTVL

-1084 RERWLQVLGE
+1084 RERWLHMLGE

-1125 ALCAAIIASQQ
+1125 TLCAAI
-1136 LCEKDQER
+1136 LDQER

-1183 LVVLCGRG
+1183 LIVLCGRG

-1196 FALAELESAE
+1196 FALPELESSE
-1206 AAGAKIPESRGCQVL
+1206 AAGAKIPESRGCHVL
-1221 AAGRIL
+1221 VAGSIL

-1254 QRRIRELQAPAPV
+1254 QHRIRELQAPAPV

-1278 VGAAGAFMLYP
+1278 VGAAGGFTLYP
-1289 LLNEAAPLAL
+1289 LLNEAAPLVL
-1299 GADLVSE
+1299 GSSLVPE

-1332 FTTAGVYVDSAGRKS
+1332 FTTAGVYVDGTGRKS
-1347 RIHELLWPAV
+1347 RGHELLWPAA
-1357 PTGWVSHPAGYA
+1357 PTGWGYA
-1369 APYLTVFSENSI
+1369 APYLTVFSESAI
-1381 DVFDVRK
+1381 DVFEVRR

-1403 NPEGSLFLYGT
+1403 NPEGSLFLYGA
-1414 EKVRLTYLRNRL
+1414 EKVRLTYLRNQL

-1453 FSFRVSEEQRQQQR
+1453 FFFRVSEEQQKQQR

-1482 SPTNFN
+1482 PPTNFN
-1488 HLVHVGPTD
+1488 HLVHVGPTN
-1497 GRPRARDL
+1497 GRPSSRD
-1505 PRAPE
+1505 PPQAPE
-1510 EKGRGARSSGPQRP
+1510 VKGRGARTSGPHRP
-1524 HSFSEASRR
+1524 HSFSEALRR
-1533 PASVGSDDLAG
+1533 PASVGSDGLAG
-1544 DADPLKRKPW
+1544 DADPMKRKPW
-1554 TSLSSESVSC
+1554 TSLSSESVSR
-1564 PQGSLSPAASL
+1564 PQGSLSPSDSL
-1575 LQVSQWGLFP
+1575 IQVSERPRSLP
-1585 PAFKDRQFCSVL
+1585 PA
-1597 RPSLGP
+1597 P
-1603 ETREQAEPI
+1603 ESESTP
-1612 PALAPKRCALLP
+1612 
-1624 VSPHCGLAWV
+1624 
-1634 GIFTLIVSAVW
+1634 
-1645 PRARC
+1645 
-1650 PASLSLSRL
+1650 

>member
-1 MEQRLRALEEL
+1 MEQRLRALEQL

-21 GLDGLLDLLLGL
+21 ELDGLLDLLLGL

-43 RERSVAQFLSWAS
+43 RERNVAQFLSWAS
-56 PFVTKVKELRL
+56 PLVTKVKELRL

-90 QRDSGQIFAM
+90 QRDSGQVFAM

-195 DVKPDNVLLDMNG
+195 DVKPDNVLLDTNG

-213 DFGSCLRLNNSGM
+213 DFGSCLRLNNSGR

-296 QFPSDVPDV
+296 QFPSDIPDV
-305 PASARDLIRQLLC
+305 PASAQDLIRQLLC
-318 HQEERL
+318 RQEERL

-330 DFRNHP
+330 DFRSHP

-346 ATSTAPYIPELR
+346 ADSTAPYIPDLR
-358 GPMDT
+358 GPVDT

-378 LLPPSHGT
+378 LPPPSHGA

-396 FTYTSGSPGPE
+396 FTYTSRRAGSESRPE
-407 SSSEQVA
+407 PAA
-414 ALEQRLHCLEQEKR
+414 ALEQKLCCLEQEKA
-428 ELSRKLQEAL
+428 ELSWKHQEAL
-438 QIPSDHRELEQLR
+438 QELSRLQ

-457 QDRLSDHSPG
+457 QERLAEMLRDSKAHLSQTDGAPAGSPS
-467 QDSDLQQERDRL
+467 QDSDLWREKERL
-479 LQELAEARAQ
+479 QQELAQAQ
-489 LQTQEQELR
+489 AQELHR
-498 RAQGRQEELLQ
+498 VQGWQEELLQ
-509 GRQEAQ
+509 RLQEAQ
-515 DREAA
+515 EREAA
-520 TASQA
+520 SAGQI

-536 DARRELQAQVA
+536 DARRELEGQVA
-547 TLTREVTRLQREQER
+547 TLSQEVTRLQRQLEQ
-562 SLEKEPSQVKTVHS
+562 SLEQKSSPAKAVH
-576 TSETNGMGSPEG
+576 TASETNGTELPEG

-603 VQLEQAHS
+603 EQLRQAHS
-611 HGPSGKEEALCR
+611 QGPVEKDVALCR

-634 QERLVEELEREL
+634 QERLEQELEQEL
-646 QSKQQLEGERRETES
+646 QSKRRLEGERRETES
-661 NWEAQLADI
+661 NWEAQIADI

-687 ATKLAE
+687 ATKMAE

-699 NVGTQTLPTRPLVSP
+699 NVGTQTLPTRPL
-714 GDTLGGGGASLTPQ
+714 
-728 VGTLSS
+728 
-734 RKISDLP
+734 
-741 KLTADQWQSW
+741 
-751 GFEPGQD
+751 D

-794 LTQAQEAQL
+794 LTQVQEAQL
-803 QAESRLQEAEKQ
+803 QSERRLQEAEKQ
-815 NQSLKQELAAL
+815 SQALQQELAAL
-826 REELRA
+826 REELRT

-849 FRSSEKDSAKD
+849 FWNAEKDSAKD

-867 PRPGVEPELR
+867 PKPGAEPELR

-893 PATTAA
+893 PAATTAPA
-899 ADGPPAKPGSHT
+899 EAPPAKPGSHT
-911 LRPRSFP
+911 LRLRNFS

-924 RCTSLMLGLGRQGLG
+924 RCTSLMLGLGRQGLA
-939 CDACGY
+939 CEACGY

-957 CPVPPELLHVALGV
+957 CPVPPELLRTALGV
-971 HPETGTGT
+971 HPETCTGT

-991 GVRRGWQRVFAALSD
+991 GVRRGWQRVYAALSD

-1017 RLSPASGALLQA
+1017 RVSPASGALLQA

-1066 TVPPATCTVL
+1066 TVPPTICTVL

-1107 PVYTLKEA
+1107 PVYSLKEA

-1125 ALCAAIIASQQ
+1125 TLCAAVI
-1136 LCEKDQER
+1136 DQER

-1151 GLFVIHLHSNDIFQV
+1151 GLYVIHLHSNDIFQV

-1171 VQRLAMSPTAGL
+1171 VQQLAVSPSAGL

-1196 FALAELESAE
+1196 FALAELESTDAT
-1206 AAGAKIPESRGCQVL
+1206 GAKIPESRGCQVL

-1254 QRRIRELQAPAPV
+1254 QHRIRELQAPAPV

-1278 VGAAGAFMLYP
+1278 VGAAGAFALYP
-1289 LLNEAAPLAL
+1289 LLNEAAPLVL
-1299 GADLVSE
+1299 GAGLVPE

-1325 LSEFLLL
+1325 LNELLLL
-1332 FTTAGVYVDSAGRKS
+1332 FTTAGVYVDGTGRKS
-1347 RIHELLWPAV
+1347 RSHELLWPAA
-1357 PTGWVSHPAGYA
+1357 PTGWGYT
-1369 APYLTVFSENSI
+1369 APYLTVFSDNAI
-1381 DVFDVRK
+1381 DVFDVRR
-1388 AEWVQTVPLKKVRPL
+1388 AEWVQTVPLKKI
-1403 NPEGSLFLYGT
+1403 
-1414 EKVRLTYLRNRL
+1414 RLTYLRNPL

-1453 FSFRVSEEQRQQQR
+1453 FFFRVSQEQRQQQR
-1467 REMLKDPFVRSKLIS
+1467 REMLKDPFVRSRLIS
-1482 SPTNFN
+1482 PPTNFN

-1497 GRPRARDL
+1497 GRPSARDL
-1505 PRAPE
+1505 PRASE

-1533 PASVGSDDLAG
+1533 PASMGSEGLPG
-1544 DADPLKRKPW
+1544 DTDPMKRKPW

-1564 PQGSLSPAASL
+1564 TQGSLSPAASQI
-1575 LQVSQWGLFP
+1575 QVSERPRSLP
-1585 PAFKDRQFCSVL
+1585 PA
-1597 RPSLGP
+1597 
-1603 ETREQAEPI
+1603 AESESFP
-1612 PALAPKRCALLP
+1612 
-1624 VSPHCGLAWV
+1624 
-1634 GIFTLIVSAVW
+1634 
-1645 PRARC
+1645 
-1650 PASLSLSRL
+1650 

>member
-1 MEQRLRALEEL
+1 MERRLRALERL

-43 RERSVAQFLSWAS
+43 RERNVAQFLSWAS

-296 QFPSDVPDV
+296 QFPPDVPDV
-305 PASARDLIRQLLC
+305 PASAQDLIRQLLC
-318 HQEERL
+318 RQEERL

-336 FFEGVDWERL
+336 FFEGVDWEQL

-363 SNFDVDDDTLNHPGT
+363 SNFDVDDDTLNHPGA
-378 LLPPSHGT
+378 LPPPSHGT

-396 FTYTSGSPGPE
+396 FTYTSGCPGPE
-407 SSSEQVA
+407 SSSEQLA
-414 ALEQRLHCLEQEKR
+414 ALERKLRCLEQEKM
-428 ELSRKLQEAL
+428 ELSQKLQEAL
-438 QIPSDHRELEQLR
+438 QIPSDHGELEQLR
-451 KEVQTL
+451 NEVQTL
-457 QDRLSDHSPG
+457 QDRLSEMLRDNKTPLSQTDGPPADSLG
-467 QDSDLQQERDRL
+467 QDSDLRLERDHQL
-479 LQELAEARAQ
+479 LQELAEARAG
-489 LQTQEQELR
+489 LQAQEKELC
-498 RAQGRQEELLQ
+498 RAQGLREELLQ
-509 GRQEAQ
+509 RLQEAQ
-515 DREAA
+515 EKEAA
-520 TASQA
+520 TATQT
-525 QALSSQ
+525 QTLTSQ
-531 LEEAR
+531 LEEAQA
-536 DARRELQAQVA
+536 ARRELQEQVA
-547 TLTREVTRLQREQER
+547 TLSRELTQLQRQRER
-562 SLEKEPSQVKTVHS
+562 SLEKESSRVKTVH
-576 TSETNGMGSPEG
+576 TASETNGMGLPEG

-611 HGPSGKEEALCR
+611 HGSSGKEALCR
-623 LQEENQRLSQE
+623 LQEENQWLSQK
-634 QERLVEELEREL
+634 QERLIEELEREQ
-646 QSKQQLEGERRETES
+646 QSRQQLEGERQETEG
-661 NWEAQLADI
+661 NWEAQITDI

-677 KVSRGYLQAL
+677 KISRGYLQAL
-687 ATKLAE
+687 ATKMAE

-699 NVGTQTLPTRPLVSP
+699 NVGTQMLPARPL
-714 GDTLGGGGASLTPQ
+714 
-728 VGTLSS
+728 
-734 RKISDLP
+734 
-741 KLTADQWQSW
+741 
-751 GFEPGQD
+751 D

-783 EIRAKQSLQER
+783 EIRAKQGLQEQ
-794 LTQAQEAQL
+794 LTQVQEAQL

-815 NQSLKQELAAL
+815 NRCLQKELAAL

-849 FRSSEKDSAKD
+849 LRSLEKDSAKD
-860 PGISGEA
+860 PGISGETS
-867 PRPGVEPELR
+867 RPVLEPELR
-877 PEGRRSLRLG
+877 PEGRSSLRLG

-893 PATTAA
+893 PAATTTPSE
-899 ADGPPAKPGSHT
+899 GPSAKPGLHL

-924 RCTSLMLGLGRQGLG
+924 RCTSLMLGLSRQGLG

-957 CPVPPELLHVALGV
+957 CPVPPDLLCTALGV

-991 GVRRGWQRVFAALSD
+991 GVRRGWQRVYAALSD

-1037 SATPVLASDVI
+1037 SATPVLAPDVI
-1048 HAQSRDL
+1048 HAQSKDL

-1066 TVPPATCTVL
+1066 TVPPAMCTVL
-1076 LLAESEGE
+1076 LLAESKGE
-1084 RERWLQVLGE
+1084 RERWLQMLGE
-1094 LQRLLLDT
+1094 LQRLLLDA

-1125 ALCAAIIASQQ
+1125 TLCAAII
-1136 LCEKDQER
+1136 DQDR

-1171 VQRLAMSPTAGL
+1171 VQQLAVSPTAGL

-1196 FALAELESAE
+1196 FALAELESTE
-1206 AAGAKIPESRGCQVL
+1206 VAGAKIPESRGCQAL

-1227 QARTPVLCVAVKRQ
+1227 QARTPVLCIAVKRQ

-1267 QSLGLLGDRLC
+1267 QSLELLGDRLC
-1278 VGAAGAFMLYP
+1278 VGAAGAFVLYP

-1299 GADLVSE
+1299 GAGLVPE

-1332 FTTAGVYVDSAGRKS
+1332 FTTAGVYVDSTGRKS

-1357 PTGWVSHPAGYA
+1357 PMGWGYA

-1414 EKVRLTYLRNRL
+1414 EKIRLTYLRNRL

-1453 FSFRVSEEQRQQQR
+1453 FFFRVSEEQKQQQR

-1482 SPTNFN
+1482 PPTNFN
-1488 HLVHVGPTD
+1488 HLVHVGPTE
-1497 GRPRARDL
+1497 GRPSAKDL
-1505 PRAPE
+1505 TPAPE
-1510 EKGRGARSSGPQRP
+1510 GKGRGSRSSGPQRP

-1533 PASVGSDDLAG
+1533 PASMGSDG
-1544 DADPLKRKPW
+1544 KADPTPGTVKRKPW

-1564 PQGSLSPAASL
+1564 PLGSLSPAASL
-1575 LQVSQWGLFP
+1575 TQVSERPRSLP
-1585 PAFKDRQFCSVL
+1585 PA
-1597 RPSLGP
+1597 P
-1603 ETREQAEPI
+1603 ESES
-1612 PALAPKRCALLP
+1612 
-1624 VSPHCGLAWV
+1624 SP
-1634 GIFTLIVSAVW
+1634 
-1645 PRARC
+1645 
-1650 PASLSLSRL
+1650 

>member
-1 MEQRLRALEEL
+1 SAMERRLRALERL

-43 RERSVAQFLSWAS
+43 RERNVAQFLSWAS
-56 PFVTKVKELRL
+56 PFVAKVKELRL

-133 ALHYAFQDEEYL
+133 ALHYAFQDEEFL

-305 PASARDLIRQLLC
+305 PATAQDLIRRLLC
-318 HQEERL
+318 RQEERL

-363 SNFDVDDDTLNHPGT
+363 SNFDVDDDTLNEPVSSGFHCTRKTALT
-378 LLPPSHGT
+378 LAGQ
-386 FSGHHLPFVG
+386 GK
-396 FTYTSGSPGPE
+396 PE
-407 SSSEQVA
+407 VLQSSCWVEDE
-414 ALEQRLHCLEQEKR
+414 ALAF
-428 ELSRKLQEAL
+428 RKL
-438 QIPSDHRELEQLR
+438 
-451 KEVQTL
+451 T
-457 QDRLSDHSPG
+457 G
-467 QDSDLQQERDRL
+467 
-479 LQELAEARAQ
+479 
-489 LQTQEQELR
+489 
-498 RAQGRQEELLQ
+498 
-509 GRQEAQ
+509 
-515 DREAA
+515 
-520 TASQA
+520 
-525 QALSSQ
+525 
-531 LEEAR
+531 
-536 DARRELQAQVA
+536 
-547 TLTREVTRLQREQER
+547 
-562 SLEKEPSQVKTVHS
+562 
-576 TSETNGMGSPEG
+576 
-588 GPQEAQLRK
+588 
-597 EVAALR
+597 
-603 VQLEQAHS
+603 
-611 HGPSGKEEALCR
+611 
-623 LQEENQRLSQE
+623 
-634 QERLVEELEREL
+634 LVEELEREQ

-661 NWEAQLADI
+661 NWEAQIADI

-687 ATKLAE
+687 ATKMAE
-693 ELESLR
+693 ELESIR
-699 NVGTQTLPTRPLVSP
+699 NVGTQTLP
-714 GDTLGGGGASLTPQ
+714 
-728 VGTLSS
+728 
-734 RKISDLP
+734 
-741 KLTADQWQSW
+741 
-751 GFEPGQD
+751 
-758 HQWKA
+758 WKA

-783 EIRAKQSLQER
+783 EIRAKQSLQEQ
-794 LTQAQEAQL
+794 LTHMQEAQL
-803 QAESRLQEAEKQ
+803 PAFGGLGHPPPAGPSSPVCLPSPAGCVPQSACGSHRPSRRTPCKGQH
-815 NQSLKQELAAL
+815 
-826 REELRA
+826 
-832 RGPGD
+832 
-837 TKPSNSLIPFLS
+837 
-849 FRSSEKDSAKD
+849 
-860 PGISGEA
+860 
-867 PRPGVEPELR
+867 
-877 PEGRRSLRLG
+877 PEGWSG
-887 AVFPRA
+887 V
-893 PATTAA
+893 
-899 ADGPPAKPGSHT
+899 GPGSHA

-924 RCTSLMLGLGRQGLG
+924 LCTSLMLGLGRQGLG

-945 FCHSTCAPQAPP
+945 FCHSACVPQAPP
-957 CPVPPELLHVALGV
+957 CPVPPDHLRTALGV

-1006 SRLLLFDAPDP
+1006 SRLLLFDAMWS
-1017 RLSPASGALLQA
+1017 LTSPM
-1029 LDLRDPQF
+1029 DLPRDPQF

-1048 HAQSRDL
+1048 HAQTRDL

-1066 TVPPATCTVL
+1066 MVPPAVCTVL
-1076 LLAESEGE
+1076 LLAESEAE

-1094 LQRLLLDT
+1094 LQRLLLDS

-1125 ALCAAIIASQQ
+1125 ALCAAII
-1136 LCEKDQER
+1136 DQER

-1171 VQRLAMSPTAGL
+1171 VQRLAVSPMAGL

-1196 FALAELESAE
+1196 FALAKLESAE
-1206 AAGAKIPESRGCQVL
+1206 VVGAKIPESRGCQAL

-1278 VGAAGAFMLYP
+1278 VGAAGAFALYP
-1289 LLNEAAPLAL
+1289 LLNEAAPLPL
-1299 GADLVSE
+1299 GASLVPE

-1347 RIHELLWPAV
+1347 RVHELLWPAV
-1357 PTGWVSHPAGYA
+1357 PTVSCPAGYA

-1388 AEWVQTVPLKKVRPL
+1388 TEWVQTVPLKKVRPL
-1403 NPEGSLFLYGT
+1403 NPEGSLFLFGT

-1445 FRTKSKRR
+1445 FRTKSKRH
-1453 FSFRVSEEQRQQQR
+1453 FSFRVSEEQRQQRR

-1482 SPTNFN
+1482 PPTNFN

-1497 GRPRARDL
+1497 GKPGARTQPPVSSPRPITSLPGGAQPISGPSGALEPLAARCLPRGLRPRHPRLAR
-1505 PRAPE
+1505 PRSQGPKRSWKAPIHPL
-1510 EKGRGARSSGPQRP
+1510 A
-1524 HSFSEASRR
+1524 A
-1533 PASVGSDDLAG
+1533 GSPG
-1544 DADPLKRKPW
+1544 
-1554 TSLSSESVSC
+1554 TCHFLSH
-1564 PQGSLSPAASL
+1564 
-1575 LQVSQWGLFP
+1575 LQV
-1585 PAFKDRQFCSVL
+1585 
-1597 RPSLGP
+1597 
-1603 ETREQAEPI
+1603 
-1612 PALAPKRCALLP
+1612 LAPAIPCPPPPPRVVPHPCLES
-1624 VSPHCGLAWV
+1624 SP
-1634 GIFTLIVSAVW
+1634 
-1645 PRARC
+1645 
-1650 PASLSLSRL
+1650 

>member
-1 MEQRLRALEEL
+1 M

-33 HHELSSAPLR
+33 HQELSSAPLR
-43 RERSVAQFLSWAS
+43 RERNVAQFLNWVS
-56 PFVTKVKELRL
+56 PFIAKVKELQL

-167 LPPELAQFYLA
+167 LPPEMAQFYLA

-244 QAMEEGKG
+244 QAMEEGRG

-296 QFPSDVPDV
+296 QFPPDAPDV
-305 PASARDLIRQLLC
+305 PASAQDLIRQLLC
-318 HQEERL
+318 RQEERL
-324 GRGGLD
+324 GHGGLD

-378 LLPPSHGT
+378 LPPPSHGT
-386 FSGHHLPFVG
+386 FLGHHLPFMG
-396 FTYTSGSPGPE
+396 FTYTSGSLGPE
-407 SSSEQVA
+407 SSEQLA
-414 ALEQRLHCLEQEKR
+414 ALERKLRCLEQEKV

-438 QIPSDHRELEQLR
+438 QTPSDHRELEQLR

-457 QDRLSDHSPG
+457 QDRLSETLRDSKVDRRPAGSSG
-467 QDSDLQQERDRL
+467 QDSDLRQERDQL
-479 LQELAEARAQ
+479 LQELVEARAG
-489 LQTQEQELR
+489 LRAQEQELC
-498 RAQGRQEELLQ
+498 RAQGWQEELLQ
-509 GRQEAQ
+509 KLQEAQ
-515 DREAA
+515 EREVAM
-520 TASQA
+520 ASET
-525 QALSSQ
+525 QALNSQ
-531 LEEAR
+531 LEEAW
-536 DARRELQAQVA
+536 DA
-547 TLTREVTRLQREQER
+547 QRE
-562 SLEKEPSQVKTVHS
+562 TIH
-576 TSETNGMGSPEG
+576 TASETNGTGLPEG
-588 GPQEAQLRK
+588 SRPQEAQLRQ

-603 VQLEQAHS
+603 VQLEQARG
-611 HGPSGKEEALCR
+611 HGPSGKEAALRR
-623 LQEENQRLSQE
+623 LQEENQQLSRE
-634 QERLVEELEREL
+634 QQRLVEELEQEQ
-646 QSKQQLEGERRETES
+646 QSKQRLEGEQRETES
-661 NWEAQLADI
+661 NWEAQIADI

-687 ATKLAE
+687 ATKMAE

-699 NVGTQTLPTRPLVSP
+699 N
-714 GDTLGGGGASLTPQ
+714 
-728 VGTLSS
+728 
-734 RKISDLP
+734 
-741 KLTADQWQSW
+741 
-751 GFEPGQD
+751 D

-783 EIRAKQSLQER
+783 EIRAKQGLQER
-794 LTQAQEAQL
+794 LTQVQEAQL
-803 QAESRLQEAEKQ
+803 RAESRLQEVERQ
-815 NQSLKQELAAL
+815 NQGLQQELATL

-832 RGPGD
+832 HGPGD

-849 FRSSEKDSAKD
+849 FRSSEV
-860 PGISGEA
+860 
-867 PRPGVEPELR
+867 R
-877 PEGRRSLRLG
+877 
-887 AVFPRA
+887 
-893 PATTAA
+893 T
-899 ADGPPAKPGSHT
+899 
-911 LRPRSFP
+911 
-918 SPTKCL
+918 
-924 RCTSLMLGLGRQGLG
+924 
-939 CDACGY
+939 ACGY

-957 CPVPPELLHVALGV
+957 CPVPPDLLHTALGV

-1048 HAQSRDL
+1048 HAQSKDL
-1055 PRIFRVTASQL
+1055 PCIFRVTASQL

-1094 LQRLLLDT
+1094 LQQLLLDA

-1125 ALCAAIIASQQ
+1125 ALCAAII
-1136 LCEKDQER
+1136 DQKR

-1171 VQRLAMSPTAGL
+1171 VQRLAVSPTAGL

-1196 FALAELESAE
+1196 FALAELENVE
-1206 AAGAKIPESRGCQVL
+1206 ASGAKIPESRGCQAL

-1278 VGAAGAFMLYP
+1278 VGVAGAFTLYP

-1299 GADLVSE
+1299 GVSLVPE
-1306 ELPPS
+1306 ELLPS

-1332 FTTAGVYVDSAGRKS
+1332 FTTAGVYVDSAGCKS
-1347 RIHELLWPAV
+1347 RIQELLWPAV
-1357 PTGWVSHPAGYA
+1357 PTGWGEAFGGPG
-1369 APYLTVFSENSI
+1369 
-1381 DVFDVRK
+1381 
-1388 AEWVQTVPLKKVRPL
+1388 WVGPDTCGVRPL
-1403 NPEGSLFLYGT
+1403 NPEGSLFLFGT
-1414 EKVRLTYLRNRL
+1414 EKVRLTYLRNPL
-1426 AEKDEFDIP
+1426 ADKDEFDIP
-1435 DLTDNSRRQL
+1435 NLTDNSRRQL

-1453 FSFRVSEEQRQQQR
+1453 FFFRVSEEQLQQQR

-1482 SPTNFN
+1482 APTNFN
-1488 HLVHVGPTD
+1488 HLVHVGPAD
-1497 GRPRARDL
+1497 GRPSARDL
-1505 PRAPE
+1505 PPAPE
-1510 EKGRGARSSGPQRP
+1510 EKGQGARSSGPQRP

-1533 PASVGSDDLAG
+1533 PASMGSDSLAG
-1544 DADPLKRKPW
+1544 DADHSK
-1554 TSLSSESVSC
+1554 
-1564 PQGSLSPAASL
+1564 
-1575 LQVSQWGLFP
+1575 
-1585 PAFKDRQFCSVL
+1585 
-1597 RPSLGP
+1597 
-1603 ETREQAEPI
+1603 
-1612 PALAPKRCALLP
+1612 
-1624 VSPHCGLAWV
+1624 
-1634 GIFTLIVSAVW
+1634 
-1645 PRARC
+1645 
-1650 PASLSLSRL
+1650 

>member
-1 MEQRLRALEEL
+1 MERRLRALEQL

-43 RERSVAQFLSWAS
+43 RERNVAQFLSWAG

-133 ALHYAFQDEEYL
+133 TLHYAFQDEEYL

-188 QLGYVHR
+188 QLGFVHR

-213 DFGSCLRLNNSGM
+213 DFGSCLRLNNNGM

-296 QFPSDVPDV
+296 QFPADAPDV
-305 PASARDLIRQLLC
+305 PASAQDLIRQLLC
-318 HQEERL
+318 RQEERL

-358 GPMDT
+358 GPVDT

-378 LLPPSHGT
+378 LPPPSHGA

-407 SSSEQVA
+407 SSSEQLP
-414 ALEQRLHCLEQEKR
+414 ALEWKLRCLEQEKT

-438 QIPSDHRELEQLR
+438 QVSSDHRELERLQ

-457 QDRLSDHSPG
+457 RHRLSETPRGSKASLSQTDGGSPG
-467 QDSDLQQERDRL
+467 QDSDLRQERDRL
-479 LQELAEARAQ
+479 LRELAEAQAGLQAQAGELCRAQ
-489 LQTQEQELR
+489 EW
-498 RAQGRQEELLQ
+498 QEELLQ
-509 GRQEAQ
+509 RLREAQ
-515 DREAA
+515 EREAA
-520 TASQA
+520 TASQT
-525 QALSSQ
+525 QALSSR
-531 LEEAR
+531 LEEAQ
-536 DARRELQAQVA
+536 DTSRRLQAQVA
-547 TLTREVTRLQREQER
+547 TLCREVTQLQRQRER
-562 SLEKEPSQVKTVHS
+562 SIEKESLRVKTIHVA
-576 TSETNGMGSPEG
+576 SETNGTGLPEG

-603 VQLEQAHS
+603 VQLEQARG
-611 HGPSGKEEALCR
+611 HGLSGKEEALCR
-623 LQEENQRLSQE
+623 LQEENQRLSLE
-634 QERLVEELEREL
+634 QERLVGELEREQ

-661 NWEAQLADI
+661 NWEAQIADI

-687 ATKLAE
+687 ATKMAE

-699 NVGTQTLPTRPLVSP
+699 NVGTQTPPTRPL
-714 GDTLGGGGASLTPQ
+714 
-728 VGTLSS
+728 
-734 RKISDLP
+734 
-741 KLTADQWQSW
+741 
-751 GFEPGQD
+751 D

-783 EIRAKQSLQER
+783 EIRAKQSLQEQ
-794 LTQAQEAQL
+794 LTQVQEAQR
-803 QAESRLQEAEKQ
+803 QADSRLQEAEQ
-815 NQSLKQELAAL
+815 QSRGLRQELAAL
-826 REELRA
+826 REELQA
-832 RGPGD
+832 RGPAD

-849 FRSSEKDSAKD
+849 LRSSEDSTKD

-867 PRPGVEPELR
+867 LRPGMEPELK

-887 AVFPRA
+887 
-893 PATTAA
+893 
-899 ADGPPAKPGSHT
+899 PGSHS

-945 FCHSTCAPQAPP
+945 FCHSACAPQAPP
-957 CPVPPELLHVALGV
+957 CPVPPDLLRTALGV

-1066 TVPPATCTVL
+1066 TVPPAMCTVL
-1076 LLAESEGE
+1076 LLAESEAE

-1125 ALCAAIIASQQ
+1125 ALCAAII
-1136 LCEKDQER
+1136 DQER

-1171 VQRLAMSPTAGL
+1171 VQRLAVSPTAGL

-1196 FALAELESAE
+1196 FALAKLESAE
-1206 AAGAKIPESRGCQVL
+1206 VAGAKIPESRGCQVL
-1221 AAGRIL
+1221 AAGCIL

-1278 VGAAGAFMLYP
+1278 VGAAGTFALYP

-1299 GADLVSE
+1299 GASLVPE

-1332 FTTAGVYVDSAGRKS
+1332 FATAGVYVDSAGRKS
-1347 RIHELLWPAV
+1347 RVHELLWPAV
-1357 PTGWVSHPAGYA
+1357 PTGWGCFRDTEEETSPRRCLTCQGLHSTVSCPAGYA

-1403 NPEGSLFLYGT
+1403 NPEGSLFLFGT

-1445 FRTKSKRR
+1445 FRTKSKRH
-1453 FSFRVSEEQRQQQR
+1453 FFFRVSEEQRQQRR
-1467 REMLKDPFVRSKLIS
+1467 RELLKDPFVRSKLIS
-1482 SPTNFN
+1482 PPSNFN

-1497 GRPRARDL
+1497 GKPGARDL
-1505 PRAPE
+1505 PPQAPGG
-1510 EKGRGARSSGPQRP
+1510 KGRGTRGSGPQRP

-1533 PASVGSDDLAG
+1533 PASVGSDGLAG
-1544 DADPLKRKPW
+1544 DADAMKRKPW

-1564 PQGSLSPAASL
+1564 SQGSLSPADSL
-1575 LQVSQWGLFP
+1575 IQVSERPRSLP
-1585 PAFKDRQFCSVL
+1585 PA
-1597 RPSLGP
+1597 P
-1603 ETREQAEPI
+1603 ESEG
-1612 PALAPKRCALLP
+1612 
-1624 VSPHCGLAWV
+1624 SP
-1634 GIFTLIVSAVW
+1634 
-1645 PRARC
+1645 
-1650 PASLSLSRL
+1650 

>member
-1 MEQRLRALEEL
+1 MEQRRRALEEL

-43 RERSVAQFLSWAS
+43 RDRNVAQFLSWAS

-296 QFPSDVPDV
+296 QFPPDVPDV

-324 GRGGLD
+324 GRRGLD

-363 SNFDVDDDTLNHPGT
+363 SNFDVDDDTLNRPGT
-378 LLPPSHGT
+378 LPPPSHGT

-396 FTYTSGSPGPE
+396 FTYTSSSPSPE

-414 ALEQRLHCLEQEKR
+414 ALEQRLRCLEQEKT

-438 QIPSDHRELEQLR
+438 QMPSDHRELEQLR

-457 QDRLSDHSPG
+457 QDRLSEMLRESKAPVSQTEGSPG
-467 QDSDLQQERDRL
+467 QHSDLQQERDRL
-479 LQELAEARAQ
+479 LQELAEAQTR
-489 LQTQEQELR
+489 LQMQEQELG

-509 GRQEAQ
+509 RLQEAQ
-515 DREAA
+515 EREAS
-520 TASQA
+520 TASQT
-525 QALSSQ
+525 QALNSQ

-547 TLTREVTRLQREQER
+547 TLSREVRRLQRDQER
-562 SLEKEPSQVKTVHS
+562 SLEKEPSQVKTVHT
-576 TSETNGMGSPEG
+576 TSETNGTGSPESR
-588 GPQEAQLRK
+588 PQEAQLRK

-603 VQLEQAHS
+603 VQLEQARS

-623 LQEENQRLSQE
+623 LQEENRRLSQE

-646 QSKQQLEGERRETES
+646 QSKQRLEGERQESES

-687 ATKLAE
+687 ATKMAE

-699 NVGTQTLPTRPLVSP
+699 NVGTQTLPTRPL
-714 GDTLGGGGASLTPQ
+714 
-728 VGTLSS
+728 
-734 RKISDLP
+734 
-741 KLTADQWQSW
+741 
-751 GFEPGQD
+751 D

-849 FRSSEKDSAKD
+849 FRSSEKDPAKD

-867 PRPGVEPELR
+867 PRPGSEPELR

-893 PATTAA
+893 PAATTAA
-899 ADGPPAKPGSHT
+899 TEGPPAKPGSHT

-924 RCTSLMLGLGRQGLG
+924 RCASLMVGLGRQGLG

-957 CPVPPELLHVALGV
+957 CPVPPDLLHVALGV

-1048 HAQSRDL
+1048 HAQSKDL

-1102 RPRPR
+1102 RPQPR

-1125 ALCAAIIASQQ
+1125 ALCAAII
-1136 LCEKDQER
+1136 DQER

-1171 VQRLAMSPTAGL
+1171 VQRLAVSPTAGL

-1196 FALAELESAE
+1196 FALAELESTE
-1206 AAGAKIPESRGCQVL
+1206 VAGAKIPESRGCQVL

-1254 QRRIRELQAPAPV
+1254 QHRIRELQAPAPV

-1278 VGAAGAFMLYP
+1278 VGAAGAFALYP

-1299 GADLVSE
+1299 GADLVPE

-1325 LSEFLLL
+1325 LNEFLLL
-1332 FTTAGVYVDSAGRKS
+1332 FTTAGVYVDGAGRKS

-1357 PTGWVSHPAGYA
+1357 PTGWGYA

-1426 AEKDEFDIP
+1426 AALCF
-1435 DLTDNSRRQL
+1435 SRREGRVRHPRSHRQQPAPAVPYQEQAPLLLPRVGGAAAAAAQGDAEGPFCALQAHLIAHQL
-1445 FRTKSKRR
+1445 QPPGAHGPYGREAQRQEPAPGSGREGPRVPQLRPAAAPQLLGGLAAPSVHGQRR
-1453 FSFRVSEEQRQQQR
+1453 PCRRRGPQSEEEALDISLQR
-1467 REMLKDPFVRSKLIS
+1467 VRVLPPGIS
-1482 SPTNFN
+1482 EPGS
-1488 HLVHVGPTD
+1488 
-1497 GRPRARDL
+1497 L
-1505 PRAPE
+1505 PDTGLRTAPE
-1510 EKGRGARSSGPQRP
+1510 
-1524 HSFSEASRR
+1524 
-1533 PASVGSDDLAG
+1533 
-1544 DADPLKRKPW
+1544 
-1554 TSLSSESVSC
+1554 
-1564 PQGSLSPAASL
+1564 
-1575 LQVSQWGLFP
+1575 P
-1585 PAFKDRQFCSVL
+1585 PA
-1597 RPSLGP
+1597 RP
-1603 ETREQAEPI
+1603 
-1612 PALAPKRCALLP
+1612 
-1624 VSPHCGLAWV
+1624 
-1634 GIFTLIVSAVW
+1634 
-1645 PRARC
+1645 
-1650 PASLSLSRL
+1650 

>member
-1 MEQRLRALEEL
+1 MERRLRALERL

-43 RERSVAQFLSWAS
+43 RERNVAQFLSWAS
-56 PFVTKVKELRL
+56 PFVAKVRELRL

-133 ALHYAFQDEEYL
+133 ALHYAFQDDEYL

-195 DVKPDNVLLDMNG
+195 DVKPDNVLLDTNG

-296 QFPSDVPDV
+296 QFPSDTPDV
-305 PASARDLIRQLLC
+305 PAAARDLIRQLLC
-318 HQEERL
+318 RQEDRL

-358 GPMDT
+358 GPGDT

-378 LLPPSHGT
+378 LPPPSHGA

-407 SSSEQVA
+407 SSSEQWA
-414 ALEQRLHCLEQEKR
+414 GLEQQLHCLEQEKM

-438 QIPSDHRELEQLR
+438 QFSSDHRELERLR

-457 QDRLSDHSPG
+457 QGRLSETPRDSKAQTDGGSPG
-467 QDSDLQQERDRL
+467 QDGELRQERDRL
-479 LQELAEARAQ
+479 VRELAEAQAGLRAQ
-489 LQTQEQELR
+489 AQELR
-498 RAQGRQEELLQ
+498 RAQERQEELLQ
-509 GRQEAQ
+509 RLREAQ

-520 TASQA
+520 TASQT
-525 QALSSQ
+525 QTLSSQ
-531 LEEAR
+531 LEEAQESSR
-536 DARRELQAQVA
+536 KLQAQVA
-547 TLTREVTRLQREQER
+547 TLCREAAQLQGQRER
-562 SLEKEPSQVKTVHS
+562 SLEKDSSRVKTIH
-576 TSETNGMGSPEG
+576 TASETNGTGLPEAG
-588 GPQEAQLRK
+588 HQEAQLRK

-603 VQLEQAHS
+603 VQLEQARGHAL
-611 HGPSGKEEALCR
+611 SGKEEALCR
-623 LQEENQRLSQE
+623 LQEENRRLSLE
-634 QERLVEELEREL
+634 QERLVEELEREQ

-661 NWEAQLADI
+661 NWEAQIADI

-687 ATKLAE
+687 ATKMAE

-699 NVGTQTLPTRPLVSP
+699 NVGTQTLPARPL
-714 GDTLGGGGASLTPQ
+714 
-728 VGTLSS
+728 
-734 RKISDLP
+734 
-741 KLTADQWQSW
+741 
-751 GFEPGQD
+751 D

-794 LTQAQEAQL
+794 LTQVQEAQL
-803 QAESRLQEAEKQ
+803 QAESRLQEAQKQ
-815 NQSLKQELAAL
+815 NQGLQQELAAL
-826 REELRA
+826 REELAA
-832 RGPGD
+832 RGLGD
-837 TKPSNSLIPFLS
+837 MKPSNSLIPFLS
-849 FRSSEKDSAKD
+849 LRSSEKESTKD
-860 PGISGEA
+860 TGLSGEA
-867 PRPGVEPELR
+867 LRPGAEPELR

-887 AVFPRA
+887 AVFPKA
-893 PATTAA
+893 PAAPTAPA
-899 ADGPPAKPGSHT
+899 EGPPAKPGSHA
-911 LRPRSFP
+911 LRPRTFP

-945 FCHSTCAPQAPP
+945 FCHSACAPQAPP
-957 CPVPPELLHVALGV
+957 CPVPPDLLRAALGV

-1017 RLSPASGALLQA
+1017 RLSPASGALMQA

-1055 PRIFRVTASQL
+1055 PCIFRVTASQL
-1066 TVPPATCTVL
+1066 TVPPAVCTVL
-1076 LLAESEGE
+1076 LLAESEAE

-1125 ALCAAIIASQQ
+1125 ALCAAII
-1136 LCEKDQER
+1136 DQDR
-1144 LALGTEE
+1144 LALGTED

-1171 VQRLAMSPTAGL
+1171 VQRLAVSPAAGL

-1196 FALAELESAE
+1196 FALAKLESAE
-1206 AAGAKIPESRGCQVL
+1206 VVGAKIPESRGCQAL

-1278 VGAAGAFMLYP
+1278 VGAAGAFALYP

-1299 GADLVSE
+1299 GAGLVPE

-1357 PTGWVSHPAGYA
+1357 PTGWGYA
-1369 APYLTVFSENSI
+1369 APYLTVFSENSM

-1403 NPEGSLFLYGT
+1403 NPEGSLFLFGA

-1445 FRTKSKRR
+1445 FRTKSKRH
-1453 FSFRVSEEQRQQQR
+1453 FFFRVSEEQRQQRR

-1482 SPTNFN
+1482 PPTNFN

-1497 GRPRARDL
+1497 GKPSARDL

-1510 EKGRGARSSGPQRP
+1510 GKGRGTRSSGPQRP

-1533 PASVGSDDLAG
+1533 PASVGSDGLAG
-1544 DADPLKRKPW
+1544 DADAMKRKPW

-1564 PQGSLSPAASL
+1564 PQGSLSPADSL
-1575 LQVSQWGLFP
+1575 IQVSERPRSLP
-1585 PAFKDRQFCSVL
+1585 PA
-1597 RPSLGP
+1597 P
-1603 ETREQAEPI
+1603 ESEG
-1612 PALAPKRCALLP
+1612 
-1624 VSPHCGLAWV
+1624 SP
-1634 GIFTLIVSAVW
+1634 
-1645 PRARC
+1645 
-1650 PASLSLSRL
+1650 